1 MAGYK
6 NFRLIIGIVTAL
18 VLTFNAVILPAAA
31 LEAGSVNE
39 TGSVKYIEDDRSAL
53 EPAESEFAEK
63 EENTQNDS
71 VGAEEDTQD
80 DKKENIPQ
88 EGESGQE
95 ADAPSENAGDAA
107 STNQEEVREDIR
119 PDPDTR
125 VKLWGDWR
133 EAAKLPAPTGDRAED
148 MASAARALLGYSLRG
163 EDSGA
168 FCWNRLLAE
177 FCLDYAEVSEEALPR
192 PEEGQDWAELLESAD
207 LFRRDE
213 EAIAAGT
220 LVFLALDGQDGEG
233 RLSVGIVTE
242 IEEGVLTVVMA
253 DENGMVVSQSVARND
268 ASFVGY
274 CLVEEN
280 SGQEADAPSE
290 NAGDAASTNQEE
302 VREDIRPDP
311 DTRVKLWGDWREAAK
326 LPAPTG
332 DRAEDMASAARALL
346 GYSLRGEDSGAFCW
360 NRLLAEFCLDYAEVS
375 EEALPRPEEGQD
387 WAELLESADLFRRDE
402 EAIAAGT
409 LVFLALDGQDGEG
422 RLSVGIVTEI
432 EEGVLT
438 VVMADENGMVVS
450 QSVARN
456 DASFVGYC
464 SVSERSQMCEAAMRA
479 LEMVDGW
486 ALVSSEEELRSAL
499 SSSEENIKIKLRD
512 RFSVGNAPLEIPEG
526 KNVTMDLNGKTLT
539 NNITNNSSENS
550 EESLFKILTGA
561 TLTIEDE
568 TQGIEEN
575 SAAPVKTTSTGNK
588 YGNTA
593 SYKNGT
599 LTYYVTES
607 EVTDSDTGKTTETVY
622 KYEVS
627 VPSVPQEVSVGT
639 LDGNGKG
646 KPIFWMSGDAA
657 NLIIKGGK
665 ICNSSKSAIYC
676 DSSNGTVQIDGGYIC
691 SNSVNEIGGG
701 AAISAEKP
709 TTININ
715 GGYIYDNTS
724 HGNGGAITAK
734 IGSTIHITGGCIF
747 ENTASFDSPASDG
760 ETTYGFGGAIYSE
773 SANVT
778 VSGGYIFSNSARTNA
793 EGGGGAI
800 YAQGGSVVLN
810 GGYLFDNSA
819 NGGYGGAVYMKD
831 GTLTVSD
838 SAVLAGNRSVK
849 EGGIAGTGTLD
860 AGGGAVALFGSKETI
875 RGGYI
880 TGNESEKTGG
890 GLYCRELSAVT
901 MDGGYV
907 TNNKAQNIVCEGA
920 HTNMDGGGG
929 IRLENNSKL
938 VLNDGYITGNMAC
951 SGAGICV
958 TGKSSDALL
967 TMNGGYICANRN
979 QVSCGIAGHQKE
991 GAGISIREA
1000 EATVRITS
1008 GYINNNS
1015 IAQSE
1020 DWGGGGI
1027 FCTEGAYLY
1036 IDKILATNNHA
1047 RGFGGGLAG
1056 CPTGHVF
1063 VLGGAAAVFDNRAD
1077 GTQLAGAGS
1086 TKHADKDALAD
1097 TTFMA
1102 SGYSDFFCALGG
1114 QVQKSML
1121 GGGME
1126 NWKGSCDGR
1135 YVNAEGMSDGWLT
1148 AYFRMGLTANPS
1160 DAHKSVAYEAAAAG
1174 KALYIN
1180 GNESYTHGG
1189 AIMCDGFMFIGDWS
1203 KQENIT
1209 VGSTMDVT
1217 AKKAFGEPRSMNVT
1231 YDSGPDGAND
1241 HEGSACLFDHNPDT
1255 KWCNTNAEQARE
1267 GIFFHT
1273 EEPVKAIQYS
1283 LTMANDHERNPDR
1296 VPGAWTLYGSNDNT
1310 SWTAIDKGDA
1320 GDQNT
1325 LLRAKNGE
1333 KVTFSIMH
1341 RGEYQYYKLVFDKP
1355 GEKGVQFADFELY
1368 DLTPSPMGDKQF
1380 AFEVY
1385 QFPASYTAV
1394 TETAISGP
1402 SEVNSN
1408 NEGYENLFDGNTGT
1422 KWYYKGAASP
1432 AAIIFSTDH
1441 AVKVLRYSLTT
1452 ANDHTNYADRIPKAW
1467 TLYGGDS
1474 ENGEWT
1480 VIAQHTEDDNCI
1492 QNAGNERE
1500 VTFDIPNPASYQYY
1514 KLVFESSV
1522 STEIQFSEFKLYTGE
1537 ANTQEATLVSTGH
1550 NDAAGNITFS
1560 NRLSFDHAGTYFF
1573 GVVEKG
1579 MEGSIT
1585 SDRHWY
1591 KVAVTVG
1598 TETENITGSN
1608 SNRITKKNTYYIKS
1622 IKVEQFMNTEEHAG
1636 TVTEQGLQSIWGK
1649 EWDVDGLEYINHP
1662 YHLFLSDNKDETGE
1676 AGDSSNKS
1684 VAFVNVQ
1691 KEKTVNVTVEKQ
1703 WASYV
1708 DANEYYTYCVTV
1720 QLFRKNIEVEAAEW
1734 EPVGEENVLN
1744 RAGAWKHTWYEL
1756 DKNYIYS
1763 VKEKEVY
1770 YFDGSG
1776 NRKVVSPQSFTTEYS
1791 TDGETW
1797 QETSDEAA
1805 LRPNDSAES
1814 GIIQIRNTKK
1824 YYPMP
1829 ETGGVGSDPFTVGG
1843 LAMVVLAAVMFLLHL
1858 RRQKKQ
1864 A

>member
-18 VLTFNAVILPAAA
+18 VLTFNAVILPAVA

-95 ADAPSENAGDAA
+95 ADAPSENAGDAV

-119 PDPDTR
+119 PDPDTP

-192 PEEGQDWAELLESAD
+192 PEEGQDWAELLERAD

-280 SGQEADAPSE
+280 SGKETDAPSE
-290 NAGDAASTNQEE
+290 NAGDAVSTNQGE

-326 LPAPTG
+326 LLAPTG
-332 DRAEDMASAARALL
+332 DRTEDMASAARALL

-387 WAELLESADLFRRDE
+387 WAELLERADLFRRDE

-422 RLSVGIVTEI
+422 RLSVGIVTEL

-438 VVMADENGMVVS
+438 VVMAGENGTVVS

-464 SVSERSQMCEAAMRA
+464 SVSERSQMCEAAMLA
-479 LEMVDGW
+479 LGMADGW
-486 ALVSSEEELRSAL
+486 ALVSNEVELHSAL
-499 SSSEENIKIKLRD
+499 SSSEGNINIKLCD
-512 RFSVGNAPLEIPEG
+512 SFPVGNAPLEIPEN

-539 NNITNNSSENS
+539 NNSSENS
-550 EESLFKILTGA
+550 GESLFKILTGA
-561 TLTIEDE
+561 TLTIEDR

-575 SAAPVKTTSTGNK
+575 SVAPVKTTSTGNK

-607 EVTDSDTGKTTETVY
+607 KVTDSDTGKTTETVY
-622 KYEVS
+622 QYEVP
-627 VPSVPQEVSVGT
+627 VPTVPQEVSVGT
-639 LDGNGKG
+639 LDGNRKG

-676 DSSNGTVQIDGGYIC
+676 DSSNSTVQIEGGYIC
-691 SNSVNEIGGG
+691 GNSVNEIGGG

-709 TTININ
+709 TIININ
-715 GGYIYDNTS
+715 GGYIYNNTS
-724 HGNGGAITAK
+724 
-734 IGSTIHITGGCIF
+734 
-747 ENTASFDSPASDG
+747 
-760 ETTYGFGGAIYSE
+760 YGFGGAIYSE
-773 SANVT
+773 GANVT
-778 VSGGYIFSNSARTNA
+778 VSGGYIFSNSARTNS

-800 YAQGGSVVLN
+800 YAQGGSVALN

-838 SAVLAGNRSVK
+838 PAVLAGNRSVK
-849 EGGIAGTGTLD
+849 KDGIAGTGTLD
-860 AGGGAVALFGSKETI
+860 AGGGAVALFGSDVTI

-901 MDGGYV
+901 MNGGYV

-920 HTNMDGGGG
+920 HINMDGGGG
-929 IRLENNSKL
+929 IRLEDKSKL
-938 VLNDGYITGNMAC
+938 ALNGGYITGNMAC

-1000 EATVRITS
+1000 GATVHITS

-1114 QVQKSML
+1114 QVQKKML

-1148 AYFRMGLTANPS
+1148 AYFRMGLTANPT
-1160 DAHKSVAYEAAAAG
+1160 DADKSTAYKAAADG
-1174 KALYIN
+1174 QALYIN

-1189 AIMCDGFMFIGDWS
+1189 AVMCDGFMFVGDWS
-1203 KQENIT
+1203 EQENIT

-1217 AKKAFGEPRSMNVT
+1217 AKKAFGQPLPINVT

-1283 LTMANDHERNPDR
+1283 LTMANDHETNPDR
-1296 VPGAWTLYGSNDNT
+1296 VPGAWTLYGSNDNA

-1320 GDQNT
+1320 GDKDT
-1325 LLRAKNGE
+1325 LVNAKNGE

-1341 RGEYQYYKLVFDKP
+1341 RGKYQYYKLVFDTP
-1355 GEKGVQFADFELY
+1355 GAKGVQFADFELY
-1368 DLTPSPMGDKQF
+1368 DLTTSPMGDKQF

-1394 TETAISGP
+1394 TETALSGP
-1402 SEVNSN
+1402 GEVNSS
-1408 NEGYENLFDGNTGT
+1408 NEGYKNLFDGNTGT
-1422 KWYYKGAASP
+1422 KWYYKGADSP
-1432 AAIIFSTDH
+1432 AAIIFRTDR
-1441 AVKVLRYSLTT
+1441 AVKALRYSLTT
-1452 ANDHTNYADRIPKAW
+1452 ANDHTNYPDRIPKAW

-1474 ENGEWT
+1474 ENGAWT

-1492 QNAGNERE
+1492 KNAGNERE

-1514 KLVFESSV
+1514 KLDFESSA

-1537 ANTQEATLVSTGH
+1537 ANTQEPTLVSTGH
-1550 NDAAGNITFS
+1550 NDAEGNITFS

-1573 GVVEKG
+1573 GVVEKK

-1598 TETENITGSN
+1598 TKTEDITGSS
-1608 SNRITKKNTYYIKS
+1608 SNRITKNTYYIKS
-1622 IKVEQFMNTEEHAG
+1622 IKVEQFMNTEGHAG
-1636 TVTEQGLQSIWGK
+1636 LVTEQGLQSIWGK
-1649 EWDVDGLEYINHP
+1649 EWDVDGLKYINHP
-1662 YHLFLSDNKDETGE
+1662 YHLFLSDNEDETGE
-1676 AGDSSNKS
+1676 AGDSGNKS

-1691 KEKTVNVTVEKQ
+1691 KEKTVNVTVQKQ

-1720 QLFRKNIEVEAAEW
+1720 QLFKKNNEATEW
-1734 EPVGEENVLN
+1734 EPVGEKNVLN

-1763 VKEKEVY
+1763 VQEMEVY

-1776 NRKVVSPQSFTTEYS
+1776 TRKVVSPQSFTTEYS

-1797 QETSDEAA
+1797 QGTFDGAA

-1843 LAMVVLAAVMFLLHL
+1843 LAMVVLAAVMFLMHL

>member
-18 VLTFNAVILPAAA
+18 VLTFNAVMLPAAA

-39 TGSVKYIEDDRSAL
+39 TGSVEYIEDDRSAL

-71 VGAEEDTQD
+71 AGAEEDTQD

-88 EGESGQE
+88 EGESVQE
-95 ADAPSENAGDAA
+95 AGAPSENAGDAA
-107 STNQEEVREDIR
+107 GTNQEEAQEDIP
-119 PDPDTR
+119 PDPDTP

-133 EAAKLPAPTGDRAED
+133 KAAKLPAPTGDRAED

-163 EDSGA
+163 ENSGA

-253 DENGMVVSQSVARND
+253 DENGTVVSQSVARND

-302 VREDIRPDP
+302 AREDIRPDP
-311 DTRVKLWGDWREAAK
+311 DTPVKLWGDWRKAAK

-346 GYSLRGEDSGAFCW
+346 GYSLRGENSGAFCW

-438 VVMADENGMVVS
+438 VVMADENGTVVS

-464 SVSERSQMCEAAMRA
+464 SVSERSQMCEAAMLA
-479 LEMVDGW
+479 LGMADGW
-486 ALVSSEEELRSAL
+486 ALVSNEVELHSAL
-499 SSSEENIKIKLRD
+499 SSSEGNIKIKLCD
-512 RFSVGNAPLEIPEG
+512 SFPVGNAPLEIPDN
-526 KNVTMDLNGKTLT
+526 KNVTMNLNGKTLT
-539 NNITNNSSENS
+539 NNSG
-550 EESLFKILTGA
+550 ESLFKILTGA
-561 TLTIEDE
+561 TLTIEDR

-575 SAAPVKTTSTGNK
+575 SVAPVKTTSTGNK

-593 SYKNGT
+593 SYENGT

-607 EVTDSDTGKTTETVY
+607 NVTDSNTGKTTETVY
-622 KYEVS
+622 QYEVS
-627 VPSVPQEVSVGT
+627 VPSVPPEESVGT

-657 NLIIKGGK
+657 KLIIKGGK

-676 DSSNGTVQIDGGYIC
+676 DSSNSTVQIDGGYIC
-691 SNSVNEIGGG
+691 GNSVKEIGGG
-701 AAISAEKP
+701 AVISAEKP
-709 TTININ
+709 TTIHIN
-715 GGYIYDNTS
+715 GGYIYNNTS

-734 IGSTIHITGGCIF
+734 SGSTIRITGGCIF

-760 ETTYGFGGAIYSE
+760 KTTYGFGGAIYSE
-773 SANVT
+773 GANVT
-778 VSGGYIFSNSARTNA
+778 VSGGYIFSNSAKTNA
-793 EGGGGAI
+793 NGGGGAI

-819 NGGYGGAVYMKD
+819 KGGYGGAVYMKD

-849 EGGIAGTGTLD
+849 KDGIAGTGTLD
-860 AGGGAVALFGSKETI
+860 AGGGAVALFGCKGVTI

-920 HTNMDGGGG
+920 HVNMDGGGG
-929 IRLENNSKL
+929 VRLEDKSKL

-979 QVSCGIAGHQKE
+979 QVSCGIPGHQKE

-1036 IDKILATNNHA
+1036 IDMILATNNHA

-1077 GTQLAGAGS
+1077 GTQLAGAES
-1086 TKHADKDALAD
+1086 NKHADKDALAD

-1160 DAHKSVAYEAAAAG
+1160 DADKSEAYRAAAAG
-1174 KALYIN
+1174 QAALYMN

-1203 KQENIT
+1203 VEENIT

-1241 HEGSACLFDHNPDT
+1241 HEGSACLFDHDPDT
-1255 KWCNTNAEQARE
+1255 KWCNTNAEQARGE
-1267 GIFFHT
+1267 ILFHT

-1283 LTMANDHERNPDR
+1283 LTMANDHESNPNR
-1296 VPGAWTLYGSNDNT
+1296 VPGAWTLYGSNGNA

-1320 GDQNT
+1320 GDKNT
-1325 LLRAKNGE
+1325 LLSAQNGE

-1341 RGEYQYYKLVFDKP
+1341 RGKYQYYKLVFDTP
-1355 GEKGVQFADFELY
+1355 GAEGVQFADFELY
-1368 DLTPSPMGDKQF
+1368 DLTTSSMGDKQF

-1402 SEVNSN
+1402 EEVNSSS
-1408 NEGYENLFDGNTGT
+1408 EGYKNLFDGDAGT
-1422 KWYYKGAASP
+1422 KWYYEGADSP
-1432 AAIIFSTDH
+1432 AAIIFRTDR
-1441 AVKVLRYSLTT
+1441 AVKALRYSLTT

-1474 ENGEWT
+1474 VNGTWT
-1480 VIAQHTEDDNCI
+1480 EIAQHTEDDNCI
-1492 QNAGNERE
+1492 KAVGNEQE

-1537 ANTQEATLVSTGH
+1537 ANTQGPTRVSTGH
-1550 NDAAGNITFS
+1550 NDAEGNITFG

-1573 GVVEKG
+1573 GVVEKK

-1598 TETENITGSN
+1598 TKTEDITGSR
-1608 SNRITKKNTYYIKS
+1608 SNRITKNTYYIKS

-1636 TVTEQGLQSIWGK
+1636 TVTEQGLQSIWEK
-1649 EWDVDGLEYINHP
+1649 EWVVEGLEYINHP
-1662 YHLFLSDNKDETGE
+1662 YHLFLSDNEDETGE

-1691 KEKTVNVTVEKQ
+1691 KEKTVNVTVQKQ

-1720 QLFRKNIEVEAAEW
+1720 QLFRKSIGNEAAGW
-1734 EPVGEENVLN
+1734 ETVGEENVLN

-1763 VKEKEVY
+1763 VQETKVY

-1776 NRKVVSPQSFTTEYS
+1776 IRKDVSPQSFTTEYS
-1791 TDGETW
+1791 TGGETW
-1797 QETSDEAA
+1797 QETFDGAA
-1805 LRPNDSAES
+1805 LRPNDSAGS

-1843 LAMVVLAAVMFLLHL
+1843 LAMVVLAAVMFLMHL

>member
-6 NFRLIIGIVTAL
+6 KFRLIIVIVTTLA
-18 VLTFNAVILPAAA
+18 LTFNAVILPAAA
-31 LEAGSVNE
+31 LEVGSVNE
-39 TGSVKYIEDDRSAL
+39 TGSVEYIEDDRSAL

-71 VGAEEDTQD
+71 VGAEEDTQG

-95 ADAPSENAGDAA
+95 ADAPSENAGDAV
-107 STNQEEVREDIR
+107 STNQEEVD
-119 PDPDTR
+119 
-125 VKLWGDWR
+125 
-133 EAAKLPAPTGDRAED
+133 
-148 MASAARALLGYSLRG
+148 
-163 EDSGA
+163 
-168 FCWNRLLAE
+168 
-177 FCLDYAEVSEEALPR
+177 
-192 PEEGQDWAELLESAD
+192 
-207 LFRRDE
+207 
-213 EAIAAGT
+213 
-220 LVFLALDGQDGEG
+220 
-233 RLSVGIVTE
+233 
-242 IEEGVLTVVMA
+242 
-253 DENGMVVSQSVARND
+253 
-268 ASFVGY
+268 
-274 CLVEEN
+274 
-280 SGQEADAPSE
+280 
-290 NAGDAASTNQEE
+290 
-302 VREDIRPDP
+302 
-311 DTRVKLWGDWREAAK
+311 
-326 LPAPTG
+326 
-332 DRAEDMASAARALL
+332 
-346 GYSLRGEDSGAFCW
+346 
-360 NRLLAEFCLDYAEVS
+360 
-375 EEALPRPEEGQD
+375 
-387 WAELLESADLFRRDE
+387 
-402 EAIAAGT
+402 
-409 LVFLALDGQDGEG
+409 
-422 RLSVGIVTEI
+422 
-432 EEGVLT
+432 
-438 VVMADENGMVVS
+438 
-450 QSVARN
+450 
-456 DASFVGYC
+456 
-464 SVSERSQMCEAAMRA
+464 
-479 LEMVDGW
+479 

-499 SSSEENIKIKLRD
+499 SSPEETIKIKLRD
-512 RFSVGNAPLEIPEG
+512 SFPVVNAPLVIPAN
-526 KNVTMDLNGKTLT
+526 KNVTMNLNGKTLT
-539 NNITNNSSENS
+539 NDSSENS
-550 EESLFKILTGA
+550 GESLFKILKGA
-561 TLTIEDE
+561 TLTIEDG

-593 SYKNGT
+593 SYENGT

-607 EVTDSDTGKTTETVY
+607 EVTNSNTGETTEMVDQY
-622 KYEVS
+622 K
-627 VPSVPQEVSVGT
+627 VPVPLVPQEVSVGTVGT

-657 NLIIKGGK
+657 HLIIKGGK

-676 DSSNGTVQIDGGYIC
+676 DSSNSTVQIDGGYIC
-691 SNSVNEIGGG
+691 GNSVNEIGGG

-715 GGYIYDNTS
+715 GGYIYNNTS

-734 IGSTIHITGGCIF
+734 SGSTIHITGGCIF

-760 ETTYGFGGAIYSE
+760 KTTYGYGGAIYSE
-773 SANVT
+773 GADVT
-778 VSGGYIFSNSARTNA
+778 VSGGYIFSNSAKTNA
-793 EGGGGAI
+793 NGGGGAI
-800 YAQGGSVVLN
+800 YAQGGSVALN

-819 NGGYGGAVYMKD
+819 NGGYGGAVYMKG

-849 EGGIAGTGTLD
+849 DGGIEGTGTLD
-860 AGGGAVALFGSKETI
+860 AGGGAVALFGSKNVTI
-875 RGGYI
+875 CGGYI

-907 TNNKAQNIVCEGA
+907 TNNKAQNFGCDA
-920 HTNMDGGGG
+920 HVNFDGGGG
-929 IRLENNSKL
+929 IRLEDESKL

-979 QVSCGIAGHQKE
+979 EVNCGNAEHQKE
-991 GAGISIREA
+991 GAGISIRESG
-1000 EATVRITS
+1000 ATVHITH

-1063 VLGGAAAVFDNRAD
+1063 VLGSAAAVFDNRAD
-1077 GTQLAGAGS
+1077 GTQLAGAES

-1097 TTFMA
+1097 KTFMA

-1114 QVQKSML
+1114 QVHKSML

-1148 AYFRMGLTANPS
+1148 AYFRMGLTANPT
-1160 DAHKSVAYEAAAAG
+1160 DADKSAAYKAAADG
-1174 KALYIN
+1174 QALYIN

-1189 AIMCDGFMFIGDWS
+1189 AVMCNGFMFVGDWS
-1203 KQENIT
+1203 DQENIT

-1217 AKKAFGEPRSMNVT
+1217 AKKAFGQPQLINVT
-1231 YDSGPDGAND
+1231 YDSGPTGANAQ
-1241 HEGSACLFDHNPDT
+1241 EGSSCLFDHNPDT
-1255 KWCNTNAEQARE
+1255 KWCNTKVEQARE
-1267 GIFFHT
+1267 EIFFHT
-1273 EEPVKAIQYS
+1273 NEPVKAIQYS
-1283 LTMANDHERNPDR
+1283 LTMANDHESNPNR
-1296 VPGAWTLYGSNDNT
+1296 VPVAWTLYGSNDNA

-1320 GDQNT
+1320 GDKKT
-1325 LLRAKNGE
+1325 LLSAQNGE

-1341 RGEYQYYKLVFDKP
+1341 RGEYRYYKLVFDTP
-1355 GEKGVQFADFELY
+1355 GADGVQFADFELY

-1385 QFPASYTAV
+1385 QFPASYTAEK
-1394 TETAISGP
+1394 ETAISGP
-1402 SEVNSN
+1402 GEVNSN
-1408 NEGYENLFDGNTGT
+1408 SEGYKNLFDGNTGT
-1422 KWYYKGAASP
+1422 KWYYEGSASP
-1432 AAIIFSTDH
+1432 GAIIFRTNH
-1441 AVKVLRYSLTT
+1441 AVKALRYSLTT
-1452 ANDHTNYADRIPKAW
+1452 ANDHKDYPNRIPKAW

-1474 ENGEWT
+1474 ENGKWT
-1480 VIAQHTEDDNCI
+1480 VIAQHTEDDDCI
-1492 QNAGNERE
+1492 KNAGNQQE

-1514 KLVFESSV
+1514 KLDFESSE
-1522 STEIQFSEFKLYTGE
+1522 SSKIQFSEFKLYTGE
-1537 ANTQEATLVSTGH
+1537 ANTQEPTLVSTGH

-1579 MEGSIT
+1579 MKGSIT

-1598 TETENITGSN
+1598 TKTEDITGS
-1608 SNRITKKNTYYIKS
+1608 SSKRITKNTYYIKS

-1636 TVTEQGLQSIWGK
+1636 TVTEQGSQLIWGK
-1649 EWDVDGLEYINHP
+1649 EWDVDGLKYINHP
-1662 YHLFLSDNKDETGE
+1662 YHLFLSDNEDE

-1691 KEKTVNVTVEKQ
+1691 KEKTVNVTVQKQ

-1708 DANEYYTYCVTV
+1708 DANEYNTYCVTV
-1720 QLFRKNIEVEAAEW
+1720 QLFRKNIEDKAAKW
-1734 EPVGEENVLN
+1734 EPVGEANVLN

-1763 VKEKEVY
+1763 VQETEVY

-1776 NRKVVSPQSFTTEYS
+1776 NKKVVSPQSFTTEYS

-1797 QETSDEAA
+1797 QETYYGAA
-1805 LRPNDSAES
+1805 FRPNDSAGS

-1824 YYPMP
+1824 YYLMP
-1829 ETGGVGSDPFTVGG
+1829 ETGGTGTMIFVALGA
-1843 LAMVVLAAVMFLLHL
+1843 LAVICAGVFLVTNK
-1858 RRQKKQ
+1858 RMSKESF
-1864 A
+1864 

>member
-6 NFRLIIGIVTAL
+6 NFRLIIVIVTTLA
-18 VLTFNAVILPAAA
+18 LTFNAVILPAAA
-31 LEAGSVNE
+31 LEAASVNE

-71 VGAEEDTQD
+71 VGAEEDTQG

-95 ADAPSENAGDAA
+95 ADAPSENAGDAV
-107 STNQEEVREDIR
+107 STNQEEV
-119 PDPDTR
+119 
-125 VKLWGDWR
+125 
-133 EAAKLPAPTGDRAED
+133 
-148 MASAARALLGYSLRG
+148 
-163 EDSGA
+163 
-168 FCWNRLLAE
+168 
-177 FCLDYAEVSEEALPR
+177 
-192 PEEGQDWAELLESAD
+192 
-207 LFRRDE
+207 
-213 EAIAAGT
+213 
-220 LVFLALDGQDGEG
+220 
-233 RLSVGIVTE
+233 
-242 IEEGVLTVVMA
+242 
-253 DENGMVVSQSVARND
+253 
-268 ASFVGY
+268 
-274 CLVEEN
+274 
-280 SGQEADAPSE
+280 
-290 NAGDAASTNQEE
+290 
-302 VREDIRPDP
+302 
-311 DTRVKLWGDWREAAK
+311 
-326 LPAPTG
+326 
-332 DRAEDMASAARALL
+332 
-346 GYSLRGEDSGAFCW
+346 
-360 NRLLAEFCLDYAEVS
+360 
-375 EEALPRPEEGQD
+375 
-387 WAELLESADLFRRDE
+387 
-402 EAIAAGT
+402 
-409 LVFLALDGQDGEG
+409 
-422 RLSVGIVTEI
+422 
-432 EEGVLT
+432 
-438 VVMADENGMVVS
+438 
-450 QSVARN
+450 

-464 SVSERSQMCEAAMRA
+464 SVSERSQMYEAAMPA

-486 ALVSSEEELRSAL
+486 ALVSSEEGLRSAL
-499 SSSEENIKIKLRD
+499 CSSDETIKIKLRD
-512 RFSVGNAPLEIPEG
+512 SFSVANAPLEIPEN
-526 KNVTMDLNGKTLT
+526 KNVTMNLNGKTLT
-539 NNITNNSSENS
+539 NNSSENS
-550 EESLFKILTGA
+550 GESLFKILTGA
-561 TLTIEDE
+561 TLTIEDG
-568 TQGIEEN
+568 TQDIEEN
-575 SAAPVKTTSTGNK
+575 SAPPVKTTSTGDK

-607 EVTDSDTGKTTETVY
+607 KVTDSNTGKTTETVY
-622 KYEVS
+622 QYEVP

-676 DSSNGTVQIDGGYIC
+676 DSSGSTVQIDGGYIY
-691 SNSVNEIGGG
+691 N
-701 AAISAEKP
+701 
-709 TTININ
+709 
-715 GGYIYDNTS
+715 NTS

-734 IGSTIHITGGCIF
+734 SGSTIRITGGCIF

-773 SANVT
+773 GANVT
-778 VSGGYIFSNSARTNA
+778 VSGGYIFSNSAKTNA
-793 EGGGGAI
+793 NGGGGAI
-800 YAQGGSVVLN
+800 YAQGGSVALN

-831 GTLTVSD
+831 GILTVSD

-849 EGGIAGTGTLD
+849 EDGIAGTGTLD
-860 AGGGAVALFGSKETI
+860 AGGGAVALFGSRVTI
-875 RGGYI
+875 SGGYI

-901 MDGGYV
+901 MDSGYV
-907 TNNKAQNIVCEGA
+907 TNNKAQNFGCDA
-920 HTNMDGGGG
+920 HINMDGGGG
-929 IRLENNSKL
+929 IRLENKSKL

-979 QVSCGIAGHQKE
+979 EVNCGKAEHQKE
-991 GAGISIREA
+991 GAGISIRES
-1000 EATVRITS
+1000 EATVHITR

-1063 VLGGAAAVFDNRAD
+1063 VLGSAAAVFDNRAD
-1077 GTQLAGAGS
+1077 GTQLAGAES
-1086 TKHADKDALAD
+1086 TKHADRDALTD
-1097 TTFMA
+1097 TTFMK

-1114 QVQKSML
+1114 QVHKSML

-1148 AYFRMGLTANPS
+1148 AYFRMGLTANPT
-1160 DAHKSVAYEAAAAG
+1160 DADKSAAYKAAADG
-1174 KALYIN
+1174 QALYIN

-1189 AIMCDGFMFIGDWS
+1189 AVMCNGFMFVGDWS
-1203 KQENIT
+1203 DQKNIT

-1217 AKKAFGEPRSMNVT
+1217 AKKAFGLPQSINVT
-1231 YDSGPDGAND
+1231 YGSGPTGANAQENSD
-1241 HEGSACLFDHNPDT
+1241 CLFDHDPNT
-1255 KWCNTNAEQARE
+1255 KWCNTNAEQAR
-1267 GIFFHT
+1267 GDIFFHT
-1273 EEPVKAIQYS
+1273 NEPVKAIQYS
-1283 LTMANDHERNPDR
+1283 LTMANDHESNLDR

-1320 GDQNT
+1320 GDKKT
-1325 LLRAKNGE
+1325 LVSAKNRE

-1355 GEKGVQFADFELY
+1355 GTEGVQFADFELY
-1368 DLTPSPMGDKQF
+1368 DLATSPMGDKQF
-1380 AFEVY
+1380 AFEIY

-1394 TETAISGP
+1394 TENAISGP
-1402 SEVNSN
+1402 GKVNNN
-1408 NEGYENLFDGNTGT
+1408 NEGYENLFDNNPGT
-1422 KWYYKGAASP
+1422 KWYYEGAASP
-1432 AAIIFSTDH
+1432 ASIIFRTDH
-1441 AVKVLRYSLTT
+1441 TVKALRYSLTT
-1452 ANDHTNYADRIPKAW
+1452 ANDHTNYAERIPKAW

-1474 ENGEWT
+1474 ENGTWT

-1492 QNAGNERE
+1492 QNVGNEQE

-1514 KLVFESSV
+1514 KLDFESSE
-1522 STEIQFSEFKLYTGE
+1522 SSKIQFSEFKLYTGE
-1537 ANTQEATLVSTGH
+1537 ANTQEPTLVSTGH

-1579 MEGSIT
+1579 MKGSIT

-1608 SNRITKKNTYYIKS
+1608 SNRIIKNTHYIKS
-1622 IKVEQFMNTEEHAG
+1622 IKVEQFMNTEGHAG
-1636 TVTEQGLQSIWGK
+1636 LVKEQGLQSIWEK

-1691 KEKTVNVTVEKQ
+1691 KEKTVNVTVQKQ

-1708 DANEYYTYCVTV
+1708 DANEYNTYCVTV
-1720 QLFRKNIEVEAAEW
+1720 QLLRKNIENKNAEW
-1734 EPVGEENVLN
+1734 EPVGEANVLN

-1756 DKNYIYS
+1756 DKNHIYS
-1763 VKEKEVY
+1763 VKETEVY

-1776 NRKVVSPQSFTTEYS
+1776 NKKVVSPQSFTTEYS
-1791 TDGETW
+1791 TNGETW
-1797 QETSDEAA
+1797 QKTSDGAA
-1805 LRPNDSAES
+1805 LRPNDSTES

-1824 YYPMP
+1824 YYLMP
-1829 ETGGVGSDPFTVGG
+1829 ETGGVGTAIFVTLGA
-1843 LAMVVLAAVMFLLHL
+1843 LAVICAGVFLVTNK
-1858 RRQKKQ
+1858 RRSKESF
-1864 A
+1864 

>member
-18 VLTFNAVILPAAA
+18 VLTFNAVMLPAAA

-71 VGAEEDTQD
+71 VGVEEDTQG

-88 EGESGQE
+88 EGESEQE
-95 ADAPSENAGDAA
+95 ADAPSENAEDAVG
-107 STNQEEVREDIR
+107 TNQEEVREDIR
-119 PDPDTR
+119 PDPDTP
-125 VKLWGDWR
+125 VKLWGNWR

-163 EDSGA
+163 ENSGA

-177 FCLDYAEVSEEALPR
+177 FCLDYAEVSKEALPR

-220 LVFLALDGQDGEG
+220 LVFLALDGQNGEG

-242 IEEGVLTVVMA
+242 IEEGALTIVMA

-280 SGQEADAPSE
+280 SGKETDAPSE
-290 NAGDAASTNQEE
+290 NAGDAAGTNQEE

-311 DTRVKLWGDWREAAK
+311 DTRVKLWGNWREAAK

-332 DRAEDMASAARALL
+332 DRAEDMVSAARALL
-346 GYSLRGEDSGAFCW
+346 GYSLRGEESGAFCW

-387 WAELLESADLFRRDE
+387 WAELLESTDLFRRDE
-402 EAIAAGT
+402 EALAAGT

-438 VVMADENGMVVS
+438 VVMADENGTVVS

-464 SVSERSQMCEAAMRA
+464 SVSERSQMCEAAMFA

-486 ALVSSEEELRSAL
+486 ALVSSEEGLRSAL
-499 SSSEENIKIKLRD
+499 SSPEENINIKLRD
-512 RFSVGNAPLEIPEG
+512 SFPVVNAPLEIPKG
-526 KNVTMDLNGKTLT
+526 KNVTIDLNGKTLT
-539 NNITNNSSENS
+539 NNSSENS
-550 EESLFKILTGA
+550 EGSLFKILTGA
-561 TLTIEDE
+561 TLTIEDG
-568 TQGIEEN
+568 TQGIKEN

-593 SYKNGT
+593 SYENGT

-607 EVTDSDTGKTTETVY
+607 EVTDLNTGKTTETVY
-622 KYEVS
+622 QYEVS
-627 VPSVPQEVSVGT
+627 VPSVPPEESVGT
-639 LDGNGKG
+639 LDGNKIGKS
-646 KPIFWMSGDAA
+646 IFWMSGDAA
-657 NLIIKGGK
+657 KLIIKGGK
-665 ICNSSKSAIYC
+665 ICNSSKIAIYC
-676 DSSNGTVQIDGGYIC
+676 DSSDSTVQIEGGYIC
-691 SNSVNEIGGG
+691 GNSVNEIGGG

-709 TTININ
+709 TTINIT
-715 GGYIYDNTS
+715 GGYIYNNTS

-773 SANVT
+773 GANVT
-778 VSGGYIFSNSARTNA
+778 VSGGYIFSNSAKTNA
-793 EGGGGAI
+793 NGGGGAI
-800 YAQGGSVVLN
+800 YAQGGSVALN

-831 GTLTVSD
+831 GALTVSG

-849 EGGIAGTGTLD
+849 EDGIVGTGTLD
-860 AGGGAVALFGSKETI
+860 AGGGAMALFGSRDVTI
-875 RGGYI
+875 CGGYI

-901 MDGGYV
+901 MNGGYV

-920 HTNMDGGGG
+920 HINMDGGGG
-929 IRLENNSKL
+929 IRLEDKSKL
-938 VLNDGYITGNMAC
+938 ALNGGYITGNMAC
-951 SGAGICV
+951 SGAGVCV

-979 QVSCGIAGHQKE
+979 QVSCGIPGHQKE
-991 GAGISIREA
+991 GAGISIRES
-1000 EATVRITS
+1000 EATVHITR

-1036 IDKILATNNHA
+1036 IDMILATNNHA

-1077 GTQLAGAGS
+1077 GTQLAGAES
-1086 TKHADKDALAD
+1086 NKHADKDALAD

-1135 YVNAEGMSDGWLT
+1135 YVNAEDMSGDWLT

-1160 DAHKSVAYEAAAAG
+1160 DAHKSEAYRAAAAG
-1174 KALYIN
+1174 QAALYMN

-1203 KQENIT
+1203 VEENIT

-1217 AKKAFGEPRSMNVT
+1217 AKKAFGEPRSMNVI

-1241 HEGSACLFDHNPDT
+1241 QEGSSRLFDHDPGT
-1255 KWCNTNAEQARE
+1255 KWCNTNVEQARE
-1267 GIFFHT
+1267 EILFHT
-1273 EEPVKAIQYS
+1273 NEPVKAIQYS
-1283 LTMANDHERNPDR
+1283 LTMANDHESNPDR
-1296 VPGAWTLYGSNDNT
+1296 VPGAWTLYGSNDNA

-1320 GDQNT
+1320 GDKNT
-1325 LLRAKNGE
+1325 LLSAQNGE

-1341 RGEYQYYKLVFDKP
+1341 RGKYQYYKLVFDTP

-1368 DLTPSPMGDKQF
+1368 DLTTSSMGDKQF

-1402 SEVNSN
+1402 EEVNSN
-1408 NEGYENLFDGNTGT
+1408 SEGYGNLFDDNTGT
-1422 KWYYKGAASP
+1422 KWYYEGADSP
-1432 AAIIFSTDH
+1432 AAIIFRTDR
-1441 AVKVLRYSLTT
+1441 AVKALRYSLTT
-1452 ANDHTNYADRIPKAW
+1452 ANDHTNYPDRIPKAW
-1467 TLYGGDS
+1467 TLSGGDS
-1474 ENGEWT
+1474 VNGTWT
-1480 VIAQHTEDDNCI
+1480 EIAQHTEDDNCI
-1492 QNAGNERE
+1492 KAVGNEQE

-1514 KLVFESSV
+1514 KLDFESSK
-1522 STEIQFSEFKLYTGE
+1522 IQFSEFKLYTGE
-1537 ANTQEATLVSTGH
+1537 ANTQGPTLVSTGH

-1573 GVVEKG
+1573 GVVEKK
-1579 MEGSIT
+1579 MAGSIT

-1598 TETENITGSN
+1598 TKTENITGSN
-1608 SNRITKKNTYYIKS
+1608 SNRITKNTYYIKS
-1622 IKVEQFMNTEEHAG
+1622 IKVEQFMNTEGHTG
-1636 TVTEQGLQSIWGK
+1636 MVQEQGLQSIWEK
-1649 EWDVDGLEYINHP
+1649 EWVVEGLEYINHP
-1662 YHLFLSDNKDETGE
+1662 YHLFLSDNQDETGK
-1676 AGDSSNKS
+1676 AGDSSNES

-1691 KEKTVNVTVEKQ
+1691 KEETVNVTVEKQ

-1720 QLFRKNIEVEAAEW
+1720 QLFKKSIGNETAEW
-1734 EPVGEENVLN
+1734 EPVGEANVLN

-1763 VKEKEVY
+1763 VEEKEVY

-1776 NRKVVSPQSFTTEYS
+1776 NRKDVSPQSFTTEYS
-1791 TDGETW
+1791 TDGKTW
-1797 QETSDEAA
+1797 QGTFDGAA
-1805 LRPNDSAES
+1805 FRPNDSAGS

-1843 LAMVVLAAVMFLLHL
+1843 LAMVVLAAVMFLMHL
-1858 RRQKKQ
+1858 RRQNKQ

>member
-6 NFRLIIGIVTAL
+6 NFRLIIVIVTTLA
-18 VLTFNAVILPAAA
+18 LTFNAVILPAAA
-31 LEAGSVNE
+31 LEAASVNE

-63 EENTQNDS
+63 EENTQ
-71 VGAEEDTQD
+71 D

-95 ADAPSENAGDAA
+95 ADAPSENAGDAV
-107 STNQEEVREDIR
+107 STNQEEV
-119 PDPDTR
+119 
-125 VKLWGDWR
+125 
-133 EAAKLPAPTGDRAED
+133 
-148 MASAARALLGYSLRG
+148 
-163 EDSGA
+163 
-168 FCWNRLLAE
+168 
-177 FCLDYAEVSEEALPR
+177 
-192 PEEGQDWAELLESAD
+192 
-207 LFRRDE
+207 
-213 EAIAAGT
+213 
-220 LVFLALDGQDGEG
+220 
-233 RLSVGIVTE
+233 
-242 IEEGVLTVVMA
+242 
-253 DENGMVVSQSVARND
+253 
-268 ASFVGY
+268 
-274 CLVEEN
+274 
-280 SGQEADAPSE
+280 
-290 NAGDAASTNQEE
+290 
-302 VREDIRPDP
+302 
-311 DTRVKLWGDWREAAK
+311 
-326 LPAPTG
+326 
-332 DRAEDMASAARALL
+332 
-346 GYSLRGEDSGAFCW
+346 
-360 NRLLAEFCLDYAEVS
+360 
-375 EEALPRPEEGQD
+375 
-387 WAELLESADLFRRDE
+387 
-402 EAIAAGT
+402 
-409 LVFLALDGQDGEG
+409 
-422 RLSVGIVTEI
+422 
-432 EEGVLT
+432 
-438 VVMADENGMVVS
+438 
-450 QSVARN
+450 

-464 SVSERSQMCEAAMRA
+464 SVSERSQMYEAAMPA

-499 SSSEENIKIKLRD
+499 SSSEEPIKIKLHNS
-512 RFSVGNAPLEIPEG
+512 FSVANAPLEIPEN

-539 NNITNNSSENS
+539 NNSSGNS

-561 TLTIEDE
+561 TLTIEDG
-568 TQGIEEN
+568 TQDIEEN
-575 SAAPVKTTSTGNK
+575 SVPPVKTTSTGNK

-607 EVTDSDTGKTTETVY
+607 KVTDSNTGKTTETVY
-622 KYEVS
+622 QYEVP

-657 NLIIKGGK
+657 HLIIKGGK

-676 DSSNGTVQIDGGYIC
+676 DSSNSTVQIDGGYIC

-709 TTININ
+709 TTINIS
-715 GGYIYDNTS
+715 GGYIYNNAS

-734 IGSTIHITGGCIF
+734 SGSTIHITGGCIF

-760 ETTYGFGGAIYSE
+760 KTTYGFGGAIYSE
-773 SANVT
+773 GANVT
-778 VSGGYIFSNSARTNA
+778 VSGGYIFSNSAKTNA
-793 EGGGGAI
+793 NGGGGAI
-800 YAQGGSVVLN
+800 YAQGGSVALN

-819 NGGYGGAVYMKD
+819 NGGYGGAVYMKG

-849 EGGIAGTGTLD
+849 KDGIAGTGTLD
-860 AGGGAVALFGSKETI
+860 AGGGAVALFGSRVTI
-875 RGGYI
+875 SGGYI

-901 MDGGYV
+901 MDSGYV
-907 TNNKAQNIVCEGA
+907 TNNKAQNFGCDA
-920 HTNMDGGGG
+920 HINFDGGGG
-929 IRLENNSKL
+929 IRLEGNSNL
-938 VLNDGYITGNMAC
+938 TLNGGYITGNMAC

-979 QVSCGIAGHQKE
+979 QVSCGKAEHQKE
-991 GAGISIREA
+991 GAGISIRESG
-1000 EATVRITS
+1000 ATVHITS

-1063 VLGGAAAVFDNRAD
+1063 VLGSAAAVFDNRAD
-1077 GTQLAGAGS
+1077 GTQLAGAES

-1114 QVQKSML
+1114 QVHKSML

-1126 NWKGSCDGR
+1126 NWKGSCDGQ

-1148 AYFRMGLTANPS
+1148 AYFRMGLTAHPS
-1160 DAHKSVAYEAAAAG
+1160 DADKNAAYAAAAADQA
-1174 KALYIN
+1174 ALYMN

-1189 AIMCDGFMFIGDWS
+1189 AVMCNGFMFVGDWS

-1217 AKKAFGEPRSMNVT
+1217 AKKAFGQPRSMNVT
-1231 YDSGPDGAND
+1231 YDGGPGGAND
-1241 HEGSACLFDHNPDT
+1241 QEDSAYLFDHKPDT
-1255 KWCNTNAEQARE
+1255 KWCNTNVEQARE
-1267 GIFFHT
+1267 EILFHT
-1273 EEPVKAIQYS
+1273 EKPVKAIQYS
-1283 LTMANDHERNPDR
+1283 LTMANDHEGNLNR
-1296 VPGAWTLYGSNDNT
+1296 VPDAWTLYGRNDNT

-1320 GDQNT
+1320 GDKDT
-1325 LLRAKNGE
+1325 LLSAQNGE

-1341 RGEYQYYKLVFDKP
+1341 RGEYQYYKLVFDTP
-1355 GEKGVQFADFELY
+1355 GAKGVQFADFELY
-1368 DLTPSPMGDKQF
+1368 DLTPSSMGDKQF

-1394 TETAISGP
+1394 PETAISGP
-1402 SEVNSN
+1402 DGVNSN
-1408 NEGYENLFDGNTGT
+1408 NEGYKNLFDRDTGT
-1422 KWYYKGAASP
+1422 KWYYEGSASP

-1441 AVKVLRYSLTT
+1441 AVKALRYSLTT
-1452 ANDHTNYADRIPKAW
+1452 ANDHTKYPNRIPKAW

-1474 ENGEWT
+1474 VNGKWT
-1480 VIAQHTEDDNCI
+1480 VIAQHTEDDDCI
-1492 QNAGNERE
+1492 KNAGNQQE
-1500 VTFDIPNPASYQYY
+1500 VTFDIPDPASYQYY
-1514 KLVFESSV
+1514 KLKFESSQSSESSE

-1537 ANTQEATLVSTGH
+1537 ANTLEPTLVSTGH
-1550 NDAAGNITFS
+1550 NDAEGNITFS

-1573 GVVEKG
+1573 GVVEKK

-1598 TETENITGSN
+1598 TETEDITGSS
-1608 SNRITKKNTYYIKS
+1608 SNRIIKNTYYIKS

-1636 TVTEQGLQSIWGK
+1636 TVTEQGSQLIWEK
-1649 EWDVDGLEYINHP
+1649 EWDVDGLKYINHP
-1662 YHLFLSDNKDETGE
+1662 YHLFLSDNEDETGE

-1691 KEKTVNVTVEKQ
+1691 KEKTVNVTVQKQ

-1708 DANEYYTYCVTV
+1708 DANEYNTYCVTV
-1720 QLFRKNIEVEAAEW
+1720 QLFRKNIEDKAAKW
-1734 EPVGEENVLN
+1734 EPVGEANVLN

-1756 DKNYIYS
+1756 DKNHIYS
-1763 VKEKEVY
+1763 VQETEVY

-1791 TDGETW
+1791 TDGKTW
-1797 QETSDEAA
+1797 QGTSDGAA

-1824 YYPMP
+1824 YYLMP
-1829 ETGGVGSDPFTVGG
+1829 ETGGTGTMIFVALGA
-1843 LAMVVLAAVMFLLHL
+1843 LAVICAGVFLVTNK
-1858 RRQKKQ
+1858 RMSKESF
-1864 A
+1864 

>member
-6 NFRLIIGIVTAL
+6 NFRLIIAIVTTLA
-18 VLTFNAVILPAAA
+18 LTFNVVILPAAA
-31 LEAGSVNE
+31 LEVGSVNE
-39 TGSVKYIEDDRSAL
+39 TGSVEYIEDDRSAL

-88 EGESGQE
+88 E
-95 ADAPSENAGDAA
+95 
-107 STNQEEVREDIR
+107 
-119 PDPDTR
+119 
-125 VKLWGDWR
+125 
-133 EAAKLPAPTGDRAED
+133 PA
-148 MASAARALLGYSLRG
+148 LG
-163 EDSGA
+163 
-168 FCWNRLLAE
+168 
-177 FCLDYAEVSEEALPR
+177 
-192 PEEGQDWAELLESAD
+192 
-207 LFRRDE
+207 
-213 EAIAAGT
+213 
-220 LVFLALDGQDGEG
+220 
-233 RLSVGIVTE
+233 
-242 IEEGVLTVVMA
+242 
-253 DENGMVVSQSVARND
+253 
-268 ASFVGY
+268 
-274 CLVEEN
+274 
-280 SGQEADAPSE
+280 
-290 NAGDAASTNQEE
+290 
-302 VREDIRPDP
+302 
-311 DTRVKLWGDWREAAK
+311 
-326 LPAPTG
+326 
-332 DRAEDMASAARALL
+332 
-346 GYSLRGEDSGAFCW
+346 
-360 NRLLAEFCLDYAEVS
+360 
-375 EEALPRPEEGQD
+375 
-387 WAELLESADLFRRDE
+387 
-402 EAIAAGT
+402 
-409 LVFLALDGQDGEG
+409 
-422 RLSVGIVTEI
+422 
-432 EEGVLT
+432 
-438 VVMADENGMVVS
+438 
-450 QSVARN
+450 
-456 DASFVGYC
+456 
-464 SVSERSQMCEAAMRA
+464 
-479 LEMVDGW
+479 MVDGW
-486 ALVSSEEELRSAL
+486 ALVSSEEGLRSAL
-499 SSSEENIKIKLRD
+499 SSQEETINIKLCD
-512 RFSVGNAPLEIPEG
+512 SFPVANAPLEIPEN
-526 KNVTMDLNGKTLT
+526 KNVTIDLNGKTLT
-539 NNITNNSSENS
+539 NKSSENS

-561 TLTIEDE
+561 TLAIEDG
-568 TQGIEEN
+568 TQDIEEN

-607 EVTDSDTGKTTETVY
+607 KVTDSNTGETTETVY
-622 KYEVS
+622 QYEVS

-657 NLIIKGGK
+657 KLIIKDGK

-676 DSSNGTVQIDGGYIC
+676 DSSNSTVQIDGGYIC
-691 SNSVNEIGGG
+691 GNSVNEIGGG

-715 GGYIYDNTS
+715 GGYIYNNTS

-734 IGSTIHITGGCIF
+734 SGSTIHITGGCIF

-773 SANVT
+773 GANVT
-778 VSGGYIFSNSARTNA
+778 VSGGYIFSNSAKTNA
-793 EGGGGAI
+793 NGGGGAI
-800 YAQGGSVVLN
+800 YAQGGMVALK

-819 NGGYGGAVYMKD
+819 NGGYGGAVYMK
-831 GTLTVSD
+831 GGALTVSG

-849 EGGIAGTGTLD
+849 KDGIVGTGTLD
-860 AGGGAVALFGSKETI
+860 AGGGAVALFGSKEVTI
-875 RGGYI
+875 SGGYI

-901 MDGGYV
+901 MNDGYV

-920 HTNMDGGGG
+920 HSNMDGGGG

-938 VLNDGYITGNMAC
+938 ALNDGYITGNMAC

-979 QVSCGIAGHQKE
+979 QASCGIAGHQKE
-991 GAGISIREA
+991 GAGISIRES
-1000 EATVRITS
+1000 EATVHITR

-1063 VLGGAAAVFDNRAD
+1063 VLGSAAAVFDNRAD
-1077 GTQLAGAGS
+1077 GTQLAGAES

-1102 SGYSDFFCALGG
+1102 SGYSDFFCALSG
-1114 QVQKSML
+1114 QVQKRML

-1135 YVNAEGMSDGWLT
+1135 YVNAKDTSDEWLT

-1160 DAHKSVAYEAAAAG
+1160 DADKSAAYKAAAAD

-1189 AIMCDGFMFIGDWS
+1189 AVMCNGFMFVGDWS
-1203 KQENIT
+1203 EQENIT

-1217 AKKAFGEPRSMNVT
+1217 AKKAFGLPQSINVT
-1231 YDSGPDGAND
+1231 YDKGPTGAND
-1241 HEGSACLFDHNPDT
+1241 QEGSSCLFDHNPDT
-1255 KWCNTNAEQARE
+1255 KWCNTNVEQASE
-1267 GIFFHT
+1267 EITFHT
-1273 EEPVKAIQYS
+1273 NEPVKAIQYS
-1283 LTMANDHERNPDR
+1283 LTMANDHESNHDR
-1296 VPGAWTLYGSNDNT
+1296 VPSAWTLYGSKDKA

-1320 GDQNT
+1320 GDKNT
-1325 LLRAKNGE
+1325 LVSAKNGE

-1341 RGEYQYYKLVFDKP
+1341 RGEYQYYKLVFDTP
-1355 GEKGVQFADFELY
+1355 GTGGVQFADFELY
-1368 DLTPSPMGDKQF
+1368 DLTPSSMGDKQF

-1385 QFPASYTAV
+1385 QFPAFYTAV
-1394 TETAISGP
+1394 KETAIFGP
-1402 SEVNSN
+1402 GDVNSN
-1408 NEGYENLFDGNTGT
+1408 NEGYENLFDNDTGT

-1432 AAIIFSTDH
+1432 AAIIFRTDR
-1441 AVKVLRYSLTT
+1441 AVKALRYSLTT

-1474 ENGEWT
+1474 ENGTWT

-1492 QNAGNERE
+1492 KNVGNQQE
-1500 VTFDIPNPASYQYY
+1500 VTFDIQNPASYQYY
-1514 KLVFESSV
+1514 KLVFESS
-1522 STEIQFSEFKLYTGE
+1522 EIQFSEFKLYTGE
-1537 ANTQEATLVSTGH
+1537 ANTQKATLVSTGH

-1573 GVVEKG
+1573 GVVEKK

-1598 TETENITGSN
+1598 TKTEDITGSS
-1608 SNRITKKNTYYIKS
+1608 SNRITKNTYYIKS

-1636 TVTEQGLQSIWGK
+1636 TVTEQGLQLIWEK
-1649 EWDVDGLEYINHP
+1649 EWDVDGLKYINHP
-1662 YHLFLSDNKDETGE
+1662 YHLFLSDNEDETGE

-1691 KEKTVNVTVEKQ
+1691 KEKTVNVTVQKQ

-1708 DANEYYTYCVTV
+1708 DANEYNTYCVIV
-1720 QLFRKNIEVEAAEW
+1720 QLYRKSIEDEAAKW
-1734 EPVGEENVLN
+1734 ETVGEENVLN

-1756 DKNYIYS
+1756 NKNYIYS
-1763 VKEKEVY
+1763 VKETEVY

-1797 QETSDEAA
+1797 QKTSDGAA
-1805 LRPNDSAES
+1805 FQPNDSAES

-1824 YYPMP
+1824 YYLMP
-1829 ETGGVGSDPFTVGG
+1829 ETGGVGTMIFVALGA
-1843 LAMVVLAAVMFLLHL
+1843 LAVICAGVFLVTNK
-1858 RRQKKQ
+1858 RMSKESF
-1864 A
+1864 

>member
-6 NFRLIIGIVTAL
+6 NFRLIIGIVTTLA
-18 VLTFNAVILPAAA
+18 LTFNAVILPAAA
-31 LEAGSVNE
+31 LEVGSVNE
-39 TGSVKYIEDDRSAL
+39 TGSVEYIEDDRSAL

-63 EENTQNDS
+63 EENTQNDSVGAEEDTQGDKKENIPQEGESGQEAGAPSENAGDAVSTNQEEVREDIRS

-95 ADAPSENAGDAA
+95 ADAPSENAGDAV
-107 STNQEEVREDIR
+107 STNQEEVREDIC

-133 EAAKLPAPTGDRAED
+133 EAAQLPAPTGDRAED

-168 FCWNRLLAE
+168 FCWNQLLAE

-242 IEEGVLTVVMA
+242 IEEGILTVVMA
-253 DENGMVVSQSVARND
+253 DENGTVVSQSVARND
-268 ASFVGY
+268 ASF
-274 CLVEEN
+274 
-280 SGQEADAPSE
+280 A
-290 NAGDAASTNQEE
+290 
-302 VREDIRPDP
+302 
-311 DTRVKLWGDWREAAK
+311 
-326 LPAPTG
+326 
-332 DRAEDMASAARALL
+332 
-346 GYSLRGEDSGAFCW
+346 
-360 NRLLAEFCLDYAEVS
+360 
-375 EEALPRPEEGQD
+375 
-387 WAELLESADLFRRDE
+387 
-402 EAIAAGT
+402 
-409 LVFLALDGQDGEG
+409 
-422 RLSVGIVTEI
+422 
-432 EEGVLT
+432 
-438 VVMADENGMVVS
+438 
-450 QSVARN
+450 
-456 DASFVGYC
+456 GYC
-464 SVSERSQMCEAAMRA
+464 SVSERSQMYEAAMPA
-479 LEMVDGW
+479 LEMADGW
-486 ALVSSEEELRSAL
+486 ALVSREEELRSAL
-499 SSSEENIKIKLRD
+499 SSPKDNINIKLRD
-512 RFSVGNAPLEIPEG
+512 SFPVANAPLEIPEG

-539 NNITNNSSENS
+539 NKSSENS

-561 TLTIEDE
+561 TLTIEDG
-568 TQGIEEN
+568 TQDTEEN
-575 SAAPVKTTSTGNK
+575 SAPPVKTTSTGNK

-593 SYKNGT
+593 SYENGT

-607 EVTDSDTGKTTETVY
+607 EVTDSNTGKTTETVY
-622 KYEVS
+622 QYEVP

-676 DSSNGTVQIDGGYIC
+676 DSSNSTVQIDGGYIC
-691 SNSVNEIGGG
+691 GNSVNEIGGG

-709 TTININ
+709 TTINIT
-715 GGYIYDNTS
+715 GGYIYNNTS

-734 IGSTIHITGGCIF
+734 TGSTIHITGGCIF
-747 ENTASFDSPASDG
+747 GNTASFDSPASDG
-760 ETTYGFGGAIYSE
+760 KTTYGFGGAIYSE
-773 SANVT
+773 GANVT
-778 VSGGYIFSNSARTNA
+778 VSGGYIFSNSAKTNA
-793 EGGGGAI
+793 NGGGGAI
-800 YAQGGSVVLN
+800 YAQGGSVALN

-838 SAVLAGNRSVK
+838 PAVLAGNRSVK
-849 EGGIAGTGTLD
+849 EGGIEGTGTLD
-860 AGGGAVALFGSKETI
+860 AGGGAVALFGSNVTI
-875 RGGYI
+875 SGGYI

-901 MDGGYV
+901 MDSGYV
-907 TNNKAQNIVCEGA
+907 TNNKAQNFGCDA
-920 HTNMDGGGG
+920 HINMDGGGG
-929 IRLENNSKL
+929 IRLEDKSKL
-938 VLNDGYITGNMAC
+938 ALNGGYITGNMAC

-979 QVSCGIAGHQKE
+979 EVNCGKAEHQKE
-991 GAGISIREA
+991 GAGISIRES
-1000 EATVRITS
+1000 EATVHITR

-1063 VLGGAAAVFDNRAD
+1063 VLGSAAAVFDNRAD
-1077 GTQLAGAGS
+1077 GTQLAGAES
-1086 TKHADKDALAD
+1086 NKHADKDALAD

-1135 YVNAEGMSDGWLT
+1135 YVNAEDMSGDWLT

-1160 DAHKSVAYEAAAAG
+1160 DADKNTAYNAAAG
-1174 KALYIN
+1174 QALYIN

-1189 AIMCDGFMFIGDWS
+1189 AVMCNGFMFVGDWS
-1203 KQENIT
+1203 NQENIT

-1217 AKKAFGEPRSMNVT
+1217 AKKAFGQPHPIDVT
-1231 YDSGPDGAND
+1231 YDRGPTGANNR
-1241 HEGSACLFDHNPDT
+1241 EGSACLFDRNPDT
-1255 KWCNTNAEQARE
+1255 KWCNTNVENARGE
-1267 GIFFHT
+1267 ILFHT
-1273 EEPVKAIQYS
+1273 NEPVKAIQYS
-1283 LTMANDHERNPDR
+1283 LTMANDHESNPNR
-1296 VPGAWTLYGSNDNT
+1296 VPGAWTLYGSNDNA

-1320 GDQNT
+1320 GDKDT
-1325 LLRAKNGE
+1325 LVSAKNGE

-1341 RGEYQYYKLVFDKP
+1341 RGEYKYYKLVFDTP
-1355 GEKGVQFADFELY
+1355 GADGVQFADFELY
-1368 DLTPSPMGDKQF
+1368 DLTTLSMGDKQF

-1402 SEVNSN
+1402 EEVNSN
-1408 NEGYENLFDGNTGT
+1408 NEGYKNLFDGNTGT
-1422 KWYYKGAASP
+1422 KWYYEGADSP
-1432 AAIIFSTDH
+1432 AAIIFRTDR
-1441 AVKVLRYSLTT
+1441 AVKALRYSLTT
-1452 ANDHTNYADRIPKAW
+1452 ANDHTNYPDRIPEAW

-1474 ENGEWT
+1474 ENGTWT

-1492 QNAGNERE
+1492 KNAGNERE

-1537 ANTQEATLVSTGH
+1537 ANTQEPTLVSTGH

-1573 GVVEKG
+1573 GVVEKR

-1598 TETENITGSN
+1598 TKTEDITGSN
-1608 SNRITKKNTYYIKS
+1608 SNRITKNTYYIKS

-1636 TVTEQGLQSIWGK
+1636 MVTEQGLQLIWGK

-1662 YHLFLSDNKDETGE
+1662 YHLFLSDNEDETGE

-1691 KEKTVNVTVEKQ
+1691 KEKTVNVTVQKQ

-1708 DANEYYTYCVTV
+1708 DANEYNTYCVTV
-1720 QLFRKNIEVEAAEW
+1720 QLFRKSIENKNAEW
-1734 EPVGEENVLN
+1734 EPVGEANVLN

-1763 VKEKEVY
+1763 VKETEVY

-1797 QETSDEAA
+1797 RETYDGAA

-1824 YYPMP
+1824 YYLMP

-1843 LAMVVLAAVMFLLHL
+1843 LAMVVLAAVMFLMHL

>member
-1 MAGYK
+1 M
-6 NFRLIIGIVTAL
+6 
-18 VLTFNAVILPAAA
+18 
-31 LEAGSVNE
+31 
-39 TGSVKYIEDDRSAL
+39 
-53 EPAESEFAEK
+53 
-63 EENTQNDS
+63 
-71 VGAEEDTQD
+71 
-80 DKKENIPQ
+80 
-88 EGESGQE
+88 
-95 ADAPSENAGDAA
+95 
-107 STNQEEVREDIR
+107 REDIC

-133 EAAKLPAPTGDRAED
+133 EAAQLPAPTGDRAED
-148 MASAARALLGYSLRG
+148 MASAARALLGHSLRG

-177 FCLDYAEVSEEALPR
+177 FCLDYAEVPEEALPR
-192 PEEGQDWAELLESAD
+192 PEEGQDWAELLKNAD
-207 LFRRDE
+207 LFRQDE

-220 LVFLALDGQDGEG
+220 LVFLALDGQDGE
-233 RLSVGIVTE
+233 
-242 IEEGVLTVVMA
+242 
-253 DENGMVVSQSVARND
+253 D
-268 ASFVGY
+268 
-274 CLVEEN
+274 
-280 SGQEADAPSE
+280 
-290 NAGDAASTNQEE
+290 
-302 VREDIRPDP
+302 
-311 DTRVKLWGDWREAAK
+311 
-326 LPAPTG
+326 
-332 DRAEDMASAARALL
+332 
-346 GYSLRGEDSGAFCW
+346 
-360 NRLLAEFCLDYAEVS
+360 
-375 EEALPRPEEGQD
+375 
-387 WAELLESADLFRRDE
+387 
-402 EAIAAGT
+402 
-409 LVFLALDGQDGEG
+409 

-464 SVSERSQMCEAAMRA
+464 SVSERSQMCGAAMLA
-479 LEMVDGW
+479 VDGW
-486 ALVSSEEELRSAL
+486 TLVSSEEELRRAL
-499 SSSEENIKIKLRD
+499 SSSEENINIKLGES
-512 RFSVGNAPLEIPEG
+512 FSVVKVPLEIPNG
-526 KNVTMDLNGKTLT
+526 KNVTMDLNGKTL
-539 NNITNNSSENS
+539 INNSSENS

-561 TLTIEDE
+561 TLTIEDG

-575 SAAPVKTTSTGNK
+575 SAPPVKKTSTGNK

-593 SYKNGT
+593 SYQNGT

-607 EVTDSDTGKTTETVY
+607 EVTDLNTGKTTETVY
-622 KYEVS
+622 QYEVP

-676 DSSNGTVQIDGGYIC
+676 DSSNSTVQIDGGYIC
-691 SNSVNEIGGG
+691 GNSVNEIGGG

-709 TTININ
+709 TTINIT
-715 GGYIYDNTS
+715 GGYIYKNTS

-734 IGSTIHITGGCIF
+734 TGSTINITGGCIF
-747 ENTASFDSPASDG
+747 GNTASFDSPASDG
-760 ETTYGFGGAIYSE
+760 KTTYGFGGAIYSE
-773 SANVT
+773 GANVT

-819 NGGYGGAVYMKD
+819 NGGYGGAVYMKG

-860 AGGGAVALFGSKETI
+860 AGGGAVALFGSKDVTI

-907 TNNKAQNIVCEGA
+907 TNNKAQNFGCDA
-920 HTNMDGGGG
+920 HINMDGGGG
-929 IRLENNSKL
+929 IRLEDKSKL
-938 VLNDGYITGNMAC
+938 TLNGGYITGNMAC

-979 QVSCGIAGHQKE
+979 EVNCGKAEHQKE
-991 GAGISIREA
+991 GAGISIRES
-1000 EATVRITS
+1000 EATVHITR

-1027 FCTEGAYLY
+1027 FCTESAYLY

-1063 VLGGAAAVFDNRAD
+1063 VLGSAAAVFDNRAN
-1077 GTQLAGAGS
+1077 GTQLAGAES
-1086 TKHADKDALAD
+1086 NKHADQDALTD
-1097 TTFMA
+1097 TTFMK

-1114 QVQKSML
+1114 QVQKKML

-1135 YVNAEGMSDGWLT
+1135 YVNANDTSDDWLT
-1148 AYFRMGLTANPS
+1148 AYFRMGLTAHPS
-1160 DAHKSVAYEAAAAG
+1160 DEHKSAAYEAAADG
-1174 KALYIN
+1174 QALYMN

-1189 AIMCDGFMFIGDWS
+1189 AVMCNGFMFVGDWS
-1203 KQENIT
+1203 EQENIT

-1217 AKKAFGEPRSMNVT
+1217 AKKAFGQPHPIDVT
-1231 YDSGPDGAND
+1231 YDNGPTGANNR
-1241 HEGSACLFDHNPDT
+1241 EGSACLFDRNPDT
-1255 KWCNTNAEQARE
+1255 KWCNTNVEQACKE
-1267 GIFFHT
+1267 IFFHT
-1273 EEPVKAIQYS
+1273 EKPVKAIQYS
-1283 LTMANDHERNPDR
+1283 LTMAKDHKDYPDR
-1296 VPGAWTLYGSNDNT
+1296 IPKAWTLYGGDSENGP
-1310 SWTAIDKGDA
+1310 WTAIDKWDA
-1320 GDQNT
+1320 GDKNT
-1325 LLRAKNGE
+1325 LLSAQNGE

-1341 RGEYQYYKLVFDKP
+1341 RGEYQHYKLVFDKP
-1355 GEKGVQFADFELY
+1355 GAGGVQFADFELY
-1368 DLTPSPMGDKQF
+1368 DLTPSSMGDKQF

-1394 TETAISGP
+1394 TETALSGP
-1402 SEVNSN
+1402 GEVNSN
-1408 NEGYENLFDGNTGT
+1408 SEGYENLFDSNTGT
-1422 KWYYKGAASP
+1422 KWYYEGDASP
-1432 AAIIFSTDH
+1432 AAIIFRTDR
-1441 AVKVLRYSLTT
+1441 AVKALRYSLTT
-1452 ANDHTNYADRIPKAW
+1452 ANDHTDYLDRIPKAW

-1474 ENGEWT
+1474 ENGTWT
-1480 VIAQHTEDDNCI
+1480 VIAQHTEDDDCI
-1492 QNAGNERE
+1492 QNAGNQQE

-1514 KLVFESSV
+1514 KLDFESSV

-1537 ANTQEATLVSTGH
+1537 ANTQEPTLVSTGH
-1550 NDAAGNITFS
+1550 NDAEGNITFS

-1573 GVVEKG
+1573 GVVEKK

-1598 TETENITGSN
+1598 TKTEDITGSS
-1608 SNRITKKNTYYIKS
+1608 SNRITKNTYYIKS

-1649 EWDVDGLEYINHP
+1649 EWDVDGLDGDGLKYINHP
-1662 YHLFLSDNKDETGE
+1662 YHLFLSDNEGE
-1676 AGDSSNKS
+1676 PGEDSSNQS
-1684 VAFVNVQ
+1684 AAFVNVQ
-1691 KEKTVNVTVEKQ
+1691 KEETVNVTVQKQ

-1720 QLFRKNIEVEAAEW
+1720 QLFRKSIGNEAAGW
-1734 EPVGEENVLN
+1734 ETVGEENVLN
-1744 RAGAWKHTWYEL
+1744 RAGEWKHTWYEL

-1763 VKEKEVY
+1763 VKETEVY

-1791 TDGETW
+1791 TDGATW
-1797 QETSDEAA
+1797 QATYDEAA
-1805 LRPNDSAES
+1805 FQPNDSAGS
-1814 GIIQIRNTKK
+1814 GNIQIRNTKK
-1824 YYPMP
+1824 YYLMP

-1843 LAMVVLAAVMFLLHL
+1843 LAMVVLAAVMFLMHL

>member
-18 VLTFNAVILPAAA
+18 VLTFNAVILPAVA

-107 STNQEEVREDIR
+107 STNQEEAREDIPPDPDTPVKLWEDWREAAKLPAPTGDRAEDMASAARALLGYSLRGEDSGAFCWNRLLAEFCLDYAEVSEEALPRPEEGQDWAELLESADLFRRDEEAIAAGTLVFLALDGQDGEDRLSVGIVTEIEEGVLTVVMADENGMVVSQSVARNDASFVGYCLVEENSGKEADAPSENAGDAASTNQEKVGEDIR
-119 PDPDTR
+119 PDPDTP

-220 LVFLALDGQDGEG
+220 LVFLALDGQDGE
-233 RLSVGIVTE
+233 
-242 IEEGVLTVVMA
+242 
-253 DENGMVVSQSVARND
+253 D
-268 ASFVGY
+268 
-274 CLVEEN
+274 
-280 SGQEADAPSE
+280 
-290 NAGDAASTNQEE
+290 
-302 VREDIRPDP
+302 
-311 DTRVKLWGDWREAAK
+311 
-326 LPAPTG
+326 
-332 DRAEDMASAARALL
+332 
-346 GYSLRGEDSGAFCW
+346 
-360 NRLLAEFCLDYAEVS
+360 
-375 EEALPRPEEGQD
+375 
-387 WAELLESADLFRRDE
+387 
-402 EAIAAGT
+402 
-409 LVFLALDGQDGEG
+409 

-464 SVSERSQMCEAAMRA
+464 SVSEQMCEAAMFA

-486 ALVSSEEELRSAL
+486 ALVSSEEGLRSAL
-499 SSSEENIKIKLRD
+499 SSSEENINIKLRD
-512 RFSVGNAPLEIPEG
+512 NFSVVNAPLEIPEG
-526 KNVTMDLNGKTLT
+526 KNVTMNLNGKTL
-539 NNITNNSSENS
+539 TNNSSENS
-550 EESLFKILTGA
+550 EESLFKILAGA
-561 TLTIEDE
+561 TLTIEDG
-568 TQGIEEN
+568 TQDTEEN
-575 SAAPVKTTSTGNK
+575 SAAPEITTSTGNK

-593 SYKNGT
+593 SYENGT

-607 EVTDSDTGKTTETVY
+607 EVTDSNTGKTTETVY
-622 KYEVS
+622 KYEVP
-627 VPSVPQEVSVGT
+627 VPTVPQEVSVGT

-657 NLIIKGGK
+657 KLIIKGGK

-676 DSSNGTVQIDGGYIC
+676 NSSDSTVQIDGGYIC
-691 SNSVNEIGGG
+691 NNSVNEIGGG
-701 AAISAEKP
+701 A
-709 TTININ
+709 
-715 GGYIYDNTS
+715 
-724 HGNGGAITAK
+724 
-734 IGSTIHITGGCIF
+734 
-747 ENTASFDSPASDG
+747 
-760 ETTYGFGGAIYSE
+760 IYSE
-773 SANVT
+773 GADVT
-778 VSGGYIFSNSARTNA
+778 VSGGYIFSNSAKTNS

-800 YAQGGSVVLN
+800 YAQGGSVALN

-819 NGGYGGAVYMKD
+819 NGGYGGAVYMKG
-831 GTLTVSD
+831 GTLTVSG

-849 EGGIAGTGTLD
+849 EGGIAETGTLD
-860 AGGGAVALFGSKETI
+860 AGGGAVALFGSDVTI

-907 TNNKAQNIVCEGA
+907 TNNKAQNIVCDGA
-920 HTNMDGGGG
+920 HINMDGGGG
-929 IRLENNSKL
+929 IRLEENSNL
-938 VLNDGYITGNMAC
+938 TLNGGYITGNMAC

-1000 EATVRITS
+1000 EATVHITS

-1077 GTQLAGAGS
+1077 GTQLAGAES
-1086 TKHADKDALAD
+1086 NKHADKDALAD
-1097 TTFMA
+1097 TIFMA

-1114 QVQKSML
+1114 QVQKKML

-1135 YVNAEGMSDGWLT
+1135 YVNAEDMSGEWLT

-1160 DAHKSVAYEAAAAG
+1160 DADKSAAYEAAAAAG
-1174 KALYIN
+1174 QALYMN

-1203 KQENIT
+1203 NQENIT

-1217 AKKAFGEPRSMNVT
+1217 AKKAFGQPQPMNVT

-1241 HEGSACLFDHNPDT
+1241 QESSSCLFDHDPNT
-1255 KWCNTNAEQARE
+1255 KWCNTNAEEARGE
-1267 GIFFHT
+1267 IIFHT
-1273 EEPVKAIQYS
+1273 NEPVKAIQYS

-1296 VPGAWTLYGSNDNT
+1296 VPGAWTLYGSDGNT

-1320 GDQNT
+1320 GDKNT
-1325 LLRAKNGE
+1325 LLSAKNGE

-1355 GEKGVQFADFELY
+1355 GEGGVQFADFELY
-1368 DLTPSPMGDKQF
+1368 DLTPSSMGDKQF

-1394 TETAISGP
+1394 TETAFSGP
-1402 SEVNSN
+1402 DEVNGN
-1408 NEGYENLFDGNTGT
+1408 NEGYGNLFDDNTGT
-1422 KWYYKGAASP
+1422 KWYYEGSASP
-1432 AAIIFSTDH
+1432 AAIIFSTDR
-1441 AVKVLRYSLTT
+1441 AVKALRYSLTT
-1452 ANDHTNYADRIPKAW
+1452 ANDHTNYPDRIPKAW
-1467 TLYGGDS
+1467 TLSGGDS
-1474 ENGEWT
+1474 ADGTWT
-1480 VIAQHTEDDNCI
+1480 EIARHTENDNCI
-1492 QNAGNERE
+1492 KSVGNEQE
-1500 VTFDIPNPASYQYY
+1500 VTFDIPDPASYQYY
-1514 KLVFESSV
+1514 KLDFESSV

-1537 ANTQEATLVSTGH
+1537 ANTQGATLVSTGH

-1573 GVVEKG
+1573 GVVEKK

-1608 SNRITKKNTYYIKS
+1608 STKNTYYIQS
-1622 IKVEQFMNTEEHAG
+1622 IKVEQFMNTEGHAG
-1636 TVTEQGLQSIWGK
+1636 MVEEQGLQLIWGK
-1649 EWDVDGLEYINHP
+1649 EWDVNGLEYINHP
-1662 YHLFLSDNKDETGE
+1662 YHLFLSDNEDETGE
-1676 AGDSSNKS
+1676 AGDSSNQS

-1691 KEKTVNVTVEKQ
+1691 KEETVNVTVQKQ

-1720 QLFRKNIEVEAAEW
+1720 QLFRKNIEDEAAEW
-1734 EPVGEENVLN
+1734 EPVGEKNVLN

-1763 VKEKEVY
+1763 VREMEVY

-1776 NRKVVSPQSFTTEYS
+1776 TRKVVSPQSFTTEYS
-1791 TDGETW
+1791 TGGETW
-1797 QETSDEAA
+1797 QETFDGATF
-1805 LRPNDSAES
+1805 RPNDSAES

-1843 LAMVVLAAVMFLLHL
+1843 LAMVVLAAVMFLMHNL
-1858 RRQKKQ
+1858 RSRKNSHKS
-1864 A
+1864 

>member
-6 NFRLIIGIVTAL
+6 NFRLIIAIVTTLA
-18 VLTFNAVILPAAA
+18 LTFNVVILPAAA
-31 LEAGSVNE
+31 LEVGSVNE
-39 TGSVKYIEDDRSAL
+39 TGSVEYIEDDRSAL

-88 EGESGQE
+88 E
-95 ADAPSENAGDAA
+95 
-107 STNQEEVREDIR
+107 
-119 PDPDTR
+119 
-125 VKLWGDWR
+125 
-133 EAAKLPAPTGDRAED
+133 PA
-148 MASAARALLGYSLRG
+148 LG
-163 EDSGA
+163 
-168 FCWNRLLAE
+168 
-177 FCLDYAEVSEEALPR
+177 
-192 PEEGQDWAELLESAD
+192 
-207 LFRRDE
+207 
-213 EAIAAGT
+213 
-220 LVFLALDGQDGEG
+220 
-233 RLSVGIVTE
+233 
-242 IEEGVLTVVMA
+242 
-253 DENGMVVSQSVARND
+253 
-268 ASFVGY
+268 
-274 CLVEEN
+274 
-280 SGQEADAPSE
+280 
-290 NAGDAASTNQEE
+290 
-302 VREDIRPDP
+302 
-311 DTRVKLWGDWREAAK
+311 
-326 LPAPTG
+326 
-332 DRAEDMASAARALL
+332 
-346 GYSLRGEDSGAFCW
+346 
-360 NRLLAEFCLDYAEVS
+360 
-375 EEALPRPEEGQD
+375 
-387 WAELLESADLFRRDE
+387 
-402 EAIAAGT
+402 
-409 LVFLALDGQDGEG
+409 
-422 RLSVGIVTEI
+422 
-432 EEGVLT
+432 
-438 VVMADENGMVVS
+438 
-450 QSVARN
+450 
-456 DASFVGYC
+456 
-464 SVSERSQMCEAAMRA
+464 
-479 LEMVDGW
+479 MVDGW
-486 ALVSSEEELRSAL
+486 ALVSSEEGLRSAL
-499 SSSEENIKIKLRD
+499 SSQEETINIKLCD
-512 RFSVGNAPLEIPEG
+512 SFPVANAPLEIPEN
-526 KNVTMDLNGKTLT
+526 KNVTIDLNGKTLT
-539 NNITNNSSENS
+539 NKSSENS

-561 TLTIEDE
+561 TLAIEDG
-568 TQGIEEN
+568 TQDIEEN
-575 SAAPVKTTSTGNK
+575 SAAPVKTTSAGNK

-607 EVTDSDTGKTTETVY
+607 NVTDSNTGKTTETVY
-622 KYEVS
+622 QYEVS

-657 NLIIKGGK
+657 HLIIKGGK

-676 DSSNGTVQIDGGYIC
+676 DSSNSTVQIDGGYIC

-709 TTININ
+709 TAININ
-715 GGYIYDNTS
+715 GGYIYNNTS

-734 IGSTIHITGGCIF
+734 SGSTIHITGGCIF

-773 SANVT
+773 GANVT
-778 VSGGYIFSNSARTNA
+778 VSGGYIFSNSAKTNA
-793 EGGGGAI
+793 NGGGGAI
-800 YAQGGSVVLN
+800 YAQGGSVALN

-819 NGGYGGAVYMKD
+819 NGGYGGAVYMK
-831 GTLTVSD
+831 GGALTVSG

-849 EGGIAGTGTLD
+849 EDGIEGTGTLD
-860 AGGGAVALFGSKETI
+860 AGGGAVALFGSKDVTI
-875 RGGYI
+875 CGGYI

-907 TNNKAQNIVCEGA
+907 TNNKAQNFGCDA
-920 HTNMDGGGG
+920 HINMDGGGG
-929 IRLENNSKL
+929 IRLEENSKL
-938 VLNDGYITGNMAC
+938 ALNGGYITGNMAC

-991 GAGISIREA
+991 GAGISIRESG
-1000 EATVRITS
+1000 ATVHITR

-1063 VLGGAAAVFDNRAD
+1063 VLGSAAAVFDNRAD
-1077 GTQLAGAGS
+1077 GTQLAGAES
-1086 TKHADKDALAD
+1086 TKHADQDALTD
-1097 TTFMA
+1097 TTFMK

-1114 QVQKSML
+1114 QVQKKML

-1148 AYFRMGLTANPS
+1148 AYFRMGLTANPT
-1160 DAHKSVAYEAAAAG
+1160 DADKSKAYKAAADG
-1174 KALYIN
+1174 QGQALYIN

-1189 AIMCDGFMFIGDWS
+1189 AVMCNGFMFVGDWS
-1203 KQENIT
+1203 EQENIT

-1217 AKKAFGEPRSMNVT
+1217 AKKAFGLPQLINVT
-1231 YDSGPDGAND
+1231 YDSGPTGAN
-1241 HEGSACLFDHNPDT
+1241 HQEGSSCLFDHDPNT
-1255 KWCNTNAEQARE
+1255 KWCNTNVEQARKE
-1267 GIFFHT
+1267 IIFHT
-1273 EEPVKAIQYS
+1273 NEPVKAIQYS
-1283 LTMANDHERNPDR
+1283 LTMANDHESNLDR
-1296 VPGAWTLYGSNDNT
+1296 VPGAWTLYGSNDNA

-1320 GDQNT
+1320 GDKDT
-1325 LLRAKNGE
+1325 LARAKNGE

-1341 RGEYQYYKLVFDKP
+1341 RGKYQNYKIVFDTP
-1355 GEKGVQFADFELY
+1355 GAKGVQFADFELY
-1368 DLTPSPMGDKQF
+1368 DLTPSSMGDKQF

-1394 TETAISGP
+1394 HETAISGP
-1402 SEVNSN
+1402 EKVNGN
-1408 NEGYENLFDGNTGT
+1408 NEGYKNLFDDNTGT
-1422 KWYYKGAASP
+1422 KWYYEGADSP
-1432 AAIIFSTDH
+1432 AAIIFRTDR
-1441 AVKVLRYSLTT
+1441 AVKALRYSLTT
-1452 ANDHTNYADRIPKAW
+1452 ANDHTSYPDRIPKAW

-1474 ENGEWT
+1474 KDGKWT

-1492 QNAGNERE
+1492 KNAGNERE
-1500 VTFDIPNPASYQYY
+1500 VTFDIPDPASYQYY
-1514 KLVFESSV
+1514 KLDFESSV
-1522 STEIQFSEFKLYTGE
+1522 STKIQFSEFKLYTGE
-1537 ANTQEATLVSTGH
+1537 ANTQEPTRVSTGH
-1550 NDAAGNITFS
+1550 NDAEGNITFS

-1573 GVVEKG
+1573 GVVEKK

-1598 TETENITGSN
+1598 TETENITGSS
-1608 SNRITKKNTYYIKS
+1608 SNRITKNTYYIKS

-1636 TVTEQGLQSIWGK
+1636 TVTEQGLQSIWEK
-1649 EWDVDGLEYINHP
+1649 EWDVDGLKYINHP

-1691 KEKTVNVTVEKQ
+1691 KEKTVNVTVQKQ

-1708 DANEYYTYCVTV
+1708 NANEYNTYCVTV
-1720 QLFRKNIEVEAAEW
+1720 QLFRKNIEDEAAEW
-1734 EPVGEENVLN
+1734 EPVGKENVLN

-1776 NRKVVSPQSFTTEYS
+1776 IRKDVSPQSFTTEYS

-1797 QETSDEAA
+1797 QGTYDGVAF
-1805 LRPNDSAES
+1805 RPNDSAGS

-1824 YYPMP
+1824 YYLMP
-1829 ETGGVGSDPFTVGG
+1829 ETGGVGTMIFVALGA
-1843 LAMVVLAAVMFLLHL
+1843 LAVICAGVFLVTNK
-1858 RRQKKQ
+1858 RMSKESF
-1864 A
+1864 

>member
-1 MAGYK
+1 MARYK
-6 NFRLIIGIVTAL
+6 IFRLIIGIVMAL
-18 VLTFNAVILPAAA
+18 VLTFNAVILPVAA

-39 TGSVKYIEDDRSAL
+39 TGSVEYIEDDRSAL
-53 EPAESEFAEK
+53 GPAESEFAEK

-71 VGAEEDTQD
+71 VGAEEDTQG

-95 ADAPSENAGDAA
+95 AGAPSENAGDAA

-119 PDPDTR
+119 SAGAEEDTQDD
-125 VKLWGDWR
+125 KK
-133 EAAKLPAPTGDRAED
+133 ENIPQ
-148 MASAARALLGYSLRG
+148 
-163 EDSGA
+163 
-168 FCWNRLLAE
+168 
-177 FCLDYAEVSEEALPR
+177 
-192 PEEGQDWAELLESAD
+192 EGK
-207 LFRRDE
+207 
-213 EAIAAGT
+213 
-220 LVFLALDGQDGEG
+220 
-233 RLSVGIVTE
+233 
-242 IEEGVLTVVMA
+242 
-253 DENGMVVSQSVARND
+253 
-268 ASFVGY
+268 
-274 CLVEEN
+274 
-280 SGQEADAPSE
+280 SGQEAGAPSE

-302 VREDIRPDP
+302 VRENIRPDP

-464 SVSERSQMCEAAMRA
+464 SVSERSQMYEAAMPA
-479 LEMVDGW
+479 LDDGW
-486 ALVSSEEELRSAL
+486 ALVSSEEGLRSAL
-499 SSSEENIKIKLRD
+499 NRSEETIKIKLCD
-512 RFSVGNAPLEIPEG
+512 SFSVVSAPLEIPEG

-539 NNITNNSSENS
+539 NNSSENS
-550 EESLFKILTGA
+550 EESLFKILKGV
-561 TLTIEDE
+561 TLTIEDG
-568 TQGIEEN
+568 TQDIKEN
-575 SAAPVKTTSTGNK
+575 SVDPVKTTSTGNK

-593 SYKNGT
+593 SYENGT

-607 EVTDSDTGKTTETVY
+607 NVTDSNTGKTTETVY
-622 KYEVS
+622 QYKVP

-657 NLIIKGGK
+657 HLIIKGGK

-676 DSSNGTVQIDGGYIC
+676 DSSNSTVQIDGGYIC
-691 SNSVNEIGGG
+691 GNSVKEIGGG

-715 GGYIYDNTS
+715 GGYIYNNTS

-760 ETTYGFGGAIYSE
+760 KTTYGFGGAIYSE
-773 SANVT
+773 GADVT
-778 VSGGYIFSNSARTNA
+778 VSGGYIFSNSAKTNA
-793 EGGGGAI
+793 KGGGGAI
-800 YAQGGSVVLN
+800 YAQGGSVALK

-819 NGGYGGAVYMKD
+819 KGGYGGAVYMRD

-849 EGGIAGTGTLD
+849 EGGIVGTGTLD
-860 AGGGAVALFGSKETI
+860 AGGGAVALFGSKDVTI
-875 RGGYI
+875 SGGYI

-901 MDGGYV
+901 MNGGYV

-920 HTNMDGGGG
+920 HSNMDGGGG
-929 IRLENNSKL
+929 IRLENESKL
-938 VLNDGYITGNMAC
+938 ALNGGYITGNMAC

-958 TGKSSDALL
+958 TGKSNDALL

-979 QVSCGIAGHQKE
+979 EVSCGIPGHQKE

-1000 EATVRITS
+1000 GATVHITS

-1063 VLGGAAAVFDNRAD
+1063 VLGSAAAVFDNRAD

-1086 TKHADKDALAD
+1086 TKHADQDALKD

-1160 DAHKSVAYEAAAAG
+1160 DEHKSAAYEAAAAG

-1189 AIMCDGFMFIGDWS
+1189 AVMCNGFMFVGDWS
-1203 KQENIT
+1203 NQENIT

-1217 AKKAFGEPRSMNVT
+1217 AKKAFGQPQPIDVT
-1231 YDSGPDGAND
+1231 YDRGPGGANPQ
-1241 HEGSACLFDHNPDT
+1241 EGSSCLFDHNPDT
-1255 KWCNTNAEQARE
+1255 KWCNTDAEQACE
-1267 GIFFHT
+1267 GIFFYT
-1273 EEPVKAIQYS
+1273 QKPVKAIQYS
-1283 LTMANDHERNPDR
+1283 LTMAKDHKSYLNR
-1296 VPGAWTLYGSNDNT
+1296 VPSEWTLYGSSDNA

-1320 GDQNT
+1320 NDKNT
-1325 LLRAKNGE
+1325 LLSAQNGE

-1341 RGEYQYYKLVFDKP
+1341 RGEYRYYKLVFDTP
-1355 GEKGVQFADFELY
+1355 GADGVQFADFELY
-1368 DLTPSPMGDKQF
+1368 DFTTLSMGDKQF

-1394 TETAISGP
+1394 KETAISGP
-1402 SEVNSN
+1402 KEVNN
-1408 NEGYENLFDGNTGT
+1408 NSEGYENLFDGNTDT
-1422 KWYYKGAASP
+1422 KWYYEGADSP
-1432 AAIIFSTDH
+1432 AAITFRTDH
-1441 AVKVLRYSLTT
+1441 AVKALRYSLTT
-1452 ANDHTNYADRIPKAW
+1452 ANDHTNYPDRIPKAW

-1474 ENGEWT
+1474 KDGAWT

-1492 QNAGNERE
+1492 KNAVNKQE

-1514 KLVFESSV
+1514 KLVFESSE
-1522 STEIQFSEFKLYTGE
+1522 SSKIQFSEFKLYTGE
-1537 ANTQEATLVSTGH
+1537 ANTQEPKLVSTGH
-1550 NDAAGNITFS
+1550 NDAAGNITFG

-1573 GVVEKG
+1573 GVVEKS
-1579 MEGSIT
+1579 MAGSIT

-1598 TETENITGSN
+1598 TKTENITGSN
-1608 SNRITKKNTYYIKS
+1608 SKHITKNTYYIKS

-1636 TVTEQGLQSIWGK
+1636 TVTEQGSQLIWEK

-1662 YHLFLSDNKDETGE
+1662 YHLFLSDNEAGTGE
-1676 AGDSSNKS
+1676 AGDSSNQS
-1684 VAFVNVQ
+1684 AAFVNVQ
-1691 KEKTVNVTVEKQ
+1691 KEETVNVTVQKQ

-1720 QLFRKNIEVEAAEW
+1720 QLFRKSIGNEATGW
-1734 EPVGEENVLN
+1734 ETVGEENVLN

-1776 NRKVVSPQSFTTEYS
+1776 NKKVVSPQSFTTEYS
-1791 TDGETW
+1791 TDEETW
-1797 QETSDEAA
+1797 QETSDGAA
-1805 LRPNDSAES
+1805 FQPNDSAES

-1824 YYPMP
+1824 YYLMP
-1829 ETGGVGSDPFTVGG
+1829 ETGGVGSAPFTVGG
-1843 LAMVVLAAVMFLLHL
+1843 LAMVVLAAVMFLMHL

>member
-6 NFRLIIGIVTAL
+6 NFRLIIGIVTTMA
-18 VLTFNAVILPAAA
+18 LTFNAVILPAAA
-31 LEAGSVNE
+31 LEVGSVNE
-39 TGSVKYIEDDRSAL
+39 TGSVEYIEDDRSAL

-253 DENGMVVSQSVARND
+253 DENGTVVSQSVARND

-274 CLVEEN
+274 C
-280 SGQEADAPSE
+280 A
-290 NAGDAASTNQEE
+290 
-302 VREDIRPDP
+302 
-311 DTRVKLWGDWREAAK
+311 
-326 LPAPTG
+326 
-332 DRAEDMASAARALL
+332 
-346 GYSLRGEDSGAFCW
+346 
-360 NRLLAEFCLDYAEVS
+360 
-375 EEALPRPEEGQD
+375 
-387 WAELLESADLFRRDE
+387 
-402 EAIAAGT
+402 
-409 LVFLALDGQDGEG
+409 
-422 RLSVGIVTEI
+422 
-432 EEGVLT
+432 
-438 VVMADENGMVVS
+438 
-450 QSVARN
+450 
-456 DASFVGYC
+456 
-464 SVSERSQMCEAAMRA
+464 VSERSQMYEAAMPA

-486 ALVSSEEELRSAL
+486 ALVSSEEGLCSALRS
-499 SSSEENIKIKLRD
+499 SEKTINIKLCD
-512 RFSVGNAPLEIPEG
+512 SFSVANAPLEIPEG
-526 KNVTMDLNGKTLT
+526 KNVTMDLNGKTL
-539 NNITNNSSENS
+539 TNNSSENS

-561 TLTIEDE
+561 TLTIEDG
-568 TQGIEEN
+568 TQDIKEN
-575 SAAPVKTTSTGNK
+575 SVDPVITASTGNK

-607 EVTDSDTGKTTETVY
+607 QVTDSNTGETTETVY
-622 KYEVS
+622 QYEVP

-657 NLIIKGGK
+657 KLIIKGGK

-676 DSSNGTVQIDGGYIC
+676 DSSNSTVQIDGGYIC
-691 SNSVNEIGGG
+691 GNSVKEIGGG

-715 GGYIYDNTS
+715 GGYIYNNIS

-734 IGSTIHITGGCIF
+734 SGSTIHITGGCIF

-773 SANVT
+773 GANVT

-793 EGGGGAI
+793 NGGGGAI
-800 YAQGGSVVLN
+800 YAQGGSVALN

-849 EGGIAGTGTLD
+849 EGGIEGTGTLD
-860 AGGGAVALFGSKETI
+860 AGGGAVALFGSKNVTI

-920 HTNMDGGGG
+920 HINMDGGGG
-929 IRLENNSKL
+929 IRLEDNSNL
-938 VLNDGYITGNMAC
+938 TLNGGYITGNMAC

-1000 EATVRITS
+1000 GATVHITR

-1063 VLGGAAAVFDNRAD
+1063 VLGSAAAVFDNRAD
-1077 GTQLAGAGS
+1077 GTQLAGAES

-1114 QVQKSML
+1114 QVQKKML

-1135 YVNAEGMSDGWLT
+1135 YVNAEDMSGDWLT
-1148 AYFRMGLTANPS
+1148 AYFRMGLTANPT
-1160 DAHKSVAYEAAAAG
+1160 DANKSTAYKAAADG
-1174 KALYIN
+1174 QALYMN

-1189 AIMCDGFMFIGDWS
+1189 AIMCDGFMFVGDWS
-1203 KQENIT
+1203 EQENIT

-1217 AKKAFGEPRSMNVT
+1217 AKKAFGLPQSINVI
-1231 YDSGPDGAND
+1231 YDSGPTGANAQ
-1241 HEGSACLFDHNPDT
+1241 EGSSCLFDHNPNT
-1255 KWCNTNAEQARE
+1255 KWCNTNVEQARKE
-1267 GIFFHT
+1267 IIFHT
-1273 EEPVKAIQYS
+1273 NEPVKAIQYS
-1283 LTMANDHERNPDR
+1283 LTMANDHESNPNR
-1296 VPGAWTLYGSNDNT
+1296 VPGAWTLYGSNDNA

-1320 GDQNT
+1320 GDKDT
-1325 LLRAKNGE
+1325 LVNAKNGE

-1341 RGEYQYYKLVFDKP
+1341 RGEYQYYKLVFDTP
-1355 GEKGVQFADFELY
+1355 GAKGVQFADFELY
-1368 DLTPSPMGDKQF
+1368 DLTTSPMGDKQF

-1394 TETAISGP
+1394 KETAFSGP
-1402 SEVNSN
+1402 KEVNGNS
-1408 NEGYENLFDGNTGT
+1408 EGYENLFDGNTGT
-1422 KWYYKGAASP
+1422 KWYYIGADSP
-1432 AAIIFSTDH
+1432 AAIIFRTDR
-1441 AVKVLRYSLTT
+1441 AVKALRYSLTT
-1452 ANDHTNYADRIPKAW
+1452 ANDHTNYAERIPKAW

-1492 QNAGNERE
+1492 QNAGNQQE

-1514 KLVFESSV
+1514 KLDFESSV

-1537 ANTQEATLVSTGH
+1537 ANTQEPTLVSTGH
-1550 NDAAGNITFS
+1550 NDAEGNITFS

-1573 GVVEKG
+1573 GVVEKK

-1598 TETENITGSN
+1598 TKTENITGSN
-1608 SNRITKKNTYYIKS
+1608 SNRITKNTYYIKS
-1622 IKVEQFMNTEEHAG
+1622 IKVEQFMNTEGHAG
-1636 TVTEQGLQSIWGK
+1636 MVTEQGLQSIWGK

-1691 KEKTVNVTVEKQ
+1691 KEKTVNVTVQKQ

-1720 QLFRKNIEVEAAEW
+1720 QLFKKSIGNETAEW
-1734 EPVGEENVLN
+1734 EPVGEANVLN

-1763 VKEKEVY
+1763 VQETEVY

-1776 NRKVVSPQSFTTEYS
+1776 TRKVVSPQNFTTEYS

-1797 QETSDEAA
+1797 QETFDGAA
-1805 LRPNDSAES
+1805 FRPNDSAES

-1824 YYPMP
+1824 YYLMP
-1829 ETGGVGSDPFTVGG
+1829 ETGGVGTMIFVALGA
-1843 LAMVVLAAVMFLLHL
+1843 LAVICAGVFLVTNK
-1858 RRQKKQ
+1858 RMSKESF
-1864 A
+1864 

>member
-6 NFRLIIGIVTAL
+6 NFRLIIVIVTTLA
-18 VLTFNAVILPAAA
+18 LTFNAVILPAAA
-31 LEAGSVNE
+31 LEVGSVNE

-63 EENTQNDS
+63 EENTQND
-71 VGAEEDTQD
+71 
-80 DKKENIPQ
+80 KKENIPQ

-95 ADAPSENAGDAA
+95 ADAPSENAGDAV
-107 STNQEEVREDIR
+107 STNQE
-119 PDPDTR
+119 
-125 VKLWGDWR
+125 
-133 EAAKLPAPTGDRAED
+133 
-148 MASAARALLGYSLRG
+148 
-163 EDSGA
+163 
-168 FCWNRLLAE
+168 
-177 FCLDYAEVSEEALPR
+177 
-192 PEEGQDWAELLESAD
+192 
-207 LFRRDE
+207 
-213 EAIAAGT
+213 
-220 LVFLALDGQDGEG
+220 
-233 RLSVGIVTE
+233 
-242 IEEGVLTVVMA
+242 VV
-253 DENGMVVSQSVARND
+253 
-268 ASFVGY
+268 
-274 CLVEEN
+274 
-280 SGQEADAPSE
+280 
-290 NAGDAASTNQEE
+290 
-302 VREDIRPDP
+302 
-311 DTRVKLWGDWREAAK
+311 
-326 LPAPTG
+326 
-332 DRAEDMASAARALL
+332 
-346 GYSLRGEDSGAFCW
+346 
-360 NRLLAEFCLDYAEVS
+360 
-375 EEALPRPEEGQD
+375 
-387 WAELLESADLFRRDE
+387 
-402 EAIAAGT
+402 
-409 LVFLALDGQDGEG
+409 
-422 RLSVGIVTEI
+422 
-432 EEGVLT
+432 
-438 VVMADENGMVVS
+438 
-450 QSVARN
+450 

-464 SVSERSQMCEAAMRA
+464 SVSERSQMCEAAMPA
-479 LEMVDGW
+479 LEMDDGW

-499 SSSEENIKIKLRD
+499 SSSEENIKIKLCD
-512 RFSVGNAPLEIPEG
+512 SFSVGNAPLEIPNG

-539 NNITNNSSENS
+539 NNSSEKS

-561 TLTIEDE
+561 TLTIEDG
-568 TQGIEEN
+568 TQDIKEN
-575 SAAPVKTTSTGNK
+575 SVAPVKTTSTGNK

-593 SYKNGT
+593 SYENGT

-607 EVTDSDTGKTTETVY
+607 EVTDSNTGKTTETVY
-622 KYEVS
+622 EYEVP

-639 LDGNGKG
+639 LDGNKIG

-657 NLIIKGGK
+657 HLIIKGGK

-676 DSSNGTVQIDGGYIC
+676 DSSNSTVQIDGGYIC
-691 SNSVNEIGGG
+691 N
-701 AAISAEKP
+701 
-709 TTININ
+709 
-715 GGYIYDNTS
+715 NTS

-734 IGSTIHITGGCIF
+734 SGSTIHITGGCIF

-773 SANVT
+773 GANVT
-778 VSGGYIFSNSARTNA
+778 VSGGYIFSNSAKTNA
-793 EGGGGAI
+793 KGGGGAI

-819 NGGYGGAVYMKD
+819 QGGYGGAVYMKD

-849 EGGIAGTGTLD
+849 KGGIEGTGTLD
-860 AGGGAVALFGSKETI
+860 AGGGAVALFGSDVTI

-890 GLYCRELSAVT
+890 GLYCRKLSAVT

-907 TNNKAQNIVCEGA
+907 TNNKAQNFGCDA
-920 HTNMDGGGG
+920 HINMDGGGG
-929 IRLENNSKL
+929 IRLEENSKL

-979 QVSCGIAGHQKE
+979 EVSCGIAGHQKE

-1000 EATVRITS
+1000 GATVHITR

-1047 RGFGGGLAG
+1047 HGFGGGLAG

-1063 VLGGAAAVFDNRAD
+1063 VLGSAAAVFDNRAD
-1077 GTQLAGAGS
+1077 GTQLAGAES
-1086 TKHADKDALAD
+1086 TKHADQDALTD

-1114 QVQKSML
+1114 QVHKSML

-1135 YVNAEGMSDGWLT
+1135 DVNAEDTSDDWLT
-1148 AYFRMGLTANPS
+1148 AYFRMGLTAHPS
-1160 DAHKSVAYEAAAAG
+1160 DADKSAAYEAAAAAG
-1174 KALYIN
+1174 QALYMN

-1189 AIMCDGFMFIGDWS
+1189 AVMCNGFMFVGDWS

-1217 AKKAFGEPRSMNVT
+1217 AKKAFGLPQSINVI

-1241 HEGSACLFDHNPDT
+1241 QEGSSRLFDHDPGT
-1255 KWCNTNAEQARE
+1255 KWCNTNVEQARE
-1267 GIFFHT
+1267 EIFFHT
-1273 EEPVKAIQYS
+1273 NEPVKAIQYS
-1283 LTMANDHERNPDR
+1283 LTMANDHEGNPNR
-1296 VPGAWTLYGSNDNT
+1296 VPGAWTLYGSNDKA

-1320 GDQNT
+1320 GDKKT
-1325 LLRAKNGE
+1325 LLSAQNGE

-1341 RGEYQYYKLVFDKP
+1341 RGEYQYYKLEFDTP
-1355 GEKGVQFADFELY
+1355 GANGVQFADFELY

-1394 TETAISGP
+1394 TETALSGP
-1402 SEVNSN
+1402 GEVNSN
-1408 NEGYENLFDGNTGT
+1408 SEGYKNLFDGNTGT
-1422 KWYYKGAASP
+1422 KWYYEGAASP
-1432 AAIIFSTDH
+1432 AAIIFRTDH
-1441 AVKVLRYSLTT
+1441 AVKALRYSLTT
-1452 ANDHTNYADRIPKAW
+1452 ANDHENYPNRIPKAW

-1474 ENGEWT
+1474 ENGTWT
-1480 VIAQHTEDDNCI
+1480 EIAQHTEDDNCI
-1492 QNAGNERE
+1492 KAVGNEQE
-1500 VTFDIPNPASYQYY
+1500 VTFDIPNPASYRYY
-1514 KLVFESSV
+1514 KLDFESSK
-1522 STEIQFSEFKLYTGE
+1522 IQFSEFKLYTGE
-1537 ANTQEATLVSTGH
+1537 ANTQEPTLVSTGH

-1573 GVVEKG
+1573 GVVEKEMG
-1579 MEGSIT
+1579 GSIT
-1585 SDRHWY
+1585 NDRHWY

-1598 TETENITGSN
+1598 TKTENITGSS
-1608 SNRITKKNTYYIKS
+1608 SNRITKNTYYVKS

-1636 TVTEQGLQSIWGK
+1636 TVTEQGLQSIWEK
-1649 EWDVDGLEYINHP
+1649 EWVVDGLNYINHP

-1676 AGDSSNKS
+1676 AGDSSNQS
-1684 VAFVNVQ
+1684 AAFVNVQ
-1691 KEKTVNVTVEKQ
+1691 KEETVNVTVQKQ
-1703 WASYV
+1703 WASYM
-1708 DANEYYTYCVTV
+1708 DANEYNTYCVAV
-1720 QLFRKNIEVEAAEW
+1720 QLYRKSIGNEAAEW
-1734 EPVGEENVLN
+1734 ETVGEGNVLN

-1763 VKEKEVY
+1763 VKETEVY

-1776 NRKVVSPQSFTTEYS
+1776 KRKVVSPQSFTTEYS
-1791 TDGETW
+1791 TDGKTW
-1797 QETSDEAA
+1797 QKTYDGAA
-1805 LRPNDSAES
+1805 FRPNDSAGS

-1829 ETGGVGSDPFTVGG
+1829 ETGGVGTAIFVALGA
-1843 LAMVVLAAVMFLLHL
+1843 LAVICAGVFLVTNK
-1858 RRQKKQ
+1858 RMSKESF
-1864 A
+1864 

>member
-6 NFRLIIGIVTAL
+6 NFRLIIVIVTTLA
-18 VLTFNAVILPAAA
+18 LTFNAVILPAAA

-63 EENTQNDS
+63 EENTQ
-71 VGAEEDTQD
+71 D

-95 ADAPSENAGDAA
+95 ADAPSENAGDAV
-107 STNQEEVREDIR
+107 STNQEEVREDI
-119 PDPDTR
+119 
-125 VKLWGDWR
+125 
-133 EAAKLPAPTGDRAED
+133 
-148 MASAARALLGYSLRG
+148 
-163 EDSGA
+163 
-168 FCWNRLLAE
+168 C
-177 FCLDYAEVSEEALPR
+177 
-192 PEEGQDWAELLESAD
+192 
-207 LFRRDE
+207 
-213 EAIAAGT
+213 
-220 LVFLALDGQDGEG
+220 
-233 RLSVGIVTE
+233 
-242 IEEGVLTVVMA
+242 
-253 DENGMVVSQSVARND
+253 
-268 ASFVGY
+268 
-274 CLVEEN
+274 
-280 SGQEADAPSE
+280 
-290 NAGDAASTNQEE
+290 
-302 VREDIRPDP
+302 PDP

-464 SVSERSQMCEAAMRA
+464 SVSERSQMCEAAMPA
-479 LEMVDGW
+479 LAMDDGW
-486 ALVSSEEELRSAL
+486 ALVSSEEGLSSAL
-499 SSSEENIKIKLRD
+499 SSSEENINIKLRD
-512 RFSVGNAPLEIPEG
+512 SFPVVNAPLEILEG
-526 KNVTMDLNGKTLT
+526 KNVTIDLNGKTL
-539 NNITNNSSENS
+539 TNNSSENS
-550 EESLFKILTGA
+550 EESLFKILKGV

-575 SAAPVKTTSTGNK
+575 SAAPVRTTSTGNK

-607 EVTDSDTGKTTETVY
+607 EVTDSNTGKTTETVY
-622 KYEVS
+622 QYEVS
-627 VPSVPQEVSVGT
+627 VPLVPQEVSVGT

-657 NLIIKGGK
+657 KLIIKGGK

-676 DSSNGTVQIDGGYIC
+676 DSSDSTVQIDGGYIY
-691 SNSVNEIGGG
+691 N
-701 AAISAEKP
+701 
-709 TTININ
+709 
-715 GGYIYDNTS
+715 NTS
-724 HGNGGAITAK
+724 QGN
-734 IGSTIHITGGCIF
+734 
-747 ENTASFDSPASDG
+747 
-760 ETTYGFGGAIYSE
+760 GGAIYSE
-773 SANVT
+773 GANVT
-778 VSGGYIFSNSARTNA
+778 VSGGYIFSNSAKTNA
-793 EGGGGAI
+793 NGGGGAI
-800 YAQGGSVVLN
+800 YAQGGSVALN

-819 NGGYGGAVYMKD
+819 NGGYGGAVYMKN
-831 GTLTVSD
+831 GALTVSG

-849 EGGIAGTGTLD
+849 EDGIVGTGTLD
-860 AGGGAVALFGSKETI
+860 AGGGAMALFGSDVTI

-920 HTNMDGGGG
+920 HINTDGGGG
-929 IRLENNSKL
+929 IRLEDNSNL
-938 VLNDGYITGNMAC
+938 TLNGGYITGNMAC

-979 QVSCGIAGHQKE
+979 EVNCGKAEHQKE
-991 GAGISIREA
+991 GAGISIRES
-1000 EATVRITS
+1000 EATVHITR

-1063 VLGGAAAVFDNRAD
+1063 VLGSAAAVFDNRAD

-1086 TKHADKDALAD
+1086 TKHADKDALTD
-1097 TTFMA
+1097 TTFMK

-1135 YVNAEGMSDGWLT
+1135 YVNAEDMSDGLT

-1160 DAHKSVAYEAAAAG
+1160 DVDKNTAYKAAASN
-1174 KALYIN
+1174 ALYIN

-1189 AIMCDGFMFIGDWS
+1189 AVMCDGFMFVGDWS
-1203 KQENIT
+1203 NQENIT

-1217 AKKAFGEPRSMNVT
+1217 AKKAFGQPQSINVT
-1231 YDSGPDGAND
+1231 YNSGPTGAND
-1241 HEGSACLFDHNPDT
+1241 QESSACLFDHNPNT
-1255 KWCNTNAEQARE
+1255 KWCNTNVEQARKE
-1267 GIFFHT
+1267 IIFHT
-1273 EEPVKAIQYS
+1273 NEPVKAIQYS
-1283 LTMANDHERNPDR
+1283 LTMANDHESNLDR
-1296 VPGAWTLYGSNDNT
+1296 VPGAWTLYGSNDNA

-1320 GDQNT
+1320 GDKKT
-1325 LLRAKNGE
+1325 LLSAKNGE

-1341 RGEYQYYKLVFDKP
+1341 RGKYQCYKLVFDTP

-1394 TETAISGP
+1394 KETAISGP
-1402 SEVNSN
+1402 KEVNSN
-1408 NEGYENLFDGNTGT
+1408 SEGYENLFDGNTGT
-1422 KWYYKGAASP
+1422 KWYYEGSASP
-1432 AAIIFSTDH
+1432 DAIIFRTDR
-1441 AVKVLRYSLTT
+1441 AVKALRYSLTT
-1452 ANDHTNYADRIPKAW
+1452 ANDHTNYPERIPKAW

-1474 ENGEWT
+1474 VNGTWK
-1480 VIAQHTEDDNCI
+1480 VIAHHTEDDNCI
-1492 QNAGNERE
+1492 KNAGNERE

-1514 KLVFESSV
+1514 KLDFESSV
-1522 STEIQFSEFKLYTGE
+1522 STKIQFSEFKLYTGE
-1537 ANTQEATLVSTGH
+1537 ANTQEPTLVSTGH
-1550 NDAAGNITFS
+1550 NDAEGNITFS

-1573 GVVEKG
+1573 GVVEKK

-1636 TVTEQGLQSIWGK
+1636 TVTEQGSQLIWEK
-1649 EWDVDGLEYINHP
+1649 EWDVDGLKYINHP

-1691 KEKTVNVTVEKQ
+1691 KEKTVNVVNVTVQKQ

-1708 DANEYYTYCVTV
+1708 DANEYNTYCVTV
-1720 QLFRKNIEVEAAEW
+1720 QLFKKSIEDEAAEW

-1763 VKEKEVY
+1763 VKETKVY

-1776 NRKVVSPQSFTTEYS
+1776 NRKDVSPQSFTTEYS
-1791 TDGETW
+1791 TGGETW
-1797 QETSDEAA
+1797 QGTFDGAA
-1805 LRPNDSAES
+1805 FQPNDSAES
-1814 GIIQIRNTKK
+1814 GTIQIQNTKK

-1843 LAMVVLAAVMFLLHL
+1843 LAMVVLAAVMFLMHL

>member
-6 NFRLIIGIVTAL
+6 KFRLIIGIVTTMA
-18 VLTFNAVILPAAA
+18 LTFNTVILPAAA
-31 LEAGSVNE
+31 LEVGSVNE
-39 TGSVKYIEDDRSAL
+39 TGSVEYIEDDRSAL

-168 FCWNRLLAE
+168 FCWNQLLAE

-220 LVFLALDGQDGEG
+220 LVFLALDGQDGED

-253 DENGMVVSQSVARND
+253 DENG
-268 ASFVGY
+268 
-274 CLVEEN
+274 
-280 SGQEADAPSE
+280 
-290 NAGDAASTNQEE
+290 T
-302 VREDIRPDP
+302 
-311 DTRVKLWGDWREAAK
+311 
-326 LPAPTG
+326 
-332 DRAEDMASAARALL
+332 
-346 GYSLRGEDSGAFCW
+346 
-360 NRLLAEFCLDYAEVS
+360 
-375 EEALPRPEEGQD
+375 
-387 WAELLESADLFRRDE
+387 
-402 EAIAAGT
+402 
-409 LVFLALDGQDGEG
+409 
-422 RLSVGIVTEI
+422 
-432 EEGVLT
+432 
-438 VVMADENGMVVS
+438 VVS

-464 SVSERSQMCEAAMRA
+464 SVSERSQMYEAAMPA
-479 LEMVDGW
+479 LEMADGW
-486 ALVSSEEELRSAL
+486 ALVSSEEELRSVL
-499 SSSEENIKIKLRD
+499 CSTEETIKIKLRD
-512 RFSVGNAPLEIPEG
+512 GFFVANAPLEIPEN
-526 KNVTMDLNGKTLT
+526 KNVTMNLNGKIL
-539 NNITNNSSENS
+539 TNNSSENS
-550 EESLFKILTGA
+550 GESLFKILKGV
-561 TLTIEDE
+561 TLTIEDG
-568 TQGIEEN
+568 TQDIKEN
-575 SAAPVKTTSTGNK
+575 SVDPVITASTGNK

-593 SYKNGT
+593 SYQNGI
-599 LTYYVTES
+599 LTYYVTKS
-607 EVTDSDTGKTTETVY
+607 EVTDSNTGKTTETVDQ
-622 KYEVS
+622 YEVP

-676 DSSNGTVQIDGGYIC
+676 DSSNSTVQIDGGYIC
-691 SNSVNEIGGG
+691 GNSVNEIGGG

-715 GGYIYDNTS
+715 GGYIYNNTS
-724 HGNGGAITAK
+724 HGNGGAIIAK

-773 SANVT
+773 GANVT

-800 YAQGGSVVLN
+800 YAQGGSVALN

-849 EGGIAGTGTLD
+849 EGGIEGTGTLD
-860 AGGGAVALFGSKETI
+860 AGGGAVALFGSKNVTI

-890 GLYCRELSAVT
+890 GLYCRKLSAVT

-907 TNNKAQNIVCEGA
+907 TNNKAQNFGCDA
-920 HTNMDGGGG
+920 HINMDGGGG
-929 IRLENNSKL
+929 IRLEDKSKL
-938 VLNDGYITGNMAC
+938 ALNGGYITGNMAC

-979 QVSCGIAGHQKE
+979 QVSCGIASHQKE

-1000 EATVRITS
+1000 GATVHITS

-1063 VLGGAAAVFDNRAD
+1063 VLGSAAAVFDNRAD

-1086 TKHADKDALAD
+1086 TKHADQDALTD
-1097 TTFMA
+1097 TTFMK

-1114 QVQKSML
+1114 QVQKRML

-1135 YVNAEGMSDGWLT
+1135 YVNAENTSDDWLT

-1160 DAHKSVAYEAAAAG
+1160 DADKSAAYKAAADDQ
-1174 KALYIN
+1174 ALYIN

-1189 AIMCDGFMFIGDWS
+1189 AVMCNGFMFVGDWS
-1203 KQENIT
+1203 NQENIT

-1217 AKKAFGEPRSMNVT
+1217 AKKAFGLPQSINVI
-1231 YDSGPDGAND
+1231 YDSGPGGAND
-1241 HEGSACLFDHNPDT
+1241 HESSSRLFDHDPGT
-1255 KWCNTNAEQARE
+1255 KWCNTNVGQARE
-1267 GIFFHT
+1267 EILFHT
-1273 EEPVKAIQYS
+1273 NEPVKAIQYS
-1283 LTMANDHERNPDR
+1283 LTMANDHENNPNR
-1296 VPGAWTLYGSNDNT
+1296 VPGAWTLYGRNDNA
-1310 SWTAIDKGDA
+1310 SWTAIDKWDA
-1320 GDQNT
+1320 GDKNT
-1325 LLRAKNGE
+1325 LVSAKNGE

-1341 RGEYQYYKLVFDKP
+1341 RGEYQYYKLVFDTP
-1355 GEKGVQFADFELY
+1355 GAEGVQFADFELY
-1368 DLTPSPMGDKQF
+1368 NLTPSSMGDKQF

-1394 TETAISGP
+1394 TETALSGP
-1402 SEVNSN
+1402 REVNSN
-1408 NEGYENLFDGNTGT
+1408 SEGYENLFDGNTGT
-1422 KWYYKGAASP
+1422 KWYYEGSASP
-1432 AAIIFSTDH
+1432 DAIIFRTDR
-1441 AVKVLRYSLTT
+1441 AVKALRYSLTT
-1452 ANDHTNYADRIPKAW
+1452 ANDHTNYPDRIPKAW

-1480 VIAQHTEDDNCI
+1480 VIAQHTENDNCI
-1492 QNAGNERE
+1492 KNAGNERE

-1514 KLVFESSV
+1514 KLDFESSE
-1522 STEIQFSEFKLYTGE
+1522 SSKIQFSEFKLYTGE
-1537 ANTQEATLVSTGH
+1537 ANTQEPTLVSTGH
-1550 NDAAGNITFS
+1550 NDAEGNITFS

-1573 GVVEKG
+1573 GVVEKK

-1598 TETENITGSN
+1598 TETEDITGSS
-1608 SNRITKKNTYYIKS
+1608 SNRIIKNTYYIKS

-1636 TVTEQGLQSIWGK
+1636 TVTEQGSQLIWEK
-1649 EWDVDGLEYINHP
+1649 EWDVDGLKYINHP

-1691 KEKTVNVTVEKQ
+1691 KEKTVNVTVQKQ

-1720 QLFRKNIEVEAAEW
+1720 QLFRKSIGNEAAGW
-1734 EPVGEENVLN
+1734 ENVGEENVLN

-1763 VKEKEVY
+1763 VKETGVY

-1776 NRKVVSPQSFTTEYS
+1776 TRKVVSPQSFTTEYS
-1791 TDGETW
+1791 TDGKTW
-1797 QETSDEAA
+1797 QETSDGAA
-1805 LRPNDSAES
+1805 FRPNDSAES

-1824 YYPMP
+1824 YYLMP
-1829 ETGGVGSDPFTVGG
+1829 ETGGVGTMIFVALGA
-1843 LAMVVLAAVMFLLHL
+1843 LAVICAGVFLVTNK
-1858 RRQKKQ
+1858 RMSKESF
-1864 A
+1864 

>member
-1 MAGYK
+1 MARYK
-6 NFRLIIGIVTAL
+6 IFRLIIGIVMAL
-18 VLTFNAVILPAAA
+18 VLTFNAVVLPVAA
-31 LEAGSVNE
+31 LEVGSVNE
-39 TGSVKYIEDDRSAL
+39 TGSVEYIEGDRSAL

-71 VGAEEDTQD
+71 VGTEEDTQG

-95 ADAPSENAGDAA
+95 AGAPSENAGDAV
-107 STNQEEVREDIR
+107 STNQEEVREDIC

-133 EAAKLPAPTGDRAED
+133 EAAQLPAPTGDRAED
-148 MASAARALLGYSLRG
+148 MASAASALLGYSLRG

-192 PEEGQDWAELLESAD
+192 PEEGQDWAELLECAD

-253 DENGMVVSQSVARND
+253 DENG
-268 ASFVGY
+268 
-274 CLVEEN
+274 
-280 SGQEADAPSE
+280 
-290 NAGDAASTNQEE
+290 T
-302 VREDIRPDP
+302 
-311 DTRVKLWGDWREAAK
+311 
-326 LPAPTG
+326 
-332 DRAEDMASAARALL
+332 
-346 GYSLRGEDSGAFCW
+346 
-360 NRLLAEFCLDYAEVS
+360 
-375 EEALPRPEEGQD
+375 
-387 WAELLESADLFRRDE
+387 
-402 EAIAAGT
+402 
-409 LVFLALDGQDGEG
+409 
-422 RLSVGIVTEI
+422 
-432 EEGVLT
+432 
-438 VVMADENGMVVS
+438 VVS

-464 SVSERSQMCEAAMRA
+464 SVSERSQMCEAAMLA
-479 LEMVDGW
+479 VDGW
-486 ALVSSEEELRSAL
+486 TLVSRENDLRSAL
-499 SSSEENIKIKLRD
+499 SSAEETIKIKLGD
-512 RFSVGNAPLEIPEG
+512 SFSVVNAPLEIPQG
-526 KNVTMDLNGKTLT
+526 KNVTMDLNGKTL
-539 NNITNNSSENS
+539 TNNSSENS

-561 TLTIEDE
+561 TLTIEDG
-568 TQGIEEN
+568 TQSIEAN
-575 SAAPVKTTSTGNK
+575 SVAPVKTTSTGNK

-599 LTYYVTES
+599 LTYYVIDST
-607 EVTDSDTGKTTETVY
+607 VTDSNTGKTTETVY
-622 KYEVS
+622 QYEVP

-639 LDGNGKG
+639 LDGNGIEKS
-646 KPIFWMSGDAA
+646 IFWMPPEAEEA
-657 NLIIKGGK
+657 HLIIKGGK
-665 ICNSSKSAIYC
+665 ICNSGKTAIYC
-676 DSSNGTVQIDGGYIC
+676 NSPNSTVQIDGGYIC
-691 SNSVNEIGGG
+691 NNSDPFDNSVPVNEIWGG
-701 AAISAEKP
+701 AAIIARQP
-709 TTININ
+709 TTINIT
-715 GGYIYDNTS
+715 GGYIYNNTS
-724 HGNGGAITAK
+724 HSNGGAIAAGA
-734 IGSTIHITGGCIF
+734 GSTIHITGGCIF
-747 ENTASFDSPASDG
+747 ENTALFDSPASDG
-760 ETTYGFGGAIYSE
+760 KTTHGFGGAIYSE
-773 SANVT
+773 GANVT
-778 VSGGYIFSNSARTNA
+778 VSGGYIFSNSARTNSK
-793 EGGGGAI
+793 GGGGAI
-800 YAQGGSVVLN
+800 YAQGGSVALN
-810 GGYLFDNSA
+810 GGYLFGNSA
-819 NGGYGGAVYMKD
+819 KGGYGGAVYMKD

-838 SAVLAGNRSVK
+838 PAVLAGNRSVK
-849 EGGIAGTGTLD
+849 EGGIEGTGALD
-860 AGGGAVALFGSKETI
+860 AGGGAVALFGSTDVTI
-875 RGGYI
+875 SGGYI

-890 GLYCRELSAVT
+890 GLYCREFSKVT
-901 MDGGYV
+901 MDSGYV
-907 TNNKAQNIVCEGA
+907 TNNKAQNFGCEGV
-920 HTNMDGGGG
+920 HINEDGGGG
-929 IRLENNSKL
+929 IRLENESNL
-938 VLNDGYITGNMAC
+938 TLNGGYITGNMAGG
-951 SGAGICV
+951 GAGICV
-958 TGKSSDALL
+958 KGKRSNATL

-979 QVSCGIAGHQKE
+979 QVPCGIASHQKE

-1000 EATVRITS
+1000 GAIVQIKS

-1036 IDKILATNNHA
+1036 IDMILATNNHA

-1097 TTFMA
+1097 TTFME

-1135 YVNAEGMSDGWLT
+1135 YVNAKDTSEDWLT

-1160 DAHKSVAYEAAAAG
+1160 DEDKSAAYKAAAG
-1174 KALYIN
+1174 KALYMN

-1189 AIMCDGFMFIGDWS
+1189 AIMCDGFMFVGDWS
-1203 KQENIT
+1203 NQENIT

-1217 AKKAFGEPRSMNVT
+1217 AKKAFGEPRPIDVT
-1231 YDSGPDGAND
+1231 YDSGPIGAND
-1241 HEGSACLFDHNPDT
+1241 QEGSSCLFDHDPNT
-1255 KWCNTNAEQARE
+1255 KWCNTDAEQACKE
-1267 GIFFHT
+1267 IFFHT
-1273 EEPVKAIQYS
+1273 NEPVKAIQYS
-1283 LTMANDHERNPDR
+1283 LTMANDHESNPKR
-1296 VPGAWTLYGSNDNT
+1296 VPGAWTLYGSNDKE

-1320 GDQNT
+1320 VDKDT
-1325 LLRAKNGE
+1325 LLSAKNGE

-1341 RGEYQYYKLVFDKP
+1341 RGEYQYYKLVFDTP
-1355 GEKGVQFADFELY
+1355 GEGGVQFADFELY
-1368 DLTPSPMGDKQF
+1368 DLTTLSMGDKQF

-1394 TETAISGP
+1394 PEAAISGP
-1402 SEVNSN
+1402 DEVNGN

-1422 KWYYKGAASP
+1422 KWYYKGTDSP
-1432 AAIIFSTDH
+1432 AAIIFSTDR
-1441 AVKVLRYSLTT
+1441 AVKALRYSLTT
-1452 ANDHTNYADRIPKAW
+1452 ANDHTNYKERTPKAW

-1474 ENGEWT
+1474 ENGPWT
-1480 VIAQHTEDDNCI
+1480 EIARHTEDDNCFK
-1492 QNAGNERE
+1492 NAGNKQE
-1500 VTFDIPNPASYQYY
+1500 VTFDIPDPASYQYY
-1514 KLVFESSV
+1514 KLDFVSSE

-1537 ANTQEATLVSTGH
+1537 ANTQEPTLVSTGH

-1573 GVVEKG
+1573 GVVEKKMG
-1579 MEGSIT
+1579 GSIT

-1598 TETENITGSN
+1598 TKTENITGSN
-1608 SNRITKKNTYYIKS
+1608 SNGITKNTYYIKS
-1622 IKVEQFMNTEEHAG
+1622 IKVEQFMNTEGYAG
-1636 TVTEQGLQSIWGK
+1636 TVTEQGLQLIWEK
-1649 EWDVDGLEYINHP
+1649 EWDVDGLKYINNP

-1676 AGDSSNKS
+1676 AGDSTNTS

-1691 KEKTVNVTVEKQ
+1691 KEKTENAVNVTVQKQ
-1703 WASYV
+1703 WESYV

-1720 QLFRKNIEVEAAEW
+1720 QLLRKNIGDEAAEW
-1734 EPVGEENVLN
+1734 ETVGEENVLN

-1797 QETSDEAA
+1797 QETSDGAA
-1805 LRPNDSAES
+1805 FRPNDSAGS

-1843 LAMVVLAAVMFLLHL
+1843 LAMVVLAAVMFLIHL

>member
-1 MAGYK
+1 
-6 NFRLIIGIVTAL
+6 
-18 VLTFNAVILPAAA
+18 
-31 LEAGSVNE
+31 
-39 TGSVKYIEDDRSAL
+39 
-53 EPAESEFAEK
+53 
-63 EENTQNDS
+63 
-71 VGAEEDTQD
+71 
-80 DKKENIPQ
+80 
-88 EGESGQE
+88 
-95 ADAPSENAGDAA
+95 
-107 STNQEEVREDIR
+107 
-119 PDPDTR
+119 
-125 VKLWGDWR
+125 
-133 EAAKLPAPTGDRAED
+133 
-148 MASAARALLGYSLRG
+148 
-163 EDSGA
+163 
-168 FCWNRLLAE
+168 
-177 FCLDYAEVSEEALPR
+177 
-192 PEEGQDWAELLESAD
+192 
-207 LFRRDE
+207 
-213 EAIAAGT
+213 
-220 LVFLALDGQDGEG
+220 
-233 RLSVGIVTE
+233 
-242 IEEGVLTVVMA
+242 
-253 DENGMVVSQSVARND
+253 
-268 ASFVGY
+268 
-274 CLVEEN
+274 
-280 SGQEADAPSE
+280 
-290 NAGDAASTNQEE
+290 
-302 VREDIRPDP
+302 
-311 DTRVKLWGDWREAAK
+311 
-326 LPAPTG
+326 
-332 DRAEDMASAARALL
+332 
-346 GYSLRGEDSGAFCW
+346 
-360 NRLLAEFCLDYAEVS
+360 
-375 EEALPRPEEGQD
+375 
-387 WAELLESADLFRRDE
+387 
-402 EAIAAGT
+402 
-409 LVFLALDGQDGEG
+409 
-422 RLSVGIVTEI
+422 
-432 EEGVLT
+432 
-438 VVMADENGMVVS
+438 
-450 QSVARN
+450 
-456 DASFVGYC
+456 
-464 SVSERSQMCEAAMRA
+464 MRA

-499 SSSEENIKIKLRD
+499 SSPEENINIKLRD
-512 RFSVGNAPLEIPEG
+512 SFSVGNAPLEIPEG

-539 NNITNNSSENS
+539 NNSSENS

-561 TLTIEDE
+561 TLTIEDG
-568 TQGIEEN
+568 TQDTEEN
-575 SAAPVKTTSTGNK
+575 SASPVKTTSTGNK

-607 EVTDSDTGKTTETVY
+607 EVTDSNTGKTTETVY
-622 KYEVS
+622 KYEVP

-657 NLIIKGGK
+657 KLIIKGGK

-676 DSSNGTVQIDGGYIC
+676 DSSNSTVQIDGGYIC
-691 SNSVNEIGGG
+691 GNSVEEIGGG
-701 AAISAEKP
+701 AAISAKKP

-715 GGYIYDNTS
+715 GGYIYNNTS
-724 HGNGGAITAK
+724 
-734 IGSTIHITGGCIF
+734 
-747 ENTASFDSPASDG
+747 
-760 ETTYGFGGAIYSE
+760 YGFGGAIYSE
-773 SANVT
+773 GANVT

-793 EGGGGAI
+793 NGGGGAI
-800 YAQGGSVVLN
+800 YAQGGSVALN

-819 NGGYGGAVYMKD
+819 NGGYGGAVYMKN
-831 GTLTVSD
+831 GTLTVSG

-849 EGGIAGTGTLD
+849 EGGIEGTGTLD
-860 AGGGAVALFGSKETI
+860 AGGGAVALFGSKNVTI
-875 RGGYI
+875 SGGYI

-901 MDGGYV
+901 MNGGYV
-907 TNNKAQNIVCEGA
+907 TNNKAQNFGCDA
-920 HTNMDGGGG
+920 HINMDGGGG
-929 IRLENNSKL
+929 IRLEDNSNL
-938 VLNDGYITGNMAC
+938 TLNGGYITGNMAC

-979 QVSCGIAGHQKE
+979 QVRCGIAGHQKE

-1000 EATVRITS
+1000 EATVHITR

-1097 TTFMA
+1097 TIFMA

-1121 GGGME
+1121 GGGKE

-1160 DAHKSVAYEAAAAG
+1160 DADKSAAYKAAAADG
-1174 KALYIN
+1174 QALYMN

-1189 AIMCDGFMFIGDWS
+1189 AIMCDGFMFVGDWS
-1203 KQENIT
+1203 EQENIT

-1217 AKKAFGEPRSMNVT
+1217 AKKAFGQPEPMNVT
-1231 YDSGPDGAND
+1231 YDSGPTGAND
-1241 HEGSACLFDHNPDT
+1241 QEGSDCLFDHDPNT
-1255 KWCNTNAEQARE
+1255 KWCNTNVEQARKE
-1267 GIFFHT
+1267 ILFHT
-1273 EEPVKAIQYS
+1273 NEPVKAIQYS
-1283 LTMANDHERNPDR
+1283 LTMANDHESNPDR
-1296 VPGAWTLYGSNDNT
+1296 VPGAWTLYGSNDKA
-1310 SWTAIDKGDA
+1310 SWTAIDKGNA

-1325 LLRAKNGE
+1325 LLSAKNGE

-1341 RGEYQYYKLVFDKP
+1341 RGKYQYYKLVFDTP
-1355 GEKGVQFADFELY
+1355 GAEGVQFADFELY
-1368 DLTPSPMGDKQF
+1368 DLTTSPMGDKQF

-1394 TETAISGP
+1394 KETAFSGP
-1402 SEVNSN
+1402 KEVNGN
-1408 NEGYENLFDGNTGT
+1408 NEGYKNLFDGNTGT
-1422 KWYYKGAASP
+1422 KWYYEGPASP
-1432 AAIIFSTDH
+1432 DAIIFRTDR
-1441 AVKVLRYSLTT
+1441 AVKALRYSLTT
-1452 ANDHTNYADRIPKAW
+1452 ANDHTNYPDRIPKAW

-1474 ENGEWT
+1474 ENGTWT
-1480 VIAQHTEDDNCI
+1480 VIAQHTENDNCI
-1492 QNAGNERE
+1492 QNVGNQQE

-1514 KLVFESSV
+1514 KLDFESSV

-1550 NDAAGNITFS
+1550 NDAEGNITFS

-1573 GVVEKG
+1573 GVVEKK

-1598 TETENITGSN
+1598 TKTEDITGSS
-1608 SNRITKKNTYYIKS
+1608 SNRITKNTYYIKS
-1622 IKVEQFMNTEEHAG
+1622 IKVEQFMNTEGHAG
-1636 TVTEQGLQSIWGK
+1636 TVTEQGLQLIWGK
-1649 EWDVDGLEYINHP
+1649 EWDVEGLEYINHP
-1662 YHLFLSDNKDETGE
+1662 YHLFLSDNEDETGE

-1691 KEKTVNVTVEKQ
+1691 KEKTVNVTVQKQ

-1720 QLFRKNIEVEAAEW
+1720 QLFRKSIEDGAAEW
-1734 EPVGEENVLN
+1734 KPVGEENVLN

-1763 VKEKEVY
+1763 VQEMEVY

-1776 NRKVVSPQSFTTEYS
+1776 TRKVVSPQSFTTEYS

-1797 QETSDEAA
+1797 QKTSDEAA
-1805 LRPNDSAES
+1805 LRPNDSAGS

-1843 LAMVVLAAVMFLLHL
+1843 LAMVVLAAVMFLMHL
-1858 RRQKKQ
+1858 RRRKKQ

>member
-6 NFRLIIGIVTAL
+6 IFRLIIAIVTTLA
-18 VLTFNAVILPAAA
+18 LTFNAVILPVAA

-39 TGSVKYIEDDRSAL
+39 TGSVEYIEDDRSAL

-71 VGAEEDTQD
+71 VGAEEDTQG

-95 ADAPSENAGDAA
+95 ADAPSENAGDAV
-107 STNQEEVREDIR
+107 STNQEEV
-119 PDPDTR
+119 
-125 VKLWGDWR
+125 
-133 EAAKLPAPTGDRAED
+133 
-148 MASAARALLGYSLRG
+148 
-163 EDSGA
+163 
-168 FCWNRLLAE
+168 
-177 FCLDYAEVSEEALPR
+177 
-192 PEEGQDWAELLESAD
+192 
-207 LFRRDE
+207 
-213 EAIAAGT
+213 
-220 LVFLALDGQDGEG
+220 
-233 RLSVGIVTE
+233 
-242 IEEGVLTVVMA
+242 
-253 DENGMVVSQSVARND
+253 
-268 ASFVGY
+268 
-274 CLVEEN
+274 
-280 SGQEADAPSE
+280 
-290 NAGDAASTNQEE
+290 
-302 VREDIRPDP
+302 
-311 DTRVKLWGDWREAAK
+311 
-326 LPAPTG
+326 
-332 DRAEDMASAARALL
+332 
-346 GYSLRGEDSGAFCW
+346 
-360 NRLLAEFCLDYAEVS
+360 
-375 EEALPRPEEGQD
+375 
-387 WAELLESADLFRRDE
+387 
-402 EAIAAGT
+402 
-409 LVFLALDGQDGEG
+409 
-422 RLSVGIVTEI
+422 
-432 EEGVLT
+432 
-438 VVMADENGMVVS
+438 
-450 QSVARN
+450 

-464 SVSERSQMCEAAMRA
+464 SVSERSQMYEAAMPA
-479 LEMVDGW
+479 LEMADGW

-499 SSSEENIKIKLRD
+499 CSSEETIKIKLRD
-512 RFSVGNAPLEIPEG
+512 SFSVANAPLKIPEN

-539 NNITNNSSENS
+539 NKSSENS
-550 EESLFKILTGA
+550 EESLFKILTRA
-561 TLTIEDE
+561 TLTIEDG

-575 SAAPVKTTSTGNK
+575 SVAPVKTTSTGNK

-593 SYKNGT
+593 SYENGT

-607 EVTDSDTGKTTETVY
+607 QVTDSNTGKTTETVY
-622 KYEVS
+622 KYEVP
-627 VPSVPQEVSVGT
+627 VPAVPQEASVGT
-639 LDGNGKG
+639 LDGNGIG

-657 NLIIKGGK
+657 KLIIRGGK

-676 DSSNGTVQIDGGYIC
+676 DSSDSTVQIDGGYIY
-691 SNSVNEIGGG
+691 N
-701 AAISAEKP
+701 
-709 TTININ
+709 
-715 GGYIYDNTS
+715 NTS

-734 IGSTIHITGGCIF
+734 SGSTIHITGGCIF

-773 SANVT
+773 GANVT
-778 VSGGYIFSNSARTNA
+778 VSGGYIFSNSAKTNA
-793 EGGGGAI
+793 NGGGGAI

-819 NGGYGGAVYMKD
+819 QGGYGGAVYMKD
-831 GTLTVSD
+831 GALTVSD

-849 EGGIAGTGTLD
+849 KDGIAGTGTLD
-860 AGGGAVALFGSKETI
+860 AGGGAVALFGSKNVTI
-875 RGGYI
+875 CGGYI

-907 TNNKAQNIVCEGA
+907 TNNKAQNFGCDA
-920 HTNMDGGGG
+920 HNNMDGGGG
-929 IRLENNSKL
+929 IRLEDESKL
-938 VLNDGYITGNMAC
+938 TLNDGYITGNMAC

-979 QVSCGIAGHQKE
+979 EVNCGKAEHQKE
-991 GAGISIREA
+991 GAGISIRES
-1000 EATVRITS
+1000 EATVHITR

-1063 VLGGAAAVFDNRAD
+1063 VLGSAAAVFDNRAN
-1077 GTQLAGAGS
+1077 GTQLAGAES
-1086 TKHADKDALAD
+1086 NKHADQDALTD

-1114 QVQKSML
+1114 QVQKKML

-1135 YVNAEGMSDGWLT
+1135 YVNAEDMSDDDWLT

-1160 DAHKSVAYEAAAAG
+1160 DGDKSKAYNAAADG
-1174 KALYIN
+1174 QALYIN

-1189 AIMCDGFMFIGDWS
+1189 AVMCNGFMFVGDWS
-1203 KQENIT
+1203 DQENIT
-1209 VGSTMDVT
+1209 VGSTMDLT
-1217 AKKAFGEPRSMNVT
+1217 AKKAFGLPQSIHVT
-1231 YDSGPDGAND
+1231 YGSGPTGANAQ
-1241 HEGSACLFDHNPDT
+1241 EGSSCLFDQNPDT
-1255 KWCNTNAEQARE
+1255 KWCNTNVEQARKE
-1267 GIFFHT
+1267 IFFHT
-1273 EEPVKAIQYS
+1273 NEPVKAIQYS
-1283 LTMANDHERNPDR
+1283 LTMANDHESNPDR
-1296 VPGAWTLYGSNDNT
+1296 VPGAWTLYGSNDNA
-1310 SWTAIDKGDA
+1310 SWTAIDKVDA
-1320 GDQNT
+1320 GDQKT
-1325 LLRAKNGE
+1325 LVSAKNGE

-1341 RGEYQYYKLVFDKP
+1341 RGEYQYYKLVFDTP
-1355 GEKGVQFADFELY
+1355 GADGVQFADFELY
-1368 DLTPSPMGDKQF
+1368 DLTPSSMGDKQF

-1394 TETAISGP
+1394 KETALSGP
-1402 SEVNSN
+1402 KEVNGN
-1408 NEGYENLFDGNTGT
+1408 NEGYENLFDNDTGT
-1422 KWYYKGAASP
+1422 KWYYKGSASP
-1432 AAIIFSTDH
+1432 AAIIFRTDR
-1441 AVKVLRYSLTT
+1441 AVKALRYSLTT
-1452 ANDHTNYADRIPKAW
+1452 ANDHKNYPDRIPEAW

-1474 ENGEWT
+1474 ENGTWK
-1480 VIAQHTEDDNCI
+1480 VIAQHTEGDNCI
-1492 QNAGNERE
+1492 KNVDNKQE
-1500 VTFDIPNPASYQYY
+1500 VTFDIPDPASYQYY

-1537 ANTQEATLVSTGH
+1537 ANTQNATLVSTGH

-1579 MEGSIT
+1579 MKGSIT

-1598 TETENITGSN
+1598 TKTEDITGSS
-1608 SNRITKKNTYYIKS
+1608 SNRITKKNTYFIKS

-1636 TVTEQGLQSIWGK
+1636 TVTEQGSQLIWGK

-1662 YHLFLSDNKDETGE
+1662 YHLFLSDNEDETGE

-1691 KEKTVNVTVEKQ
+1691 KEKTVNVTVQKQ

-1708 DANEYYTYCVTV
+1708 DANEYNTYCVAV
-1720 QLFRKNIEVEAAEW
+1720 QLFRKNIEDEATKW

-1763 VKEKEVY
+1763 VRETKVY

-1797 QETSDEAA
+1797 QKTSDGAT
-1805 LRPNDSAES
+1805 LRPNDSVES

-1829 ETGGVGSDPFTVGG
+1829 ETGGTGTAIFVTLGA
-1843 LAMVVLAAVMFLLHL
+1843 LAVICAGVFLVTNK
-1858 RRQKKQ
+1858 RRSKESF
-1864 A
+1864 

>member
-1 MAGYK
+1 MVGYK

-18 VLTFNAVILPAAA
+18 VLTFNAVIFPAVAMA
-31 LEAGSVNE
+31 AGSVNE

-95 ADAPSENAGDAA
+95 AGAPSENAGDAV
-107 STNQEEVREDIR
+107 STNQEEV
-119 PDPDTR
+119 
-125 VKLWGDWR
+125 
-133 EAAKLPAPTGDRAED
+133 
-148 MASAARALLGYSLRG
+148 
-163 EDSGA
+163 
-168 FCWNRLLAE
+168 
-177 FCLDYAEVSEEALPR
+177 
-192 PEEGQDWAELLESAD
+192 
-207 LFRRDE
+207 
-213 EAIAAGT
+213 
-220 LVFLALDGQDGEG
+220 
-233 RLSVGIVTE
+233 
-242 IEEGVLTVVMA
+242 
-253 DENGMVVSQSVARND
+253 
-268 ASFVGY
+268 
-274 CLVEEN
+274 
-280 SGQEADAPSE
+280 
-290 NAGDAASTNQEE
+290 
-302 VREDIRPDP
+302 
-311 DTRVKLWGDWREAAK
+311 
-326 LPAPTG
+326 
-332 DRAEDMASAARALL
+332 
-346 GYSLRGEDSGAFCW
+346 
-360 NRLLAEFCLDYAEVS
+360 
-375 EEALPRPEEGQD
+375 
-387 WAELLESADLFRRDE
+387 
-402 EAIAAGT
+402 
-409 LVFLALDGQDGEG
+409 
-422 RLSVGIVTEI
+422 
-432 EEGVLT
+432 
-438 VVMADENGMVVS
+438 
-450 QSVARN
+450 

-464 SVSERSQMCEAAMRA
+464 SVSERSQMYEAAMPA

-499 SSSEENIKIKLRD
+499 SSPKDNINIKLRD
-512 RFSVGNAPLEIPEG
+512 SFPVANAPLEIPEG

-539 NNITNNSSENS
+539 NKSSENS
-550 EESLFKILTGA
+550 EESLFKILKRA
-561 TLTIEDE
+561 TLTIEDG
-568 TQGIEEN
+568 TQDIEEN

-607 EVTDSDTGKTTETVY
+607 KVTDSNTGKTTETVDQY
-622 KYEVS
+622 KVP

-676 DSSNGTVQIDGGYIC
+676 DSSNSTVQIDGGYIY
-691 SNSVNEIGGG
+691 N
-701 AAISAEKP
+701 
-709 TTININ
+709 
-715 GGYIYDNTS
+715 NTS

-734 IGSTIHITGGCIF
+734 SGSTIRITGGCIF

-760 ETTYGFGGAIYSE
+760 KTTYGFGGAIYSE
-773 SANVT
+773 GANVT
-778 VSGGYIFSNSARTNA
+778 VSGGYIFSNSAKTNA
-793 EGGGGAI
+793 NGGGGAI

-819 NGGYGGAVYMKD
+819 QGGYGGAVYMKD

-849 EGGIAGTGTLD
+849 KGGIEGTGTLD
-860 AGGGAVALFGSKETI
+860 AGGGAVALFGSKNVTI
-875 RGGYI
+875 CGGYI

-890 GLYCRELSAVT
+890 GLYCRQSSAVT
-901 MDGGYV
+901 MDRGYV
-907 TNNKAQNIVCEGA
+907 TNNKAQNFGCDA
-920 HTNMDGGGG
+920 HINMDGGGG
-929 IRLENNSKL
+929 IRLEDKSKL
-938 VLNDGYITGNMAC
+938 TLNDGYITGNMAC

-979 QVSCGIAGHQKE
+979 EVNCGKAEHQKE
-991 GAGISIREA
+991 GAGISIRES
-1000 EATVRITS
+1000 EATVHITR

-1063 VLGGAAAVFDNRAD
+1063 VLGSAAAVFDNRAD
-1077 GTQLAGAGS
+1077 GTQLAGAES

-1114 QVQKSML
+1114 QVQKKML

-1148 AYFRMGLTANPS
+1148 AYFRMGLTANPT
-1160 DAHKSVAYEAAAAG
+1160 DADKSTAYKAAAG
-1174 KALYIN
+1174 GQALYIN

-1189 AIMCDGFMFIGDWS
+1189 AVMCNGFMFVGDWS
-1203 KQENIT
+1203 DQENIT

-1217 AKKAFGEPRSMNVT
+1217 AKKAFGQPHPINVT
-1231 YDSGPDGAND
+1231 YDKGPTGAND
-1241 HEGSACLFDHNPDT
+1241 KEGSSCLFDHNPDT
-1255 KWCNTNAEQARE
+1255 KWCNTNVEQARE
-1267 GIFFHT
+1267 EIIFHT
-1273 EEPVKAIQYS
+1273 NEQVKAIQYS
-1283 LTMANDHERNPDR
+1283 LTMANDHESNLNR
-1296 VPGAWTLYGSNDNT
+1296 VPGAWTLYGRNDNA

-1320 GDQNT
+1320 GDKNT
-1325 LLRAKNGE
+1325 LLSAKNGE

-1341 RGEYQYYKLVFDKP
+1341 RGEYQYYKLVFDTP
-1355 GEKGVQFADFELY
+1355 GTEGVQFADFELY
-1368 DLTPSPMGDKQF
+1368 DLTTSPMGDKQF

-1402 SEVNSN
+1402 GEVNGN
-1408 NEGYENLFDGNTGT
+1408 NEGYEKLFDGNTGT
-1422 KWYYKGAASP
+1422 KWYYKGSASP
-1432 AAIIFSTDH
+1432 DAIIFRTDR
-1441 AVKVLRYSLTT
+1441 AVKALRYSLTT
-1452 ANDHTNYADRIPKAW
+1452 ANDHTSYAGRIPKAW

-1474 ENGEWT
+1474 VNGKWT

-1492 QNAGNERE
+1492 KNVGNERE
-1500 VTFDIPNPASYQYY
+1500 VTFDIPDPASYQYY

-1537 ANTQEATLVSTGH
+1537 ANTQEPTLVSTGH
-1550 NDAAGNITFS
+1550 NDAEGNITFS

-1573 GVVEKG
+1573 GVVEKK

-1591 KVAVTVG
+1591 KVAITVG
-1598 TETENITGSN
+1598 TKTENITGSN
-1608 SNRITKKNTYYIKS
+1608 SNRITKNTYYIKS

-1649 EWDVDGLEYINHP
+1649 EWDVDGLKYINHP

-1691 KEKTVNVTVEKQ
+1691 KEKTVNVTVQKQ

-1708 DANEYYTYCVTV
+1708 DANEYNTYCVTV
-1720 QLFRKNIEVEAAEW
+1720 QLYRKRIGNEAAKW
-1734 EPVGEENVLN
+1734 EIVGEGNVLN

-1763 VKEKEVY
+1763 VKETEVY

-1797 QETSDEAA
+1797 QGTFDGAT

-1824 YYPMP
+1824 YYLMP
-1829 ETGGVGSDPFTVGG
+1829 ETGGVGTMLFVALGA
-1843 LAMVVLAAVMFLLHL
+1843 LAVICAGVFLVTNK
-1858 RRQKKQ
+1858 RMSKESF
-1864 A
+1864 

>member
-6 NFRLIIGIVTAL
+6 NFRSIIGIVMAL

-31 LEAGSVNE
+31 LEVDSVNE
-39 TGSVKYIEDDRSAL
+39 TGSVEYIEDDRSAL

-71 VGAEEDTQD
+71 VGAEEDTQGDKKENIPQEGESGQEAGAPSENAGDAVSTNQEEVREDIRSVGAEEDTQD

-95 ADAPSENAGDAA
+95 AGAPSENPGDAV
-107 STNQEEVREDIR
+107 STNQEEVREDIC

-133 EAAKLPAPTGDRAED
+133 EAAQLPAPTGDRAED
-148 MASAARALLGYSLRG
+148 MASAARALLGHSLRG

-177 FCLDYAEVSEEALPR
+177 FCLDYAEVPEEALPR
-192 PEEGQDWAELLESAD
+192 PEEDQDWAELLKNAD
-207 LFRRDE
+207 LFRQDE

-253 DENGMVVSQSVARND
+253 DENG
-268 ASFVGY
+268 
-274 CLVEEN
+274 L
-280 SGQEADAPSE
+280 
-290 NAGDAASTNQEE
+290 
-302 VREDIRPDP
+302 
-311 DTRVKLWGDWREAAK
+311 
-326 LPAPTG
+326 
-332 DRAEDMASAARALL
+332 
-346 GYSLRGEDSGAFCW
+346 
-360 NRLLAEFCLDYAEVS
+360 
-375 EEALPRPEEGQD
+375 
-387 WAELLESADLFRRDE
+387 
-402 EAIAAGT
+402 
-409 LVFLALDGQDGEG
+409 
-422 RLSVGIVTEI
+422 
-432 EEGVLT
+432 
-438 VVMADENGMVVS
+438 VVS

-464 SVSERSQMCEAAMRA
+464 SVSERSQMYEAAMPA

-486 ALVSSEEELRSAL
+486 TLVSSEEELRRAL
-499 SSSEENIKIKLRD
+499 SSSEENINIKLGES
-512 RFSVGNAPLEIPEG
+512 FSVANAPLEIPEN

-539 NNITNNSSENS
+539 NNSSENS
-550 EESLFKILTGA
+550 GESLFKILTGA
-561 TLTIEDE
+561 TLTIEDGA
-568 TQGIEEN
+568 QGIEEN
-575 SAAPVKTTSTGNK
+575 SAAPEITTSTGNK

-593 SYKNGT
+593 SYENGT

-607 EVTDSDTGKTTETVY
+607 NVTDSDTGKTTETVY
-622 KYEVS
+622 QYKVP
-627 VPSVPQEVSVGT
+627 VPSVPQEVVGT

-646 KPIFWMSGDAA
+646 KPIFWMSDDEAT
-657 NLIIKGGK
+657 LIIKGGK
-665 ICNSSKSAIYC
+665 ICNSGKIAIYC
-676 DSSNGTVQIDGGYIC
+676 DSSDSTVQIDGGYIC
-691 SNSVNEIGGG
+691 GNSVNEIGGG

-715 GGYIYDNTS
+715 GGYIYNNTS

-734 IGSTIHITGGCIF
+734 SGSTIHITGGCIF
-747 ENTASFDSPASDG
+747 GNTASFDSPASDG
-760 ETTYGFGGAIYSE
+760 KTTYGFGGAIYSE
-773 SANVT
+773 GANVT

-819 NGGYGGAVYMKD
+819 NGGYGGAVYMKG

-860 AGGGAVALFGSKETI
+860 AGGGAVALFGSNVTI
-875 RGGYI
+875 SGGYI

-890 GLYCRELSAVT
+890 GLYCRKLSAVT

-920 HTNMDGGGG
+920 HINMDGGGG
-929 IRLENNSKL
+929 IRLEDNSKL
-938 VLNDGYITGNMAC
+938 ALNGGYITGNMAC

-979 QVSCGIAGHQKE
+979 EVNCGKAEHQKE
-991 GAGISIREA
+991 GAGISIRES
-1000 EATVRITS
+1000 EATVHITR

-1063 VLGGAAAVFDNRAD
+1063 VLGSAAAVFDNRAN
-1077 GTQLAGAGS
+1077 GTQLAGAES
-1086 TKHADKDALAD
+1086 NKHADQDALTD
-1097 TTFMA
+1097 TTFMK

-1114 QVQKSML
+1114 QVQKKMV

-1126 NWKGSCDGR
+1126 NWKGSCDGQ
-1135 YVNAEGMSDGWLT
+1135 YVNANDTSDDWLT
-1148 AYFRMGLTANPS
+1148 AYFRMGLTAHPS
-1160 DAHKSVAYEAAAAG
+1160 DEHKSAAYEAAADG
-1174 KALYIN
+1174 QALYMN

-1189 AIMCDGFMFIGDWS
+1189 AVMCNGFMFVGDWS
-1203 KQENIT
+1203 EQENIT

-1217 AKKAFGEPRSMNVT
+1217 AKKAFGQPHPIDVT
-1231 YDSGPDGAND
+1231 YDNGPTGANNR
-1241 HEGSACLFDHNPDT
+1241 EGSACLFDRNPDT
-1255 KWCNTNAEQARE
+1255 KWCNTNVEQACKE
-1267 GIFFHT
+1267 IFFHT
-1273 EEPVKAIQYS
+1273 NEPVKAIQYS
-1283 LTMANDHERNPDR
+1283 LTMANDHESNPDR
-1296 VPGAWTLYGSNDNT
+1296 VPGAWTLYGSNDNA

-1320 GDQNT
+1320 GDKDT
-1325 LLRAKNGE
+1325 LVSAKNGE

-1341 RGEYQYYKLVFDKP
+1341 RGEYKYYKLVFDTP
-1355 GEKGVQFADFELY
+1355 GTEGVQFADFELY

-1380 AFEVY
+1380 AFEIY

-1394 TETAISGP
+1394 TENAISGP
-1402 SEVNSN
+1402 GKVNNN
-1408 NEGYENLFDGNTGT
+1408 NEGYENLFDNNPGT
-1422 KWYYKGAASP
+1422 KWYYKGADSP
-1432 AAIIFSTDH
+1432 DAIIFRTDR
-1441 AVKVLRYSLTT
+1441 AVKALRYSLTT
-1452 ANDHTNYADRIPKAW
+1452 ANDHTNYAERIPKAW

-1474 ENGEWT
+1474 ENGTWT

-1492 QNAGNERE
+1492 KAVGNEQE

-1514 KLVFESSV
+1514 KLDFESSV

-1537 ANTQEATLVSTGH
+1537 ANTQGATLVSTGH

-1598 TETENITGSN
+1598 TRTENITGSN
-1608 SNRITKKNTYYIKS
+1608 SNRITKNTYYIKS
-1622 IKVEQFMNTEEHAG
+1622 IKVEQFMNTEGHAG
-1636 TVTEQGLQSIWGK
+1636 MVTEQGLQSIWGK

-1662 YHLFLSDNKDETGE
+1662 YHLFLSDNEDETGE

-1684 VAFVNVQ
+1684 AAFVNVQ
-1691 KEKTVNVTVEKQ
+1691 KEKTVNVTVQKQ

-1708 DANEYYTYCVTV
+1708 DANEYNTYCVTV
-1720 QLFRKNIEVEAAEW
+1720 QLFRKNIEDEAAEW

-1756 DKNYIYS
+1756 DKDYIYS
-1763 VKEKEVY
+1763 VKEKDVY

-1776 NRKVVSPQSFTTEYS
+1776 IRKDVSPQSFTTEYS

-1797 QETSDEAA
+1797 QGTFDGAA
-1805 LRPNDSAES
+1805 LRPNDSAGS

-1824 YYPMP
+1824 YYLMP

-1843 LAMVVLAAVMFLLHL
+1843 LAMVVLAAVMFLMHL

>member
-6 NFRLIIGIVTAL
+6 NFRLIIVIVMAL

-31 LEAGSVNE
+31 LEADSVNE
-39 TGSVKYIEDDRSAL
+39 TGSVEYIEDDRSAL

-80 DKKENIPQ
+80 DKKENIQ
-88 EGESGQE
+88 E
-95 ADAPSENAGDAA
+95 P
-107 STNQEEVREDIR
+107 
-119 PDPDTR
+119 
-125 VKLWGDWR
+125 
-133 EAAKLPAPTGDRAED
+133 
-148 MASAARALLGYSLRG
+148 
-163 EDSGA
+163 
-168 FCWNRLLAE
+168 
-177 FCLDYAEVSEEALPR
+177 
-192 PEEGQDWAELLESAD
+192 
-207 LFRRDE
+207 
-213 EAIAAGT
+213 
-220 LVFLALDGQDGEG
+220 
-233 RLSVGIVTE
+233 
-242 IEEGVLTVVMA
+242 
-253 DENGMVVSQSVARND
+253 
-268 ASFVGY
+268 
-274 CLVEEN
+274 
-280 SGQEADAPSE
+280 
-290 NAGDAASTNQEE
+290 
-302 VREDIRPDP
+302 
-311 DTRVKLWGDWREAAK
+311 
-326 LPAPTG
+326 
-332 DRAEDMASAARALL
+332 
-346 GYSLRGEDSGAFCW
+346 
-360 NRLLAEFCLDYAEVS
+360 
-375 EEALPRPEEGQD
+375 
-387 WAELLESADLFRRDE
+387 
-402 EAIAAGT
+402 
-409 LVFLALDGQDGEG
+409 
-422 RLSVGIVTEI
+422 
-432 EEGVLT
+432 
-438 VVMADENGMVVS
+438 
-450 QSVARN
+450 
-456 DASFVGYC
+456 
-464 SVSERSQMCEAAMRA
+464 A
-479 LEMVDGW
+479 LEMADGW
-486 ALVSSEEELRSAL
+486 ALVSSEEGLRSAL
-499 SSSEENIKIKLRD
+499 SSQEETIKIKLRD
-512 RFSVGNAPLEIPEG
+512 SFSVANAPLEIPEN
-526 KNVTMDLNGKTLT
+526 KNVTIDLNGKTL
-539 NNITNNSSENS
+539 TNNSSENS
-550 EESLFKILTGA
+550 EESLFKILKGA
-561 TLTIEDE
+561 TLTIADG

-575 SAAPVKTTSTGNK
+575 SVPPVKTTSTGNK

-593 SYKNGT
+593 SYENGT

-607 EVTDSDTGKTTETVY
+607 NVTDSNTGKTTETVY
-622 KYEVS
+622 QYEVS

-639 LDGNGKG
+639 VGTLDGNGKRN
-646 KPIFWMSGDAA
+646 PIFRMSGDAA
-657 NLIIKGGK
+657 KLIIKGGK

-676 DSSNGTVQIDGGYIC
+676 DSSDSTVQIDGGYIC

-715 GGYIYDNTS
+715 GGYIYNNTS

-734 IGSTIHITGGCIF
+734 NGSTIHITGGCIF

-760 ETTYGFGGAIYSE
+760 KTTYGFGGAIYSE
-773 SANVT
+773 GANVT
-778 VSGGYIFSNSARTNA
+778 VSGGYIFSNSAKTNA
-793 EGGGGAI
+793 NGGGGAI
-800 YAQGGSVVLN
+800 YAQGGSVALN

-831 GTLTVSD
+831 GALTVSG

-849 EGGIAGTGTLD
+849 KDGIVGTGTLD
-860 AGGGAVALFGSKETI
+860 AGGGAMALFGSGVTI

-901 MDGGYV
+901 MNDGYV

-920 HTNMDGGGG
+920 HSNMDGGGG

-938 VLNDGYITGNMAC
+938 ALNGGYITGNMAC

-979 QVSCGIAGHQKE
+979 QASCGIAGHQKE
-991 GAGISIREA
+991 GAGISIRES
-1000 EATVRITS
+1000 EAIVHITR

-1063 VLGGAAAVFDNRAD
+1063 VLGSAAAVFDNRAD
-1077 GTQLAGAGS
+1077 GTQLAGAES

-1102 SGYSDFFCALGG
+1102 SGYSDFFCALSG
-1114 QVQKSML
+1114 QVQKIML

-1135 YVNAEGMSDGWLT
+1135 YVNANDTSDEWLT
-1148 AYFRMGLTANPS
+1148 AYFRMGLTANPT
-1160 DAHKSVAYEAAAAG
+1160 DADKSEAYKAAVG
-1174 KALYIN
+1174 QALYIN

-1189 AIMCDGFMFIGDWS
+1189 AVMCNGFMFVGDWS
-1203 KQENIT
+1203 EQENIT

-1217 AKKAFGEPRSMNVT
+1217 AKKAFGLPQSINVI

-1241 HEGSACLFDHNPDT
+1241 QEGSSRLFDHDPGT
-1255 KWCNTNAEQARE
+1255 KWCNTDVEQARKE
-1267 GIFFHT
+1267 IYFHT
-1273 EEPVKAIQYS
+1273 NEPVKAIQYS
-1283 LTMANDHERNPDR
+1283 LTMANDHKSNPDR
-1296 VPGAWTLYGSNDNT
+1296 VPGAWTLYGSNDKA

-1320 GDQNT
+1320 GDKDT
-1325 LLRAKNGE
+1325 LVRAKNGE

-1341 RGEYQYYKLVFDKP
+1341 RGKYQYYKLVFDKP
-1355 GEKGVQFADFELY
+1355 GVKGVQFADFELY
-1368 DLTPSPMGDKQF
+1368 DLTTSPMGDKQF

-1394 TETAISGP
+1394 KETAISGP
-1402 SEVNSN
+1402 REVNGN

-1422 KWYYKGAASP
+1422 KWYYEGATSP
-1432 AAIIFSTDH
+1432 DAIIFRTYR
-1441 AVKVLRYSLTT
+1441 AVKALRYSLTT
-1452 ANDHTNYADRIPKAW
+1452 ANDHTSYPDRIPKAW

-1474 ENGEWT
+1474 KDGKWT

-1492 QNAGNERE
+1492 KNAGNERE
-1500 VTFDIPNPASYQYY
+1500 VTFDIPDPASYQYY
-1514 KLVFESSV
+1514 KLVFVSSV
-1522 STEIQFSEFKLYTGE
+1522 SAKIQFSEFKLYTGE
-1537 ANTQEATLVSTGH
+1537 ANTPAATLVSTGH

-1573 GVVEKG
+1573 GVVEKR

-1598 TETENITGSN
+1598 TKTENITGSN
-1608 SNRITKKNTYYIKS
+1608 AKRITKNTYYIKS
-1622 IKVEQFMNTEEHAG
+1622 IKVEQFMNTEGHAG
-1636 TVTEQGLQSIWGK
+1636 MVTEQGLQSIWGK

-1662 YHLFLSDNKDETGE
+1662 YHLFLSDNEDEPGE

-1691 KEKTVNVTVEKQ
+1691 KEKTVNVTVQKQ

-1708 DANEYYTYCVTV
+1708 DANEYNTYCVTV
-1720 QLFRKNIEVEAAEW
+1720 QLFRKNKEDEAAEW
-1734 EPVGEENVLN
+1734 EPVGKENVLN

-1797 QETSDEAA
+1797 QGTFDRAA

-1824 YYPMP
+1824 YYLMP
-1829 ETGGVGSDPFTVGG
+1829 ETGGVGTMIFVALGA
-1843 LAMVVLAAVMFLLHL
+1843 LAVICAGVFLVTNK
-1858 RRQKKQ
+1858 RMSKESF
-1864 A
+1864 

>member
-6 NFRLIIGIVTAL
+6 NFRSIIGIVMAL

-31 LEAGSVNE
+31 LEVDSVNE
-39 TGSVKYIEDDRSAL
+39 TGSVEYIEDDRSAL

-71 VGAEEDTQD
+71 VGAEEDTQG

-95 ADAPSENAGDAA
+95 AGAPSENAGDAV
-107 STNQEEVREDIR
+107 STNQEEVREDIC

-133 EAAKLPAPTGDRAED
+133 EAAQLPAPTGDRAED
-148 MASAARALLGYSLRG
+148 MASAARALLGHSLRG

-253 DENGMVVSQSVARND
+253 DENGTVVSQSVARND
-268 ASFVGY
+268 ASF
-274 CLVEEN
+274 
-280 SGQEADAPSE
+280 A
-290 NAGDAASTNQEE
+290 
-302 VREDIRPDP
+302 
-311 DTRVKLWGDWREAAK
+311 
-326 LPAPTG
+326 
-332 DRAEDMASAARALL
+332 
-346 GYSLRGEDSGAFCW
+346 
-360 NRLLAEFCLDYAEVS
+360 
-375 EEALPRPEEGQD
+375 
-387 WAELLESADLFRRDE
+387 
-402 EAIAAGT
+402 
-409 LVFLALDGQDGEG
+409 
-422 RLSVGIVTEI
+422 
-432 EEGVLT
+432 
-438 VVMADENGMVVS
+438 
-450 QSVARN
+450 
-456 DASFVGYC
+456 GYC
-464 SVSERSQMCEAAMRA
+464 SVSERSQMYEAAMPA
-479 LEMVDGW
+479 LEMADGW

-499 SSSEENIKIKLRD
+499 CSPEENIKLRD
-512 RFSVGNAPLEIPEG
+512 SFPVANAPLEIPEG

-539 NNITNNSSENS
+539 NKSSENS

-561 TLTIEDE
+561 TLTIEDG
-568 TQGIEEN
+568 TQDIEEN
-575 SAAPVKTTSTGNK
+575 SAPPVKTTSTGNK

-593 SYKNGT
+593 SYKNGI
-599 LTYYVTES
+599 LTYYVTKS
-607 EVTDSDTGKTTETVY
+607 EVTDSNTGETTETVDQ
-622 KYEVS
+622 YEVP

-639 LDGNGKG
+639 LDGNKIGKS
-646 KPIFWMSGDAA
+646 IFWMSGDAA
-657 NLIIKGGK
+657 KLIIKGGK

-676 DSSNGTVQIDGGYIC
+676 DSSNSTVQIDGGYIC
-691 SNSVNEIGGG
+691 GNSVKEIGGG

-715 GGYIYDNTS
+715 GGYIYNNTS

-734 IGSTIHITGGCIF
+734 SGSTIHITGGCIF

-760 ETTYGFGGAIYSE
+760 KTTYGFGGAIYSE
-773 SANVT
+773 GANVT
-778 VSGGYIFSNSARTNA
+778 VSGGYIFSNSAKTNA

-800 YAQGGSVVLN
+800 YAQGGSVALN

-831 GTLTVSD
+831 GALTVSD

-860 AGGGAVALFGSKETI
+860 AGGGAVALFGSDVTI

-907 TNNKAQNIVCEGA
+907 TNNKAQNFGCDA
-920 HTNMDGGGG
+920 HINMDGGGG
-929 IRLENNSKL
+929 IRLEDNSKL
-938 VLNDGYITGNMAC
+938 ALNGGYITGNMAC

-979 QVSCGIAGHQKE
+979 EVNCGKAEHQKE
-991 GAGISIREA
+991 GAGISIRES
-1000 EATVRITS
+1000 EATVHITR

-1077 GTQLAGAGS
+1077 GTQLAGAES
-1086 TKHADKDALAD
+1086 NKHADQDALTD
-1097 TTFMA
+1097 TTFMK

-1114 QVQKSML
+1114 QVQKKML

-1126 NWKGSCDGR
+1126 NWKGSCDGQ
-1135 YVNAEGMSDGWLT
+1135 YVNAAEGMSGEWLT
-1148 AYFRMGLTANPS
+1148 AYFRMGLTAHPS
-1160 DAHKSVAYEAAAAG
+1160 DEHKSAAYEAAADG
-1174 KALYIN
+1174 QALYMN

-1189 AIMCDGFMFIGDWS
+1189 AVMCNGFMFVGDWS
-1203 KQENIT
+1203 EQENIT

-1217 AKKAFGEPRSMNVT
+1217 AKKAFGQPRSMNVT
-1231 YDSGPDGAND
+1231 YDRGPDGANKQ
-1241 HEGSACLFDHNPDT
+1241 EGSACLFDRNPDT
-1255 KWCNTNAEQARE
+1255 KWCNTKMEQACKE
-1267 GIFFHT
+1267 IFFHT
-1273 EEPVKAIQYS
+1273 EKPVKAIQYS
-1283 LTMANDHERNPDR
+1283 LTMAKDHKDYP
-1296 VPGAWTLYGSNDNT
+1296 
-1310 SWTAIDKGDA
+1310 
-1320 GDQNT
+1320 
-1325 LLRAKNGE
+1325 
-1333 KVTFSIMH
+1333 
-1341 RGEYQYYKLVFDKP
+1341 
-1355 GEKGVQFADFELY
+1355 
-1368 DLTPSPMGDKQF
+1368 
-1380 AFEVY
+1380 
-1385 QFPASYTAV
+1385 
-1394 TETAISGP
+1394 
-1402 SEVNSN
+1402 
-1408 NEGYENLFDGNTGT
+1408 
-1422 KWYYKGAASP
+1422 
-1432 AAIIFSTDH
+1432 
-1441 AVKVLRYSLTT
+1441 
-1452 ANDHTNYADRIPKAW
+1452 DRIPKAW

-1474 ENGEWT
+1474 ENGPWTAIDKWDAGDKNTLLSAQNGEKVTFSIMHRGEYQHYKLVFDKPGAGGVQFADFELYDLATSPMGDKQFAFEIYQFPASYTAVTETALSGPGEVNSNSEGYENLFDSNTGTKWYYEGDASPAAIIFRTDRAVKALRYSLTTANDHTDYLDRIPKAWTLYGGNSENGTWT

-1492 QNAGNERE
+1492 KAVGNEQE

-1514 KLVFESSV
+1514 KLDFESSK
-1522 STEIQFSEFKLYTGE
+1522 IQFSEFKLYTGE
-1537 ANTQEATLVSTGH
+1537 ANTQGATLVSTGH
-1550 NDAAGNITFS
+1550 NDAAGNITFG

-1573 GVVEKG
+1573 GVVEKS
-1579 MEGSIT
+1579 MAGSIT

-1608 SNRITKKNTYYIKS
+1608 QKRITKNTYYIKS

-1636 TVTEQGLQSIWGK
+1636 MVPEQGSQLIWWK
-1649 EWDVDGLEYINHP
+1649 EWDVNGLGGDGLKYINHP
-1662 YHLFLSDNKDETGE
+1662 YRLFLSDNEGETGE
-1676 AGDSSNKS
+1676 AGDSSNQS
-1684 VAFVNVQ
+1684 AAFVNVQ
-1691 KEKTVNVTVEKQ
+1691 KEETVNVTVQKQ

-1720 QLFRKNIEVEAAEW
+1720 QLFRKSIGNEAAGW
-1734 EPVGEENVLN
+1734 ETVGEENVLN

-1797 QETSDEAA
+1797 QGTSDGAA

-1824 YYPMP
+1824 YYLMP

-1843 LAMVVLAAVMFLLHL
+1843 LAMVVLAAVMFLMHL
-1858 RRQKKQ
+1858 RRQKKP

>member
-6 NFRLIIGIVTAL
+6 NFRLIIAIVTTLAL
-18 VLTFNAVILPAAA
+18 TSNAVILPAAA
-31 LEAGSVNE
+31 LEAASVNE

-95 ADAPSENAGDAA
+95 ADAPSENAGDAV
-107 STNQEEVREDIR
+107 STNQEEV
-119 PDPDTR
+119 
-125 VKLWGDWR
+125 
-133 EAAKLPAPTGDRAED
+133 
-148 MASAARALLGYSLRG
+148 
-163 EDSGA
+163 
-168 FCWNRLLAE
+168 
-177 FCLDYAEVSEEALPR
+177 
-192 PEEGQDWAELLESAD
+192 
-207 LFRRDE
+207 
-213 EAIAAGT
+213 
-220 LVFLALDGQDGEG
+220 
-233 RLSVGIVTE
+233 
-242 IEEGVLTVVMA
+242 
-253 DENGMVVSQSVARND
+253 
-268 ASFVGY
+268 
-274 CLVEEN
+274 
-280 SGQEADAPSE
+280 
-290 NAGDAASTNQEE
+290 
-302 VREDIRPDP
+302 
-311 DTRVKLWGDWREAAK
+311 
-326 LPAPTG
+326 
-332 DRAEDMASAARALL
+332 
-346 GYSLRGEDSGAFCW
+346 
-360 NRLLAEFCLDYAEVS
+360 
-375 EEALPRPEEGQD
+375 
-387 WAELLESADLFRRDE
+387 
-402 EAIAAGT
+402 
-409 LVFLALDGQDGEG
+409 
-422 RLSVGIVTEI
+422 
-432 EEGVLT
+432 
-438 VVMADENGMVVS
+438 
-450 QSVARN
+450 

-464 SVSERSQMCEAAMRA
+464 SVSERSQMYEAAMPA

-486 ALVSSEEELRSAL
+486 ALVSSEEGLCSALRSP
-499 SSSEENIKIKLRD
+499 EETIKIKLRD
-512 RFSVGNAPLEIPEG
+512 SFSVANAPLEIPEN

-539 NNITNNSSENS
+539 NKSSENS
-550 EESLFKILTGA
+550 EESLFKILTRA
-561 TLTIEDE
+561 TLTIEDG
-568 TQGIEEN
+568 TQDIKEN
-575 SAAPVKTTSTGNK
+575 SVDPVITTSTGNK

-607 EVTDSDTGKTTETVY
+607 QVTDSNTGKTTEMVDQ
-622 KYEVS
+622 YEVP
-627 VPSVPQEVSVGT
+627 VPSVPQEASVGT
-639 LDGNGKG
+639 LDGNKIG

-657 NLIIKGGK
+657 KLIIKGGK

-676 DSSNGTVQIDGGYIC
+676 DSSNSTVQIDGGYIC
-691 SNSVNEIGGG
+691 GNSVNEIGGG
-701 AAISAEKP
+701 AAISAKNP
-709 TTININ
+709 TTIHIN
-715 GGYIYDNTS
+715 GGCIYNNTS
-724 HGNGGAITAK
+724 QGN
-734 IGSTIHITGGCIF
+734 
-747 ENTASFDSPASDG
+747 
-760 ETTYGFGGAIYSE
+760 GGAIYSE
-773 SANVT
+773 GADVT
-778 VSGGYIFSNSARTNA
+778 VSGGYIFSNSAKTIAN
-793 EGGGGAI
+793 GGGGAI
-800 YAQGGSVVLN
+800 YAQGGSVVLD

-831 GTLTVSD
+831 GTLTVSG

-860 AGGGAVALFGSKETI
+860 AGGGAVALFGSNVTI
-875 RGGYI
+875 SGGYI

-901 MDGGYV
+901 MNSGYV

-920 HTNMDGGGG
+920 HSNMDGGGG

-938 VLNDGYITGNMAC
+938 ALNGGYITGNMAC

-958 TGKSSDALL
+958 TGKSNDALL

-979 QVSCGIAGHQKE
+979 EVSCGIPGHQKE

-1000 EATVRITS
+1000 GATVHITR

-1063 VLGGAAAVFDNRAD
+1063 VLGSAAAVFDNRAD
-1077 GTQLAGAGS
+1077 GTQLAGAES
-1086 TKHADKDALAD
+1086 TKHADQDALTD

-1114 QVQKSML
+1114 QVHKSML

-1135 YVNAEGMSDGWLT
+1135 YVNAKDTSDGWLT
-1148 AYFRMGLTANPS
+1148 AYFRMGLTANPT
-1160 DAHKSVAYEAAAAG
+1160 DADKSTAYKAAAADQA
-1174 KALYIN
+1174 ALYMN

-1189 AIMCDGFMFIGDWS
+1189 AVMCNGFMFVGDWS

-1217 AKKAFGEPRSMNVT
+1217 AKKAFGQPRSMNVT
-1231 YDSGPDGAND
+1231 YDRGPGGAND
-1241 HEGSACLFDHNPDT
+1241 KEGSSCLFDHNPDT
-1255 KWCNTNAEQARE
+1255 KWCNTNVEQAC
-1267 GIFFHT
+1267 GDIYFHT
-1273 EEPVKAIQYS
+1273 NEPVKAIQYS
-1283 LTMANDHERNPDR
+1283 LTMANDHESNLDR
-1296 VPGAWTLYGSNDNT
+1296 VPGAWTLYGSKDNT

-1320 GDQNT
+1320 GDKKT
-1325 LLRAKNGE
+1325 LVSAKNRE

-1355 GEKGVQFADFELY
+1355 GTEGVQFADFELY
-1368 DLTPSPMGDKQF
+1368 DLATSPMGDKQF
-1380 AFEVY
+1380 AFEIY

-1394 TETAISGP
+1394 TENAISGP
-1402 SEVNSN
+1402 GKVNNN
-1408 NEGYENLFDGNTGT
+1408 NEGYENLFDNNPGT
-1422 KWYYKGAASP
+1422 KWYYEGAASP
-1432 AAIIFSTDH
+1432 ASIIFRTDH
-1441 AVKVLRYSLTT
+1441 AVKALRYSLTT
-1452 ANDHTNYADRIPKAW
+1452 ANDHTNYAERIPKAW

-1474 ENGEWT
+1474 ENGTWT

-1492 QNAGNERE
+1492 QNVGNEQE

-1514 KLVFESSV
+1514 KLDFESSE
-1522 STEIQFSEFKLYTGE
+1522 SSKIQFSEFKLYTGE
-1537 ANTQEATLVSTGH
+1537 ANTQEPTLVSTGH

-1579 MEGSIT
+1579 MKGSIT

-1598 TETENITGSN
+1598 TKTEDITGSS
-1608 SNRITKKNTYYIKS
+1608 SNRITKNTCYIKS
-1622 IKVEQFMNTEEHAG
+1622 IKVEQFMNTEGHAG
-1636 TVTEQGLQSIWGK
+1636 LVKEQGLQSIWEK
-1649 EWDVDGLEYINHP
+1649 EWDVDGLKYINHP

-1691 KEKTVNVTVEKQ
+1691 KEKTVNVTVQKQ

-1708 DANEYYTYCVTV
+1708 DANEYNTYCVTV
-1720 QLFRKNIEVEAAEW
+1720 QLLRKPMGNEDAEW
-1734 EPVGEENVLN
+1734 EPVGEKNVLN

-1756 DKNYIYS
+1756 DENYIYS
-1763 VKEKEVY
+1763 VKETEVY

-1776 NRKVVSPQSFTTEYS
+1776 NKKVVSPQSFTTEYS
-1791 TDGETW
+1791 TNGETW
-1797 QETSDEAA
+1797 QKTSDGAA
-1805 LRPNDSAES
+1805 LRPNDSTES

-1824 YYPMP
+1824 YYLMP
-1829 ETGGVGSDPFTVGG
+1829 ETGGVGTMIFVALCA
-1843 LAMVVLAAVMFLLHL
+1843 LAVICAGVFLVTNK
-1858 RRQKKQ
+1858 RRSKESF
-1864 A
+1864 

>member
-18 VLTFNAVILPAAA
+18 VLTFNAVILPAVA

-95 ADAPSENAGDAA
+95 ADAPSENAGDAV

-119 PDPDTR
+119 PDPDTP

-177 FCLDYAEVSEEALPR
+177 FCLDYAKVSEEALPR
-192 PEEGQDWAELLESAD
+192 PEEGQDWAGLLESAG

-213 EAIAAGT
+213 EPIAAGT

-280 SGQEADAPSE
+280 SGKETDAPSE
-290 NAGDAASTNQEE
+290 NAGDAVSTNQGE

-326 LPAPTG
+326 LLAPTG
-332 DRAEDMASAARALL
+332 DRTEDMASAARALL

-360 NRLLAEFCLDYAEVS
+360 NRLLAEFCLDYAKVS

-387 WAELLESADLFRRDE
+387 WAGLLESAGLFRRDE
-402 EAIAAGT
+402 EPIAAGT

-422 RLSVGIVTEI
+422 RLSVGIVTEL

-438 VVMADENGMVVS
+438 VVMAGENGTVVS

-464 SVSERSQMCEAAMRA
+464 SVSERSQMCEAAMLA
-479 LEMVDGW
+479 LGMADGW
-486 ALVSSEEELRSAL
+486 ALVSNEVELHSAL
-499 SSSEENIKIKLRD
+499 SSSEGNINIKLCD
-512 RFSVGNAPLEIPEG
+512 SFPVGNAPLEIPEN

-539 NNITNNSSENS
+539 NNSSENS
-550 EESLFKILTGA
+550 GESLFKILTGA
-561 TLTIEDE
+561 TLTIEDR

-575 SAAPVKTTSTGNK
+575 SVAPVKTTSTGNK

-607 EVTDSDTGKTTETVY
+607 KVTDSDTGKTTETVY
-622 KYEVS
+622 QYEVP
-627 VPSVPQEVSVGT
+627 VPTVPQEVSVGT
-639 LDGNGKG
+639 LDGNRKG

-676 DSSNGTVQIDGGYIC
+676 DSSNSTVQIEGGYIC
-691 SNSVNEIGGG
+691 GNSVNEIGGG

-709 TTININ
+709 TIININ
-715 GGYIYDNTS
+715 GGYIYNNTS
-724 HGNGGAITAK
+724 
-734 IGSTIHITGGCIF
+734 
-747 ENTASFDSPASDG
+747 
-760 ETTYGFGGAIYSE
+760 YGFGGAIYSE
-773 SANVT
+773 GANVT
-778 VSGGYIFSNSARTNA
+778 VSGGYIFSNSARTNS

-800 YAQGGSVVLN
+800 YAQGGSVALN

-838 SAVLAGNRSVK
+838 PAVLAGNRSVK
-849 EGGIAGTGTLD
+849 KDGIAGTGTLD
-860 AGGGAVALFGSKETI
+860 AGGGAVALFGSDVTI

-901 MDGGYV
+901 MNGGYV

-920 HTNMDGGGG
+920 HINMDGGGG
-929 IRLENNSKL
+929 IRLEDKSKL
-938 VLNDGYITGNMAC
+938 ALNGGYITGNMAC

-1000 EATVRITS
+1000 GATVHITS

-1114 QVQKSML
+1114 QVQKKML

-1148 AYFRMGLTANPS
+1148 AYFRMGLTANPT
-1160 DAHKSVAYEAAAAG
+1160 DADKSTAYKAAADG
-1174 KALYIN
+1174 QALYIN

-1189 AIMCDGFMFIGDWS
+1189 AVMCDGFMFVGDWS
-1203 KQENIT
+1203 EQENIT

-1217 AKKAFGEPRSMNVT
+1217 AKKAFGQPLPINVT

-1283 LTMANDHERNPDR
+1283 LTMANDHETNPDR
-1296 VPGAWTLYGSNDNT
+1296 VPGAWTLYGSNDNA

-1320 GDQNT
+1320 GDKDT
-1325 LLRAKNGE
+1325 LVNAKNGE

-1341 RGEYQYYKLVFDKP
+1341 RGKYQYYKLVFDTP
-1355 GEKGVQFADFELY
+1355 GAKGVQFADFELY
-1368 DLTPSPMGDKQF
+1368 DLTTSPMGDKQF

-1394 TETAISGP
+1394 TETALSGP
-1402 SEVNSN
+1402 GEVNSS
-1408 NEGYENLFDGNTGT
+1408 NEGYKNLFDGNTGT
-1422 KWYYKGAASP
+1422 KWYYKGADSP
-1432 AAIIFSTDH
+1432 AAIIFRTDR
-1441 AVKVLRYSLTT
+1441 AVKALRYSLTT
-1452 ANDHTNYADRIPKAW
+1452 ANDHTNYPDRIPKAW

-1474 ENGEWT
+1474 ENGAWT

-1492 QNAGNERE
+1492 KNAGNERE

-1514 KLVFESSV
+1514 KLDFESSA

-1537 ANTQEATLVSTGH
+1537 ANTQEPTLVSTGH
-1550 NDAAGNITFS
+1550 NDAEGNITFS

-1573 GVVEKG
+1573 GVVEKK

-1598 TETENITGSN
+1598 TKTEDITGSS
-1608 SNRITKKNTYYIKS
+1608 SNRITKNTYYIKS
-1622 IKVEQFMNTEEHAG
+1622 IKVEQFMNTEGHAG
-1636 TVTEQGLQSIWGK
+1636 LVTEQGLQSIWGK
-1649 EWDVDGLEYINHP
+1649 EWDVDGLKYINHP
-1662 YHLFLSDNKDETGE
+1662 YHLFLSDNEDETGE
-1676 AGDSSNKS
+1676 AGDSGNKS

-1691 KEKTVNVTVEKQ
+1691 KEKTVNVTVQKQ

-1720 QLFRKNIEVEAAEW
+1720 QLFKKNNEATEW
-1734 EPVGEENVLN
+1734 EPVGEKNVLN

-1763 VKEKEVY
+1763 VQEMEVY

-1776 NRKVVSPQSFTTEYS
+1776 TRKVVSPQSFTTEYS

-1797 QETSDEAA
+1797 QGTFDGAA

-1843 LAMVVLAAVMFLLHL
+1843 LAMVVLAAVMFLMHL

>member
-6 NFRLIIGIVTAL
+6 IFRLIIVIVTTLA
-18 VLTFNAVILPAAA
+18 LTFNAVILPAAA
-31 LEAGSVNE
+31 LEVGSVNE
-39 TGSVKYIEDDRSAL
+39 TGSVEYIEDDRSAL

-71 VGAEEDTQD
+71 VGAEEDTQG

-95 ADAPSENAGDAA
+95 ADAPSENAGDAV
-107 STNQEEVREDIR
+107 STNQEEV
-119 PDPDTR
+119 DT
-125 VKLWGDWR
+125 
-133 EAAKLPAPTGDRAED
+133 
-148 MASAARALLGYSLRG
+148 
-163 EDSGA
+163 
-168 FCWNRLLAE
+168 
-177 FCLDYAEVSEEALPR
+177 
-192 PEEGQDWAELLESAD
+192 
-207 LFRRDE
+207 
-213 EAIAAGT
+213 
-220 LVFLALDGQDGEG
+220 
-233 RLSVGIVTE
+233 
-242 IEEGVLTVVMA
+242 
-253 DENGMVVSQSVARND
+253 
-268 ASFVGY
+268 
-274 CLVEEN
+274 
-280 SGQEADAPSE
+280 
-290 NAGDAASTNQEE
+290 
-302 VREDIRPDP
+302 
-311 DTRVKLWGDWREAAK
+311 
-326 LPAPTG
+326 
-332 DRAEDMASAARALL
+332 
-346 GYSLRGEDSGAFCW
+346 
-360 NRLLAEFCLDYAEVS
+360 
-375 EEALPRPEEGQD
+375 
-387 WAELLESADLFRRDE
+387 
-402 EAIAAGT
+402 
-409 LVFLALDGQDGEG
+409 
-422 RLSVGIVTEI
+422 
-432 EEGVLT
+432 
-438 VVMADENGMVVS
+438 
-450 QSVARN
+450 
-456 DASFVGYC
+456 SFVGYC
-464 SVSERSQMCEAAMRA
+464 SVSERSQMYEAAMPA

-499 SSSEENIKIKLRD
+499 RSSEENINIKLRD
-512 RFSVGNAPLEIPEG
+512 SFSVANAPLEITEN

-539 NNITNNSSENS
+539 NKSSENS
-550 EESLFKILTGA
+550 GESLFKILTRA
-561 TLTIEDE
+561 TLTIEDG
-568 TQGIEEN
+568 TQDIEEN
-575 SAAPVKTTSTGNK
+575 SAPPVKTTSTGNK

-593 SYKNGT
+593 SYENGT

-607 EVTDSDTGKTTETVY
+607 KVTDSNTGKTTETVDQ
-622 KYEVS
+622 YEVP

-676 DSSNGTVQIDGGYIC
+676 DSSNSTVQIDGGYIC
-691 SNSVNEIGGG
+691 GNSVKEIGGG

-715 GGYIYDNTS
+715 GGYIYNNTS

-734 IGSTIHITGGCIF
+734 SGSTIHITGGCIF

-773 SANVT
+773 GANVT
-778 VSGGYIFSNSARTNA
+778 VSGGYIFSNSAKTNA
-793 EGGGGAI
+793 NGGGGAI

-819 NGGYGGAVYMKD
+819 NGGYGGAVYMKG

-849 EGGIAGTGTLD
+849 KDGIAGTGTLD
-860 AGGGAVALFGSKETI
+860 AGGGAVALFGSKDVTI

-907 TNNKAQNIVCEGA
+907 TNNKAQNFGCDA
-920 HTNMDGGGG
+920 HINMDGGGG
-929 IRLENNSKL
+929 IRLEDKSKL

-979 QVSCGIAGHQKE
+979 EVNCGIAGHQKE
-991 GAGISIREA
+991 GAGISIRES
-1000 EATVRITS
+1000 EATVHITS

-1063 VLGGAAAVFDNRAD
+1063 VLGSAAAVFDNRAD
-1077 GTQLAGAGS
+1077 GTQLAGAES
-1086 TKHADKDALAD
+1086 TKHADQDALTD

-1114 QVQKSML
+1114 QVHKSML

-1135 YVNAEGMSDGWLT
+1135 YVNAEGMSDDWLT
-1148 AYFRMGLTANPS
+1148 AYFRMGLTANPT
-1160 DAHKSVAYEAAAAG
+1160 DADKSTAYKAAADG
-1174 KALYIN
+1174 QALYIN

-1189 AIMCDGFMFIGDWS
+1189 AVMCNGFMFVGDWS
-1203 KQENIT
+1203 NQENIT

-1217 AKKAFGEPRSMNVT
+1217 AKKAFGQPEPINVT
-1231 YDSGPDGAND
+1231 YDSGPTGANAD
-1241 HEGSACLFDHNPDT
+1241 EGSACLFDNDPGT
-1255 KWCNTNAEQARE
+1255 KWCNTNVAEARE
-1267 GIFFHT
+1267 EILFHT
-1273 EEPVKAIQYS
+1273 DKPVKAIQYS
-1283 LTMANDHERNPDR
+1283 LTMANDHESNPDR
-1296 VPGAWTLYGSNDNT
+1296 VPSAWTLYGSNDKV
-1310 SWTAIDKGDA
+1310 SWTAIDNGDA
-1320 GDQNT
+1320 GDKDT
-1325 LLRAKNGE
+1325 LLSAQNGE

-1341 RGEYQYYKLVFDKP
+1341 RGEYQYYKLVFGTP
-1355 GEKGVQFADFELY
+1355 GEEGVQFADFELY
-1368 DLTPSPMGDKQF
+1368 DLTPSSMGDKQF

-1394 TETAISGP
+1394 TETALSGP
-1402 SEVNSN
+1402 GEVNSS
-1408 NEGYENLFDGNTGT
+1408 NEGYKNLFDNDTGT
-1422 KWYYKGAASP
+1422 KWYYKGSASP
-1432 AAIIFSTDH
+1432 DAIIFHTDR
-1441 AVKVLRYSLTT
+1441 AVKALRYSLTT
-1452 ANDHTNYADRIPKAW
+1452 ANDHKNYPARIPEAW

-1474 ENGEWT
+1474 ENGTWT
-1480 VIAQHTEDDNCI
+1480 EIAQHTEDDNCI
-1492 QNAGNERE
+1492 KKAGNEQE
-1500 VTFDIPNPASYQYY
+1500 VTFDIPDPASYRYY

-1537 ANTQEATLVSTGH
+1537 ANTQKATLVSTGH
-1550 NDAAGNITFS
+1550 NDAEGNITFG

-1579 MEGSIT
+1579 MKGSIT

-1598 TETENITGSN
+1598 TKTEDITGSS
-1608 SNRITKKNTYYIKS
+1608 SNRITKNTCYIKS

-1636 TVTEQGLQSIWGK
+1636 TVTEQGLQLIWEK
-1649 EWDVDGLEYINHP
+1649 EWDVVDGLKYINHP

-1691 KEKTVNVTVEKQ
+1691 KEKTVNVTVQKQ

-1708 DANEYYTYCVTV
+1708 DANEYNTYCVTV
-1720 QLFRKNIEVEAAEW
+1720 QLYRKRIGNEAAEW
-1734 EPVGEENVLN
+1734 ETVGEGNVLN

-1763 VKEKEVY
+1763 VKETEVY

-1776 NRKVVSPQSFTTEYS
+1776 FRKVVSPQSFTTEYS

-1797 QETSDEAA
+1797 QGTFDGAA

-1824 YYPMP
+1824 YYLMP
-1829 ETGGVGSDPFTVGG
+1829 ETGGVGTMIFVALGA
-1843 LAMVVLAAVMFLLHL
+1843 LAVICAGVFLVTNK
-1858 RRQKKQ
+1858 RMSKESF
-1864 A
+1864 

>member
-6 NFRLIIGIVTAL
+6 KFRLIIGIVTAL
-18 VLTFNAVILPAAA
+18 VLTFNAVILPAVAMA
-31 LEAGSVNE
+31 AGSVNE

-71 VGAEEDTQD
+71 AGAEDDTQG

-88 EGESGQE
+88 EGKSGQE
-95 ADAPSENAGDAA
+95 ADAPSENAV
-107 STNQEEVREDIR
+107 STNQEEVRENIR

-168 FCWNRLLAE
+168 FCWNQLLAE

-253 DENGMVVSQSVARND
+253 DENG
-268 ASFVGY
+268 
-274 CLVEEN
+274 
-280 SGQEADAPSE
+280 
-290 NAGDAASTNQEE
+290 T
-302 VREDIRPDP
+302 
-311 DTRVKLWGDWREAAK
+311 
-326 LPAPTG
+326 
-332 DRAEDMASAARALL
+332 
-346 GYSLRGEDSGAFCW
+346 
-360 NRLLAEFCLDYAEVS
+360 
-375 EEALPRPEEGQD
+375 
-387 WAELLESADLFRRDE
+387 
-402 EAIAAGT
+402 
-409 LVFLALDGQDGEG
+409 
-422 RLSVGIVTEI
+422 
-432 EEGVLT
+432 
-438 VVMADENGMVVS
+438 VVS

-464 SVSERSQMCEAAMRA
+464 SVSERSQMYEATMPA

-486 ALVSSEEELRSAL
+486 ALVSSEEGLRSAL
-499 SSSEENIKIKLRD
+499 SSPEENIKLRD
-512 RFSVGNAPLEIPEG
+512 SFSVANAPLKIPEN
-526 KNVTMDLNGKTLT
+526 KNVTIDLNGKTL
-539 NNITNNSSENS
+539 TNNSSENS
-550 EESLFKILTGA
+550 EESLFEILTGA

-575 SAAPVKTTSTGNK
+575 SAAPVKTTSTRNK

-607 EVTDSDTGKTTETVY
+607 KVTDSNTGETTETVY
-622 KYEVS
+622 QYEVS

-657 NLIIKGGK
+657 KLIIKDGK

-676 DSSNGTVQIDGGYIC
+676 DSSNSTVQIDGGYIC
-691 SNSVNEIGGG
+691 GNSVNEIGGG

-715 GGYIYDNTS
+715 GGYIYNNTS

-734 IGSTIHITGGCIF
+734 NGSTIHITGGCIF

-760 ETTYGFGGAIYSE
+760 KTTYGFGGAIYSE
-773 SANVT
+773 GANVT
-778 VSGGYIFSNSARTNA
+778 VSGGYIFSNSAKTNA
-793 EGGGGAI
+793 NGGGGAI
-800 YAQGGSVVLN
+800 YAQGGMVALK

-819 NGGYGGAVYMKD
+819 NGGYGGAVYMKG
-831 GTLTVSD
+831 GTLTVSG

-849 EGGIAGTGTLD
+849 KDGIVGTGTLD
-860 AGGGAVALFGSKETI
+860 AGGGAVALFGSKEVTI
-875 RGGYI
+875 SGGYI

-901 MDGGYV
+901 MNDGYV

-920 HTNMDGGGG
+920 HSNMDGGGG
-929 IRLENNSKL
+929 IRLEDKSKL
-938 VLNDGYITGNMAC
+938 TLNDGYITGNMAC

-979 QVSCGIAGHQKE
+979 QASCGIAGHQKE
-991 GAGISIREA
+991 GAGISIRES
-1000 EATVRITS
+1000 EATVHITR

-1063 VLGGAAAVFDNRAD
+1063 VLGSAAAVFDNRAD
-1077 GTQLAGAGS
+1077 GTQLAGAES

-1102 SGYSDFFCALGG
+1102 SGYSDFFCALSG
-1114 QVQKSML
+1114 QVQKRML

-1135 YVNAEGMSDGWLT
+1135 YVNAKDTSDEWLT

-1160 DAHKSVAYEAAAAG
+1160 DADKSAAYKAAAAD

-1189 AIMCDGFMFIGDWS
+1189 AVMCNGFMFVGDWS
-1203 KQENIT
+1203 EQENIT

-1217 AKKAFGEPRSMNVT
+1217 AKKAFGLPQSINVT
-1231 YDSGPDGAND
+1231 YDKGPTGAND
-1241 HEGSACLFDHNPDT
+1241 QEGSSCLFDHNPDT
-1255 KWCNTNAEQARE
+1255 KWCNTNVEQASE
-1267 GIFFHT
+1267 EITFHT
-1273 EEPVKAIQYS
+1273 NEPVKAIQYS
-1283 LTMANDHERNPDR
+1283 LTMANDHESNHDR
-1296 VPGAWTLYGSNDNT
+1296 VPSAWTLYGSKDKA

-1320 GDQNT
+1320 GDKNT
-1325 LLRAKNGE
+1325 LVSAKNGE

-1341 RGEYQYYKLVFDKP
+1341 RGEYQYYKLVFDTP
-1355 GEKGVQFADFELY
+1355 GTGGVQFADFELY
-1368 DLTPSPMGDKQF
+1368 DLTPSSMGDKQF

-1385 QFPASYTAV
+1385 QFPAFYTAV
-1394 TETAISGP
+1394 KETAIFGP
-1402 SEVNSN
+1402 GDVNSN
-1408 NEGYENLFDGNTGT
+1408 NEGYENLFDNDTGT

-1432 AAIIFSTDH
+1432 AAIIFRTDR
-1441 AVKVLRYSLTT
+1441 AVKALRYSLTT

-1474 ENGEWT
+1474 ENGTWT
-1480 VIAQHTEDDNCI
+1480 VIAQHTENDNCI
-1492 QNAGNERE
+1492 ENVGNKQE

-1514 KLVFESSV
+1514 KLDFESSV

-1537 ANTQEATLVSTGH
+1537 ANTQEPTLVSTGH
-1550 NDAAGNITFS
+1550 NDAEGNITFS

-1573 GVVEKG
+1573 GVVEKK

-1598 TETENITGSN
+1598 TKTEDITGSS
-1608 SNRITKKNTYYIKS
+1608 SNRITKNIYYIKS

-1636 TVTEQGLQSIWGK
+1636 TVTEQGLQLIWEK
-1649 EWDVDGLEYINHP
+1649 EWDVDGLKYINHP
-1662 YHLFLSDNKDETGE
+1662 YHLFLSDNEDETGE

-1691 KEKTVNVTVEKQ
+1691 KEKTVNVTVQKQ

-1708 DANEYYTYCVTV
+1708 DANEYNTYCVIV
-1720 QLFRKNIEVEAAEW
+1720 QLYRKSIEDEAAKW
-1734 EPVGEENVLN
+1734 ETVGEENVLN

-1756 DKNYIYS
+1756 NKNYIYS
-1763 VKEKEVY
+1763 VKETEVY

-1797 QETSDEAA
+1797 QKTSDGAA
-1805 LRPNDSAES
+1805 FQPNDSAES

-1824 YYPMP
+1824 YYLMP
-1829 ETGGVGSDPFTVGG
+1829 ETGGVGTMIFVALGA
-1843 LAMVVLAAVMFLLHL
+1843 LAVICAGVFLVTNK
-1858 RRQKKQ
+1858 RMSKESF
-1864 A
+1864 

>member
-6 NFRLIIGIVTAL
+6 IFRLIIVIVTTLA
-18 VLTFNAVILPAAA
+18 LTFNAVILPAAA
-31 LEAGSVNE
+31 LEVGSVNE
-39 TGSVKYIEDDRSAL
+39 TGSVEYIEDDRSAL

-95 ADAPSENAGDAA
+95 ADAPSENAGDAV
-107 STNQEEVREDIR
+107 STNQEEV
-119 PDPDTR
+119 
-125 VKLWGDWR
+125 
-133 EAAKLPAPTGDRAED
+133 
-148 MASAARALLGYSLRG
+148 
-163 EDSGA
+163 
-168 FCWNRLLAE
+168 
-177 FCLDYAEVSEEALPR
+177 
-192 PEEGQDWAELLESAD
+192 
-207 LFRRDE
+207 
-213 EAIAAGT
+213 
-220 LVFLALDGQDGEG
+220 
-233 RLSVGIVTE
+233 
-242 IEEGVLTVVMA
+242 
-253 DENGMVVSQSVARND
+253 
-268 ASFVGY
+268 
-274 CLVEEN
+274 
-280 SGQEADAPSE
+280 
-290 NAGDAASTNQEE
+290 
-302 VREDIRPDP
+302 
-311 DTRVKLWGDWREAAK
+311 
-326 LPAPTG
+326 
-332 DRAEDMASAARALL
+332 
-346 GYSLRGEDSGAFCW
+346 
-360 NRLLAEFCLDYAEVS
+360 
-375 EEALPRPEEGQD
+375 
-387 WAELLESADLFRRDE
+387 
-402 EAIAAGT
+402 
-409 LVFLALDGQDGEG
+409 
-422 RLSVGIVTEI
+422 
-432 EEGVLT
+432 
-438 VVMADENGMVVS
+438 
-450 QSVARN
+450 

-464 SVSERSQMCEAAMRA
+464 SVSERSQMYEAAMPA
-479 LEMVDGW
+479 LETVDGW

-499 SSSEENIKIKLRD
+499 RSSEETIKIKLRD
-512 RFSVGNAPLEIPEG
+512 SFSVANAPLEIPEN
-526 KNVTMDLNGKTLT
+526 KNVTMDLNGKTLS
-539 NNITNNSSENS
+539 NKSSDNS
-550 EESLFKILTGA
+550 EESLFKILTRA
-561 TLTIEDE
+561 TLTIEDG
-568 TQGIEEN
+568 TQDIKEN
-575 SAAPVKTTSTGNK
+575 SVDPVITTSTGNK

-607 EVTDSDTGKTTETVY
+607 QVTDSNTGKTTETVDQ
-622 KYEVS
+622 YEVP
-627 VPSVPQEVSVGT
+627 VPSVPQEVSVGTVGT

-676 DSSNGTVQIDGGYIC
+676 DSSGSTVQIDGGYIY
-691 SNSVNEIGGG
+691 N
-701 AAISAEKP
+701 
-709 TTININ
+709 
-715 GGYIYDNTS
+715 NTS

-734 IGSTIHITGGCIF
+734 SGSTIRITGGCIF

-773 SANVT
+773 GANVT
-778 VSGGYIFSNSARTNA
+778 VSGGYIFSNSAKTNA
-793 EGGGGAI
+793 NGGGGAI
-800 YAQGGSVVLN
+800 YAQGGSVALN

-819 NGGYGGAVYMKD
+819 NGGYGGAVYMKG
-831 GTLTVSD
+831 GTLTVGD

-849 EGGIAGTGTLD
+849 EDGIAGTGTLD
-860 AGGGAVALFGSKETI
+860 AGGGAVALFGSRVTI
-875 RGGYI
+875 SGGYI

-901 MDGGYV
+901 MDSGYV
-907 TNNKAQNIVCEGA
+907 TNNKAQNFGCDA
-920 HTNMDGGGG
+920 HINMDGGGG
-929 IRLENNSKL
+929 IRLENKSKL

-979 QVSCGIAGHQKE
+979 EVNCGKAEHQKE
-991 GAGISIREA
+991 GAGISIRES
-1000 EATVRITS
+1000 EATVHITR

-1063 VLGGAAAVFDNRAD
+1063 VLGSAAAVFDNRAD
-1077 GTQLAGAGS
+1077 GTQLAGAES
-1086 TKHADKDALAD
+1086 TKHADRDALTD
-1097 TTFMA
+1097 TTFMK

-1114 QVQKSML
+1114 QVHKSML

-1126 NWKGSCDGR
+1126 NWRGSCDGR

-1148 AYFRMGLTANPS
+1148 AYFRMGLTANPT
-1160 DAHKSVAYEAAAAG
+1160 DADKSTAYKAAADG
-1174 KALYIN
+1174 QALYIN

-1189 AIMCDGFMFIGDWS
+1189 AVMCNGFMFVGDWS
-1203 KQENIT
+1203 EQENIT

-1217 AKKAFGEPRSMNVT
+1217 AKKAFGLPQSINVI
-1231 YDSGPDGAND
+1231 YDEGPDGAND
-1241 HEGSACLFDHNPDT
+1241 QEGSSRLFDHDPDT
-1255 KWCNTNAEQARE
+1255 KWCNTNVEQARKE
-1267 GIFFHT
+1267 IFFHT
-1273 EEPVKAIQYS
+1273 NEPVKAIQYS
-1283 LTMANDHERNPDR
+1283 LTMANDHESNPDR
-1296 VPGAWTLYGSNDNT
+1296 VPGAWTLYGSSDNA

-1320 GDQNT
+1320 GDKDT
-1325 LLRAKNGE
+1325 LFSAKNGE

-1341 RGEYQYYKLVFDKP
+1341 RGKYQYYKLVFDTP
-1355 GEKGVQFADFELY
+1355 GANGVQFADFELY
-1368 DLTPSPMGDKQF
+1368 DLTPSSMGDKQF

-1394 TETAISGP
+1394 KETALSGP
-1402 SEVNSN
+1402 KEVNGN
-1408 NEGYENLFDGNTGT
+1408 NEGYEKLFDGNTGT
-1422 KWYYKGAASP
+1422 KWYYKGSASP
-1432 AAIIFSTDH
+1432 DAIIFRTDR
-1441 AVKVLRYSLTT
+1441 AVKALRYSLTT
-1452 ANDHTNYADRIPKAW
+1452 ANDHKNYPDRIPKAW

-1474 ENGEWT
+1474 ENGTWT

-1492 QNAGNERE
+1492 KSAGNKQE
-1500 VTFDIPNPASYQYY
+1500 VTFDIPDPASYQYY
-1514 KLVFESSV
+1514 KLAFESSE

-1537 ANTQEATLVSTGH
+1537 ANTQEPTLVSTGH
-1550 NDAAGNITFS
+1550 NDAEGNITFS

-1573 GVVEKG
+1573 GVVEKK
-1579 MEGSIT
+1579 MEGSIA

-1598 TETENITGSN
+1598 TKTEDITGSS
-1608 SNRITKKNTYYIKS
+1608 SNRITKNTYYVKS

-1636 TVTEQGLQSIWGK
+1636 TVTEQGSQLIWGK

-1662 YHLFLSDNKDETGE
+1662 YHLFLSDNEDETGE

-1691 KEKTVNVTVEKQ
+1691 KEKTVNVTVQKQ

-1708 DANEYYTYCVTV
+1708 DANEYNTYCVTV
-1720 QLFRKNIEVEAAEW
+1720 QLFRKNREDEDAKW

-1763 VKEKEVY
+1763 VQETEVY

-1776 NRKVVSPQSFTTEYS
+1776 NKKVVSPQSFTTEYS

-1797 QETSDEAA
+1797 QETYYVAA
-1805 LRPNDSAES
+1805 FRPNDSAES

-1824 YYPMP
+1824 YYLMP
-1829 ETGGVGSDPFTVGG
+1829 ETGGTGTMIFVALCA
-1843 LAMVVLAAVMFLLHL
+1843 LAVICAGVFLVTNK
-1858 RRQKKQ
+1858 RMSKESF
-1864 A
+1864 